1 MPTFAEHRKSI
12 KERQAQRLG
21 TIPDTAQEDAQIER
35 AQVQNALKV
44 STRPGTERTVL
55 DIYRDM
61 LRPSNADAYA
71 QESRSRIQ
79 RQLSRNAQARELL
92 GSKQMSTWNVDE
104 SDRALRALDAQG
116 QQQAEFVKRFKTDE
130 DYTHYVKD
138 KAFDEQSKAIASYA
152 DWKKGYRQAQA
163 DGDAYTAKK
172 YLAWGQNAQDQG
184 TRARAEEIARNATAQ
199 QLEKL
204 AKMPTGERNLFRKEL
219 EARREQEAQKRQQD
233 ASTLRSEM
241 NRLYDEI
248 ESGFA
253 VDENGEER
261 LLTQAEIIERKN
273 RLNRLQTAQK
283 NAGTEQAGPITLA
296 QYENNQRVEQWTREA
311 QAGKLD
317 TFWNRYMADNGQ
329 ADAYAQAAEGS
340 YQGDNADAQA
350 INDQLLGIYARINEI
365 DQYEESVWGT
375 EAETGKELQSMQQER
390 AQLQG
395 QAEQLQA
402 EADGK
407 AKEERENARDE
418 QRAARELMYGKASV
432 GRYIKASLMEGATN
446 FANGFYQSLN
456 VLVGKSITAAGRLF
470 DEDYKSG
477 ITRFSERY
485 KREVSDK
492 QTAEAEMATQ
502 ALGGG
507 AALQTGRQVMGSLVE
522 NVPNTIMAIMT
533 GGAAAAGGLATT
545 QGAAIASMNQ
555 VGTGAA
561 MRVAQGM
568 LGDAQYWTSFMRE
581 LGSACDEAEQNGASP
596 LAATLYSTVTALIN
610 AGIEV
615 GGGIEKIGQESDPTL
630 IGRALKAAT
639 GRDFKALE
647 AILDSAGDE
656 GTEEIKQYIVG
667 ALARKAI
674 YDHGLPY
681 YSNEEDAVINPSQMG
696 ENAMLG
702 ALTGGL
708 LAGGNAAVDAL
719 GGAATRTRRQDTA
732 VGESIVSNDWQQTL
746 GHIAQEEAGVNN
758 STVNKLIAGGQVSL
772 RKLGKLYRETV
783 KNVSEGTKAWFEQ
796 SLAKP
801 IAETLRAQG
810 YSGNMELAA
819 TAVAKAYG
827 LESYDALTA
836 KEASILAEPEVKE
849 VLKQLEGGE
858 RLNTWE
864 AQEDTGN
871 AAEAAAP
878 HQPAAQAASPQGE
891 ALGTAQKAEKGDSR
905 AAAQAD
911 AGNAA
916 EAATPHQPAAQA
928 ASPQGKALDAAQE
941 TGTAKEGTNEAPS
954 SASQGSAPSHQ
965 GEGLSAAQETGTAKE
980 GTNEAP
986 SSASQGSASSPQGEG
1001 LSAAQET
1008 GTNEDTQGP
1017 AAAADQGEGTA
1028 QESKAAAPAS
1038 LRDYKEEVKR
1048 ARTLAGAMQ
1057 TLKVM
1062 PTLQR
1067 GAITA
1072 QDVVESM
1079 SVAAVAAE
1087 KAPISED
1094 GQTHVTVDGQDVV
1107 AETVGIAWDQAGT
1120 PQLKVRINGRMES
1133 VAMDRVRFG
1142 SREAATR
1149 AMAASTIGGTEAANT
1164 LYNAKVQQGTRFLDY
1179 ARDFMSAYRAAG
1191 MGIKKETLRYA
1202 GTLTALNELELDA
1215 AYEMGRRSASAMA
1228 QAKGL
1233 NRTEAVRYFKAVLE
1247 AAGETN
1253 VNGLAAALA
1262 DAVQRGTVSG
1272 AQAELISAS
1281 PSAQVILQGR
1291 EVRTDMDGTLTARA
1305 YGQSGRSYA
1314 ELMDTLQGMGMTR
1327 GQADSEAVRTA
1338 YQQAREQ
1345 DNARAQRKAARP
1357 DTRGGLRDI
1366 TAQEAERAGVGVVNR
1381 EGMSARQQAYTQ
1393 ALEAL
1398 AGQLGVD
1405 MVLYE
1410 SPVKDGVHV
1419 GRDGWYDRSTGTIY
1433 IDVEAGYKGEQ
1444 AMMRVAA
1451 HELTHYIE
1459 QWNPK
1464 GYQSLRD
1471 LLLDYYY
1478 QKDYDT
1484 VRALVQEQLEL
1495 AQQNGQRIGEAEA
1508 MDEVIAN
1515 ACEMMLSDAEAI
1527 TAIAQ
1532 KNQTLGKRIRA
1543 WIERTLSAMK
1553 DALKGLKPHSSA
1565 AKLLEKSRE
1574 TLESARGM
1582 WLRALDEISQ
1592 GEAQQ
1597 AQETGTQGSQR
1608 GAQDI
1613 ATNGIRMGQ
1622 SDGER
1627 YQWLRNTEIE
1637 AANAA
1642 YGPDALSA
1650 GDISRINALKRSDAE
1665 GVMRKMARRLG
1676 LINGEGTQAALL
1688 RNKHLTI
1695 EAQFS
1700 GQALHES
1707 LVKQKSSLGNI
1718 AALLPVFKQTYEN
1731 AVPVLVQG
1739 DRYLH
1744 TVHENT
1750 NTEAFA
1756 YLLGAFT
1763 YNDAVVPVQFELKKL
1778 AGNENKIYVV
1788 ATIKDDALIT
1798 ARSTTRADS
1807 TATTSSFSDDALI
1820 TAPPAIN
1827 ANSTATTSSFSDDGI
1842 ITAPP
1847 ANHANSTAT
1856 PSSVIS
1862 IEDVVQNVNTEETA
1876 ILANLP
1882 SYMLTE
1888 EQQAGKREG
1897 LRNKGMY
1904 VKSKAEAAGKNASA
1918 PVKLTQERIDRAIR
1932 DYGGSGDYSRAYMA
1946 MISPTDFLSLTATDA
1961 DRIRAE
1967 GRVLVAEELR
1977 AEQQTPFLQYD
1988 PETNEITGH
1997 EGRHRMAAMEN
2008 SHVQE
2013 TPVLLIPDGSEGRYS
2028 RQRMDSLTVSGQR
2041 YGARKAQGETT
2052 LHSLIPVNEKHRAE
2066 LEASF
2071 GGGEGWFRYSQRDG
2085 TLSDR
2090 QLLAQ
2095 AFEGIV
2101 RTDADKT
2108 RLHEY
2113 KTRIEELDTAT
2124 AQLKSLEAELSD
2136 LSSVDWAKDELHQK
2150 QQEAQRLRR
2159 SIVSADAVLLKMEG
2173 TEALRRVA
2181 QEVRRAREREIA
2193 QQARSEARGTVQRY
2207 REGVEKRELANTIK
2221 KRTERMA
2228 RWISQPGKSGSVP
2241 KALQASIAN
2250 FLLGIEQS
2258 QNAEFKGEDGRR
2270 REKRFR
2276 ENMMDLVQIVSE
2288 LQSYQQADAEERIAH
2303 DFGGY
2308 LDLPKD
2314 FSVQMAQVVKSL
2326 ETAMDKAGGRN
2337 AVDEMDLPAMR
2348 RLNEMLLTIST
2359 SVQQAN
2365 DLLTVKNYKHVSDAA
2380 RQTISDIRNQGTV
2393 KEMPRVF
2400 GLDWQGFL
2408 QWENTQ
2414 PVRAFERFG
2423 EGGRQIFKALQ
2434 AGQGQLAFDAQ
2445 RIIALSEEAYKAEE
2459 ARVWNK
2465 EIKEF
2470 TLGEN
2475 RTVRMPASSLMS
2487 LYCLLKRD
2495 QAVGHILGEGIRVA
2509 DFAQGSRHV
2518 RGEGTVISLAQAQ
2531 QMVET
2536 LTPRQRAVADR
2547 LQQIMSTTGAEWGN
2561 YVSMKRFGYEMFTE
2575 SSYFPIEVDSD
2586 RLLAKTDNS
2595 RGNELYRLLNISAA
2609 KTLTRGAKNRI
2620 MLKNIFDV
2628 YASHM
2633 SDMAQYHAMALPVL
2647 DAIKWLNY
2655 SEVIENAD
2663 GTTQR
2668 GDSVRDAMRDTLG
2681 SGAGRY
2687 VQNLIRDISGRQF
2700 SGDWGEKAGKALLG
2714 RANRQAVAANLRVAL
2729 LQPTSIV
2736 RAGMELGGTEI
2747 MLGAARNLTRMR
2759 ANMEEMQR
2767 YSGIAAWKD
2776 LGFFDMNISR
2786 SIESLIKHTETIGD
2800 RVMEKT
2806 GVLAEM
2812 GDKITWAAMW
2822 EGCKENVRRNGARY
2836 DTRDAFLR
2844 AVAEKFEDVIYKTQV
2859 VDSILTRSQ
2868 LMRSTTLA
2876 SKWLTSFMSEPTT
2889 TYNMLLA
2896 AYDRFAA
2903 EVRGKAGAQR
2913 AEAIR
2918 RAWQKHGKTLGR
2930 TFAVYGLSAVLSALV
2945 ESVADAA
2952 RDNDDYETYIEKW
2965 LQAFW
2970 GNLGDNLNP
2979 LGLLPMVSDLW
2990 EIAQG
2995 YEPENPLFSGIY
3007 TLKESVER
3015 AIKYAQGEST
3025 AEWYGV
3031 AYPLLQGASQ
3041 VSGLPFATATREV
3054 VTLWNNTAAYLDPR
3068 LRIEKYQSSAGKG
3081 AEALYRAIM
3090 EENTE
3095 REALVRRQLAA
3106 NAVSDAKIASGLEKQ
3121 IRLSLEDGAITEE
3134 EARELLTKYGLKKE
3148 KGEMVS
3154 LTADDAYFKV
3164 QKWAYDTDKAE
3175 EDADY
3180 SPYLALEEAVRTGS
3194 GVESAMRELTSHGYS
3209 EKTVNNR
3216 LKALIRDA
3224 YLDGDISEQRAGDLL
3239 TRYTTKTED
3248 GQNVKLDA
3256 DDAYWLRKEWKYENG
3271 SDLDFSRYTE
3281 LTDALRAGRNVDG
3294 AIQELTGHGH
3304 DEKDVAA
3311 RVKSITGDLYAK
3323 GEISRSQAQRLLKKY
3338 GRKTSGGM
3346 LAALDDTDV
3355 WGAMNQMEYRKLTG
3369 ESSAS
3374 DYALVYYAISNQRS
3388 PQAYID
3394 DALAHGKSRSAIAS
3408 GLTSRFKEEYQR
3420 LLKTDLNAASALK
3433 GRLCATFDY
3442 LGYNGLKKVGDWEK

>member
-1 MPTFAEHRKSI
+1 MPTYAEMRKRL
-12 KERQAQRLG
+12 KEMNAQELG
-21 TIPDTAQEDAQIER
+21 TVPDTAQEDAQIER

-92 GSKQMSTWNVDE
+92 GSKQLSTWNVDE

-138 KAFDEQSKAIASYA
+138 QAFDEQSKAIASYA

-233 ASTLRSEM
+233 ASTIRSEM

-283 NAGTEQAGPITLA
+283 NAGTEQAGPITPE
-296 QYENNQRVEQWTREA
+296 QHENNQRVEQWTREA
-311 QAGKLD
+311 QAGQLD

-477 ITRFSERY
+477 ITKFSERY

-507 AALQTGRQVMGSLVE
+507 AALQTGRQVMGSIVE

-533 GGAAAAGGLATT
+533 GGAAAAGGLATA
-545 QGAAIASMNQ
+545 QRAAIASMNQ

-596 LAATLYSTVTALIN
+596 LAAMLYSTVTALIN

-827 LESYDALTA
+827 LESYDTLTS
-836 KEASILAEPEVKE
+836 KEASILAEPEVKN
-849 VLKQLEGGE
+849 VLAQLEGGE
-858 RLNTWE
+858 RLDVWE
-864 AQEDTGN
+864 QKETQTPDAKMPVAQEDAAGTENRTQDTGERLTQWETEQPGSY
-871 AAEAAAP
+871 AAESVLPGTQEAAEI
-878 HQPAAQAASPQGE
+878 AAETVPETQEMPQKGIKKIPVKTAVKANADERLTQYDAQGGRQHAQTQAADVQN
-891 ALGTAQKAEKGDSR
+891 AQTQTA
-905 AAAQAD
+905 
-911 AGNAA
+911 
-916 EAATPHQPAAQA
+916 
-928 ASPQGKALDAAQE
+928 
-941 TGTAKEGTNEAPS
+941 
-954 SASQGSAPSHQ
+954 
-965 GEGLSAAQETGTAKE
+965 
-980 GTNEAP
+980 
-986 SSASQGSASSPQGEG
+986 
-1001 LSAAQET
+1001 
-1008 GTNEDTQGP
+1008 DTQSEQTQV
-1017 AAAADQGEGTA
+1017 DGESY
-1028 QESKAAAPAS
+1028 EKM
-1038 LRDYKEEVKR
+1038 VKR

-1067 GAITA
+1067 GAIMA

-1079 SVAAVAAE
+1079 SVAAAAAE
-1087 KAPISED
+1087 KATISED

-1215 AYEMGRRSASAMA
+1215 AYEMGRRSTSAIA

-1272 AQAELISAS
+1272 AQADLISAS

-1366 TAQEAERAGVGVVNR
+1366 TAQEAEKAGVGVVNR
-1381 EGMSARQQAYTQ
+1381 AGMSARQQAYTQ

-1484 VRALVQEQLEL
+1484 VRSLVQEQLEL

-1608 GAQDI
+1608 EAQDI

-1650 GDISRINALKRSDAE
+1650 GDISRISALQRSKAE
-1665 GVMRKMARRLG
+1665 TVMRTMARRLG

-1707 LVKQKSSLGNI
+1707 LVKQKGSLGNI
-1718 AALLPVFKQTYEN
+1718 AALLPVLKQTYEN

-1739 DRYLH
+1739 DRYLYA
-1744 TVHENT
+1744 VNQDT
-1750 NTEAFA
+1750 NVEAFA

-1778 AGNENKIYVV
+1778 AGDENRIYVV
-1788 ATIKDDALIT
+1788 ATIK
-1798 ARSTTRADS
+1798 
-1807 TATTSSFSDDALI
+1807 DDALI

-1827 ANSTATTSSFSDDGI
+1827 ANSTATTSSFSDDGL

-1961 DRIRAE
+1961 DRIRTE

-2028 RQRMDSLTVSGQR
+2028 RQKVDSLTVSGQR
-2041 YGARKAQGETT
+2041 YGARRAQGETT

-2113 KTRIEELDTAT
+2113 KKRIEELDTAT
-2124 AQLKSLEAELSD
+2124 AQLKSLEAELAD
-2136 LSSVDWAKDELHQK
+2136 LSSVDWAKEL
-2150 QQEAQRLRR
+2150 
-2159 SIVSADAVLLKMEG
+2159 
-2173 TEALRRVA
+2173 
-2181 QEVRRAREREIA
+2181 
-2193 QQARSEARGTVQRY
+2193 
-2207 REGVEKRELANTIK
+2207 ELPD
-2221 KRTERMA
+2221 
-2228 RWISQPGKSGSVP
+2228 SC
-2241 KALQASIAN
+2241 
-2250 FLLGIEQS
+2250 
-2258 QNAEFKGEDGRR
+2258 KG
-2270 REKRFR
+2270 
-2276 ENMMDLVQIVSE
+2276 
-2288 LQSYQQADAEERIAH
+2288 
-2303 DFGGY
+2303 
-2308 LDLPKD
+2308 
-2314 FSVQMAQVVKSL
+2314 
-2326 ETAMDKAGGRN
+2326 
-2337 AVDEMDLPAMR
+2337 
-2348 RLNEMLLTIST
+2348 
-2359 SVQQAN
+2359 
-2365 DLLTVKNYKHVSDAA
+2365 
-2380 RQTISDIRNQGTV
+2380 
-2393 KEMPRVF
+2393 
-2400 GLDWQGFL
+2400 
-2408 QWENTQ
+2408 
-2414 PVRAFERFG
+2414 
-2423 EGGRQIFKALQ
+2423 
-2434 AGQGQLAFDAQ
+2434 
-2445 RIIALSEEAYKAEE
+2445 
-2459 ARVWNK
+2459 
-2465 EIKEF
+2465 
-2470 TLGEN
+2470 
-2475 RTVRMPASSLMS
+2475 
-2487 LYCLLKRD
+2487 
-2495 QAVGHILGEGIRVA
+2495 
-2509 DFAQGSRHV
+2509 
-2518 RGEGTVISLAQAQ
+2518 
-2531 QMVET
+2531 
-2536 LTPRQRAVADR
+2536 
-2547 LQQIMSTTGAEWGN
+2547 
-2561 YVSMKRFGYEMFTE
+2561 
-2575 SSYFPIEVDSD
+2575 
-2586 RLLAKTDNS
+2586 
-2595 RGNELYRLLNISAA
+2595 
-2609 KTLTRGAKNRI
+2609 
-2620 MLKNIFDV
+2620 
-2628 YASHM
+2628 
-2633 SDMAQYHAMALPVL
+2633 
-2647 DAIKWLNY
+2647 
-2655 SEVIENAD
+2655 
-2663 GTTQR
+2663 
-2668 GDSVRDAMRDTLG
+2668 
-2681 SGAGRY
+2681 
-2687 VQNLIRDISGRQF
+2687 
-2700 SGDWGEKAGKALLG
+2700 
-2714 RANRQAVAANLRVAL
+2714 
-2729 LQPTSIV
+2729 
-2736 RAGMELGGTEI
+2736 
-2747 MLGAARNLTRMR
+2747 
-2759 ANMEEMQR
+2759 
-2767 YSGIAAWKD
+2767 
-2776 LGFFDMNISR
+2776 
-2786 SIESLIKHTETIGD
+2786 
-2800 RVMEKT
+2800 
-2806 GVLAEM
+2806 
-2812 GDKITWAAMW
+2812 
-2822 EGCKENVRRNGARY
+2822 
-2836 DTRDAFLR
+2836 
-2844 AVAEKFEDVIYKTQV
+2844 
-2859 VDSILTRSQ
+2859 
-2868 LMRSTTLA
+2868 
-2876 SKWLTSFMSEPTT
+2876 
-2889 TYNMLLA
+2889 
-2896 AYDRFAA
+2896 
-2903 EVRGKAGAQR
+2903 
-2913 AEAIR
+2913 
-2918 RAWQKHGKTLGR
+2918 
-2930 TFAVYGLSAVLSALV
+2930 
-2945 ESVADAA
+2945 
-2952 RDNDDYETYIEKW
+2952 
-2965 LQAFW
+2965 
-2970 GNLGDNLNP
+2970 
-2979 LGLLPMVSDLW
+2979 
-2990 EIAQG
+2990 
-2995 YEPENPLFSGIY
+2995 
-3007 TLKESVER
+3007 
-3015 AIKYAQGEST
+3015 
-3025 AEWYGV
+3025 
-3031 AYPLLQGASQ
+3031 
-3041 VSGLPFATATREV
+3041 
-3054 VTLWNNTAAYLDPR
+3054 
-3068 LRIEKYQSSAGKG
+3068 
-3081 AEALYRAIM
+3081 
-3090 EENTE
+3090 
-3095 REALVRRQLAA
+3095 
-3106 NAVSDAKIASGLEKQ
+3106 
-3121 IRLSLEDGAITEE
+3121 
-3134 EARELLTKYGLKKE
+3134 
-3148 KGEMVS
+3148 
-3154 LTADDAYFKV
+3154 
-3164 QKWAYDTDKAE
+3164 
-3175 EDADY
+3175 
-3180 SPYLALEEAVRTGS
+3180 
-3194 GVESAMRELTSHGYS
+3194 
-3209 EKTVNNR
+3209 
-3216 LKALIRDA
+3216 
-3224 YLDGDISEQRAGDLL
+3224 
-3239 TRYTTKTED
+3239 
-3248 GQNVKLDA
+3248 
-3256 DDAYWLRKEWKYENG
+3256 
-3271 SDLDFSRYTE
+3271 
-3281 LTDALRAGRNVDG
+3281 
-3294 AIQELTGHGH
+3294 
-3304 DEKDVAA
+3304 
-3311 RVKSITGDLYAK
+3311 
-3323 GEISRSQAQRLLKKY
+3323 
-3338 GRKTSGGM
+3338 
-3346 LAALDDTDV
+3346 
-3355 WGAMNQMEYRKLTG
+3355 
-3369 ESSAS
+3369 
-3374 DYALVYYAISNQRS
+3374 
-3388 PQAYID
+3388 
-3394 DALAHGKSRSAIAS
+3394 
-3408 GLTSRFKEEYQR
+3408 
-3420 LLKTDLNAASALK
+3420 
-3433 GRLCATFDY
+3433 
-3442 LGYNGLKKVGDWEK
+3442 

>member
-1 MPTFAEHRKSI
+1 MPTFAEHRKSL

-21 TIPDTAQEDAQIER
+21 TVPDTAQEDAQIER
-35 AQVQNALKV
+35 AQVQNVLKV

-92 GSKQMSTWNVDE
+92 GSKQLSARTVDE

-138 KAFDEQSKAIASYA
+138 QAFDEQSKAIASYA

-172 YLAWGQNAQDQG
+172 YLAWGQSAQDQG

-283 NAGTEQAGPITLA
+283 NAGTEQAGPITPE
-296 QYENNQRVEQWTREA
+296 QHENNQRVAQWEQEA

-340 YQGDNADAQA
+340 YQGENADAQA
-350 INDQLLGIYARINEI
+350 INDQLLAIYARNEEL
-365 DQYEESVWGT
+365 DAQEDARRAAGTYTDAEQQAVWEE
-375 EAETGKELQSMQQER
+375 KQQLM
-390 AQLQG
+390 AD
-395 QAEQLQA
+395 AEQLRAQA
-402 EADGK
+402 QGK

-477 ITRFSERY
+477 ITSFSERY

-522 NVPNTIMAIMT
+522 NVPNTIMSIMT
-533 GGAAAAGGLATT
+533 GGAAAAGGLATA
-545 QGAAIASMNQ
+545 QRAAIASMNQ

-681 YSNEEDAVINPSQMG
+681 YSNEEDAVINPTQMG

-801 IAETLRAQG
+801 IAEALRAQG

-827 LESYDALTA
+827 LESYDTLTS
-836 KEASILAEPEVKE
+836 KEASILAEPEVKN
-849 VLKQLEGGE
+849 VLAQLEGGE
-858 RLNTWE
+858 RLDVWE
-864 AQEDTGN
+864 QKETQTLDAKMPVAQEDAAGTENRTQDTSERLTQWEAEQPGSY
-871 AAEAAAP
+871 AAESVLPGTQEAAEI
-878 HQPAAQAASPQGE
+878 AAETVPETQEMPKEGIKKIPVKTAVKANADERLTQYDAQGGRQHAQTQAADVQN
-891 ALGTAQKAEKGDSR
+891 AQT
-905 AAAQAD
+905 QTAD
-911 AGNAA
+911 AQS
-916 EAATPHQPAAQA
+916 EQTQV
-928 ASPQGKALDAAQE
+928 D
-941 TGTAKEGTNEAPS
+941 
-954 SASQGSAPSHQ
+954 
-965 GEGLSAAQETGTAKE
+965 GESYEKM
-980 GTNEAP
+980 
-986 SSASQGSASSPQGEG
+986 
-1001 LSAAQET
+1001 
-1008 GTNEDTQGP
+1008 
-1017 AAAADQGEGTA
+1017 
-1028 QESKAAAPAS
+1028 
-1038 LRDYKEEVKR
+1038 VKR

-1120 PQLKVRINGRMES
+1120 PQLKVRINGQIES

-1305 YGQSGRSYA
+1305 YGRSGRSYA

-1366 TAQEAERAGVGVVNR
+1366 TAQEAEKAGVGVVNR

-1484 VRALVQEQLEL
+1484 VRSLVQEQLEL

-1553 DALKGLKPHSSA
+1553 EALKGLKPHSSA

-1608 GAQDI
+1608 EAQDI

-1650 GDISRINALKRSDAE
+1650 GDISRISALQRSKAE
-1665 GVMRKMARRLG
+1665 TVMRTMARRLG

-1707 LVKQKSSLGNI
+1707 LVKQKGSLGNI

-1731 AVPVLVQG
+1731 AVPVLIQG

-1744 TVHENT
+1744 TVNEKT
-1750 NTEAFA
+1750 AVEAFA
-1756 YLLGAFT
+1756 YLLGAFK
-1763 YNDAVVPVQFELKKL
+1763 YGDKVIPVQFELKQL
-1778 AGNENKIYVV
+1778 SGEQENKVYIV
-1788 ATIKDDALIT
+1788 ATIKDDG
-1798 ARSTTRADS
+1798 
-1807 TATTSSFSDDALI
+1807 LI
-1820 TAPPAIN
+1820 TAPEAKGSL
-1827 ANSTATTSSFSDDGI
+1827 STATPSSFSDDGL

-1897 LRNKGMY
+1897 LKEKGEYLYNK
-1904 VKSKAEAAGKNASA
+1904 ARAAGQDVNA

-1961 DRIRAE
+1961 DRIRTE

-2041 YGARKAQGETT
+2041 YGARRAQGETT

-2124 AQLKSLEAELSD
+2124 AQLKSLEAQLSANYGTNWTQELR
-2136 LSSVDWAKDELHQK
+2136 EK

-2159 SIVSADAVLLKMEG
+2159 SIANADAVLLKMEG
-2173 TEALRRVA
+2173 TEALQRVIREA
-2181 QEVRRAREREIA
+2181 RSQVRS
-2193 QQARSEARGTVQRY
+2193 QARSAMQRY
-2207 REGVEKRELANTIK
+2207 KEGVEKRELANTIK

-2241 KALQASIAN
+2241 KVLQASIAN

-2276 ENMMDLVQIVSE
+2276 ENMMDLVRLVSDLE
-2288 LQSYQQADAEERIAH
+2288 SYQQADAEERVAH

-2308 LDLPKD
+2308 LDLPRD
-2314 FSVQMAQVVKSL
+2314 FTVQMAQVVKSL
-2326 ETAMDKAGGRN
+2326 EMAMDRAGGRN
-2337 AVDEMDLPAMR
+2337 AVDEMELPAMR

-2393 KEMPRVF
+2393 KELPRVF

-2445 RIIALSEEAYKAEE
+2445 RVIALSEEAYKAEE
-2459 ARVWNK
+2459 ARAWNK

-2475 RTVRMPASSLMS
+2475 KTVRMPVSNLMS

-2509 DFAQGSRHV
+2509 DFAQGNRHV

-2836 DTRDAFLR
+2836 DTQDAFLR

-3081 AEALYRAIM
+3081 TEALYRAIM
-3090 EENTE
+3090 EENTG
-3095 REALVRRQLAA
+3095 REALLRRQLAA
-3106 NAVSDAKIASGLEKQ
+3106 NDVSDAKLASGLEKQ

-3164 QKWAYDTDKAE
+3164 QKWAYDTDKTE

-3355 WGAMNQMEYRKLTG
+3355 WGAMNQMEYKKLTG

-3374 DYALVYYAISNQRS
+3374 DYALVYYAISNQQS

-3394 DALAHGKSRSAIAS
+3394 DALAHGKSRAAIAS
-3408 GLTSRFKEEYQR
+3408 GVTSRYKEEYQR

>member
-1 MPTFAEHRKSI
+1 MPTYAEMRKRL
-12 KERQAQRLG
+12 KEMNAQELG
-21 TIPDTAQEDAQIER
+21 TVPDTAQEDAQIER

-92 GSKQMSTWNVDE
+92 GSKQLSTRNVDE

-138 KAFDEQSKAIASYA
+138 QAFDEQSKAIASYA

-172 YLAWGQNAQDQG
+172 YLAWGQSAQDQG

-283 NAGTEQAGPITLA
+283 NAGTEQAGPVTLA
-296 QYENNQRVEQWTREA
+296 QYENNQRVAQWEQEA

-350 INDQLLGIYARINEI
+350 INDQLLAIYARNEEL
-365 DQYEESVWGT
+365 DAQEDARRAAGTYTDAEQQAVWEEKQRLM
-375 EAETGKELQSMQQER
+375 AD
-390 AQLQG
+390 
-395 QAEQLQA
+395 AEQLRAQA
-402 EADGK
+402 QGK

-418 QRAARELMYGKASV
+418 QRAARELLYGKASV

-456 VLVGKSITAAGRLF
+456 VLVGKPITAVGRLF

-477 ITRFSERY
+477 ITSFSERY

-507 AALQTGRQVMGSLVE
+507 AALQTGRQVMGSIVE

-708 LAGGNAAVDAL
+708 MAGGNAAVDAL

-801 IAETLRAQG
+801 IAEALRAQG

-827 LESYDALTA
+827 LESYDTLTS
-836 KEASILAEPEVKE
+836 KEASILAEPEGKN
-849 VLKQLEGGE
+849 VLAQLEGGE
-858 RLNTWE
+858 RLDVWE
-864 AQEDTGN
+864 QKETQTPDAKTPVAQEDAAGTENRTQDTGERLTQWEAEQPGSY
-871 AAEAAAP
+871 AAESVLPGTQEAAEI
-878 HQPAAQAASPQGE
+878 AAETVPETQEMPKKGIKKIPVKTAVKANADERLTQYDAQGGRQHAQTQAADVQN
-891 ALGTAQKAEKGDSR
+891 AQTQTA
-905 AAAQAD
+905 
-911 AGNAA
+911 
-916 EAATPHQPAAQA
+916 
-928 ASPQGKALDAAQE
+928 
-941 TGTAKEGTNEAPS
+941 
-954 SASQGSAPSHQ
+954 
-965 GEGLSAAQETGTAKE
+965 
-980 GTNEAP
+980 
-986 SSASQGSASSPQGEG
+986 
-1001 LSAAQET
+1001 
-1008 GTNEDTQGP
+1008 DTQSEQTQV
-1017 AAAADQGEGTA
+1017 DGESY
-1028 QESKAAAPAS
+1028 EKM
-1038 LRDYKEEVKR
+1038 VKR

-1062 PTLQR
+1062 PALQR
-1067 GAITA
+1067 GAIIA

-1079 SVAAVAAE
+1079 RVAAAAAQ
-1087 KAPISED
+1087 KAQISED

-1120 PQLKVRINGRMES
+1120 PQLKVRINGQIES

-1149 AMAASTIGGTEAANT
+1149 AMAASTIGGTEIANT

-1215 AYEMGRRSASAMA
+1215 AYEMGRRSTSAIA

-1272 AQAELISAS
+1272 AQADLISAS

-1597 AQETGTQGSQR
+1597 AQQAGTQGSQR
-1608 GAQDI
+1608 TEGYSNREMQDI

-1627 YQWLRNTEIE
+1627 YQWLRDAEIE
-1637 AANAA
+1637 AASV
-1642 YGPDALSA
+1642 SA
-1650 GDISRINALKRSDAE
+1650 GQITPQQIALVNGMGYTKAMPLLEKAAKSY
-1665 GVMRKMARRLG
+1665 G
-1676 LINGEGTQAALL
+1676 LIADGQQKAATLQ
-1688 RNKHLTI
+1688 NKHLSI
-1695 EAQFS
+1695 AAEFS
-1700 GQALHES
+1700 KRSLSES
-1707 LVKQKSSLGNI
+1707 LRKQSHAADGNQRTGNGYI

-1739 DRYLH
+1739 DRYRH
-1744 TVHENT
+1744 TV
-1750 NTEAFA
+1750 TEQSKVETFV
-1756 YLLGAFT
+1756 YLLGAFEYGGST
-1763 YNDAVVPVQFELKKL
+1763 VPVQFELKQLKGD
-1778 AGNENKIYVV
+1778 GNRIYVV
-1788 ATIKDDALIT
+1788 ATIKEAAIMAASFQDAE
-1798 ARSTTRADS
+1798 ASRR
-1807 TATTSSFSDDALI
+1807 ATTQPL
-1820 TAPPAIN
+1820 TL
-1827 ANSTATTSSFSDDGI
+1827 
-1842 ITAPP
+1842 
-1847 ANHANSTAT
+1847 
-1856 PSSVIS
+1856 S
-1862 IEDVVQNVNTEETA
+1862 IEDVIANVNPEDTR

-1897 LRNKGMY
+1897 LKEKGEYLYNK
-1904 VKSKAEAAGKNASA
+1904 ARAAGQDVNA

-2028 RQRMDSLTVSGQR
+2028 RQNVDSLTVSGQR
-2041 YGARKAQGETT
+2041 YGARRAQGETT

-2113 KTRIEELDTAT
+2113 KKRIEELDTAT

-2136 LSSVDWAKDELHQK
+2136 LSGVDWAK
-2150 QQEAQRLRR
+2150 
-2159 SIVSADAVLLKMEG
+2159 
-2173 TEALRRVA
+2173 
-2181 QEVRRAREREIA
+2181 
-2193 QQARSEARGTVQRY
+2193 
-2207 REGVEKRELANTIK
+2207 
-2221 KRTERMA
+2221 
-2228 RWISQPGKSGSVP
+2228 
-2241 KALQASIAN
+2241 
-2250 FLLGIEQS
+2250 
-2258 QNAEFKGEDGRR
+2258 
-2270 REKRFR
+2270 
-2276 ENMMDLVQIVSE
+2276 
-2288 LQSYQQADAEERIAH
+2288 
-2303 DFGGY
+2303 
-2308 LDLPKD
+2308 
-2314 FSVQMAQVVKSL
+2314 
-2326 ETAMDKAGGRN
+2326 
-2337 AVDEMDLPAMR
+2337 
-2348 RLNEMLLTIST
+2348 
-2359 SVQQAN
+2359 
-2365 DLLTVKNYKHVSDAA
+2365 
-2380 RQTISDIRNQGTV
+2380 
-2393 KEMPRVF
+2393 
-2400 GLDWQGFL
+2400 
-2408 QWENTQ
+2408 
-2414 PVRAFERFG
+2414 
-2423 EGGRQIFKALQ
+2423 
-2434 AGQGQLAFDAQ
+2434 
-2445 RIIALSEEAYKAEE
+2445 
-2459 ARVWNK
+2459 
-2465 EIKEF
+2465 
-2470 TLGEN
+2470 
-2475 RTVRMPASSLMS
+2475 
-2487 LYCLLKRD
+2487 
-2495 QAVGHILGEGIRVA
+2495 
-2509 DFAQGSRHV
+2509 
-2518 RGEGTVISLAQAQ
+2518 
-2531 QMVET
+2531 
-2536 LTPRQRAVADR
+2536 
-2547 LQQIMSTTGAEWGN
+2547 
-2561 YVSMKRFGYEMFTE
+2561 
-2575 SSYFPIEVDSD
+2575 
-2586 RLLAKTDNS
+2586 
-2595 RGNELYRLLNISAA
+2595 
-2609 KTLTRGAKNRI
+2609 
-2620 MLKNIFDV
+2620 
-2628 YASHM
+2628 
-2633 SDMAQYHAMALPVL
+2633 
-2647 DAIKWLNY
+2647 
-2655 SEVIENAD
+2655 
-2663 GTTQR
+2663 
-2668 GDSVRDAMRDTLG
+2668 
-2681 SGAGRY
+2681 
-2687 VQNLIRDISGRQF
+2687 
-2700 SGDWGEKAGKALLG
+2700 
-2714 RANRQAVAANLRVAL
+2714 
-2729 LQPTSIV
+2729 
-2736 RAGMELGGTEI
+2736 
-2747 MLGAARNLTRMR
+2747 
-2759 ANMEEMQR
+2759 
-2767 YSGIAAWKD
+2767 
-2776 LGFFDMNISR
+2776 
-2786 SIESLIKHTETIGD
+2786 
-2800 RVMEKT
+2800 
-2806 GVLAEM
+2806 
-2812 GDKITWAAMW
+2812 
-2822 EGCKENVRRNGARY
+2822 
-2836 DTRDAFLR
+2836 
-2844 AVAEKFEDVIYKTQV
+2844 
-2859 VDSILTRSQ
+2859 
-2868 LMRSTTLA
+2868 
-2876 SKWLTSFMSEPTT
+2876 
-2889 TYNMLLA
+2889 
-2896 AYDRFAA
+2896 
-2903 EVRGKAGAQR
+2903 
-2913 AEAIR
+2913 
-2918 RAWQKHGKTLGR
+2918 
-2930 TFAVYGLSAVLSALV
+2930 
-2945 ESVADAA
+2945 
-2952 RDNDDYETYIEKW
+2952 
-2965 LQAFW
+2965 
-2970 GNLGDNLNP
+2970 
-2979 LGLLPMVSDLW
+2979 
-2990 EIAQG
+2990 
-2995 YEPENPLFSGIY
+2995 
-3007 TLKESVER
+3007 
-3015 AIKYAQGEST
+3015 
-3025 AEWYGV
+3025 
-3031 AYPLLQGASQ
+3031 
-3041 VSGLPFATATREV
+3041 
-3054 VTLWNNTAAYLDPR
+3054 
-3068 LRIEKYQSSAGKG
+3068 
-3081 AEALYRAIM
+3081 
-3090 EENTE
+3090 
-3095 REALVRRQLAA
+3095 
-3106 NAVSDAKIASGLEKQ
+3106 GLE
-3121 IRLSLEDGAITEE
+3121 LPDSC
-3134 EARELLTKYGLKKE
+3134 
-3148 KGEMVS
+3148 KG
-3154 LTADDAYFKV
+3154 
-3164 QKWAYDTDKAE
+3164 
-3175 EDADY
+3175 
-3180 SPYLALEEAVRTGS
+3180 
-3194 GVESAMRELTSHGYS
+3194 
-3209 EKTVNNR
+3209 
-3216 LKALIRDA
+3216 
-3224 YLDGDISEQRAGDLL
+3224 
-3239 TRYTTKTED
+3239 
-3248 GQNVKLDA
+3248 
-3256 DDAYWLRKEWKYENG
+3256 
-3271 SDLDFSRYTE
+3271 
-3281 LTDALRAGRNVDG
+3281 
-3294 AIQELTGHGH
+3294 
-3304 DEKDVAA
+3304 
-3311 RVKSITGDLYAK
+3311 
-3323 GEISRSQAQRLLKKY
+3323 
-3338 GRKTSGGM
+3338 
-3346 LAALDDTDV
+3346 
-3355 WGAMNQMEYRKLTG
+3355 
-3369 ESSAS
+3369 
-3374 DYALVYYAISNQRS
+3374 
-3388 PQAYID
+3388 
-3394 DALAHGKSRSAIAS
+3394 
-3408 GLTSRFKEEYQR
+3408 
-3420 LLKTDLNAASALK
+3420 
-3433 GRLCATFDY
+3433 
-3442 LGYNGLKKVGDWEK
+3442 

>member
-1 MPTFAEHRKSI
+1 MPTYAEMRKRL
-12 KERQAQRLG
+12 KEMNAQELG
-21 TIPDTAQEDAQIER
+21 TVPDTAQEDAQIER

-92 GSKQMSTWNVDE
+92 GSKQLSTWNVDE

-138 KAFDEQSKAIASYA
+138 QAFDEQSKAIASYA

-233 ASTLRSEM
+233 ASTLRIEM

-296 QYENNQRVEQWTREA
+296 QYENNQRVAQWEREA
-311 QAGKLD
+311 QAGQLD

-477 ITRFSERY
+477 ITKFSERY

-827 LESYDALTA
+827 LESYDTLTS

-871 AAEAAAP
+871 AAEAATP

-891 ALGTAQKAEKGDSR
+891 ALGTAQKAEKGDSQ
-905 AAAQAD
+905 ATAQAAD

-916 EAATPHQPAAQA
+916 EAAAPHQPAAQA
-928 ASPQGKALDAAQE
+928 ASHQGEALETAQE

-965 GEGLSAAQETGTAKE
+965 GEALET
-980 GTNEAP
+980 
-986 SSASQGSASSPQGEG
+986 
-1001 LSAAQET
+1001 AQET

-1133 VAMDRVRFG
+1133 VAMDRVRFD

-1272 AQAELISAS
+1272 AQADLISAS

-1464 GYQSLRD
+1464 GYQSLRE

-1608 GAQDI
+1608 EAQDI

-1627 YQWLRNTEIE
+1627 YQWLRDTEIE
-1637 AANAA
+1637 AASV
-1642 YGPDALSA
+1642 SA
-1650 GDISRINALKRSDAE
+1650 GQITPQQIALVNGMGYTKAMPLLEKAAKSY
-1665 GVMRKMARRLG
+1665 G
-1676 LINGEGTQAALL
+1676 LIADGQQKAATLQ
-1688 RNKHLTI
+1688 NKHLSI
-1695 EAQFS
+1695 AAEFS
-1700 GQALHES
+1700 KRSLSES
-1707 LVKQKSSLGNI
+1707 LRKQSHAADGNHSTGNGYI
-1718 AALLPVFKQTYEN
+1718 AALLPVFKETYEN

-1739 DRYLH
+1739 DRYRH
-1744 TVHENT
+1744 TV
-1750 NTEAFA
+1750 TEQSKVETFV
-1756 YLLGAFT
+1756 YLLGAFEYGGST
-1763 YNDAVVPVQFELKKL
+1763 VPVQFELKQLKGD
-1778 AGNENKIYVV
+1778 GNRIYVV
-1788 ATIKDDALIT
+1788 ATIKEAAIMAASFQDAE
-1798 ARSTTRADS
+1798 ASRR
-1807 TATTSSFSDDALI
+1807 ATTQPLTLSIQD
-1820 TAPPAIN
+1820 
-1827 ANSTATTSSFSDDGI
+1827 
-1842 ITAPP
+1842 
-1847 ANHANSTAT
+1847 
-1856 PSSVIS
+1856 VIA
-1862 IEDVVQNVNTEETA
+1862 NVNPEDTR

-1897 LRNKGMY
+1897 LKEKGEYLYNK
-1904 VKSKAEAAGKNASA
+1904 ARAAGQDVNA
-1918 PVKLTQERIDRAIR
+1918 PVKLTQERIDREIR

-1961 DRIRAE
+1961 DRIRTE

-2028 RQRMDSLTVSGQR
+2028 RQNVDSLTVTGQR
-2041 YGARKAQGETT
+2041 YGARRAQGETT

-2066 LEASF
+2066 LEAIF

-2113 KTRIEELDTAT
+2113 KKRIEELDTAT
-2124 AQLKSLEAELSD
+2124 AQLKSLEAELAD
-2136 LSSVDWAKDELHQK
+2136 LSSVDWAK
-2150 QQEAQRLRR
+2150 
-2159 SIVSADAVLLKMEG
+2159 
-2173 TEALRRVA
+2173 
-2181 QEVRRAREREIA
+2181 
-2193 QQARSEARGTVQRY
+2193 
-2207 REGVEKRELANTIK
+2207 
-2221 KRTERMA
+2221 
-2228 RWISQPGKSGSVP
+2228 
-2241 KALQASIAN
+2241 
-2250 FLLGIEQS
+2250 
-2258 QNAEFKGEDGRR
+2258 
-2270 REKRFR
+2270 
-2276 ENMMDLVQIVSE
+2276 
-2288 LQSYQQADAEERIAH
+2288 
-2303 DFGGY
+2303 
-2308 LDLPKD
+2308 
-2314 FSVQMAQVVKSL
+2314 
-2326 ETAMDKAGGRN
+2326 
-2337 AVDEMDLPAMR
+2337 
-2348 RLNEMLLTIST
+2348 
-2359 SVQQAN
+2359 
-2365 DLLTVKNYKHVSDAA
+2365 
-2380 RQTISDIRNQGTV
+2380 
-2393 KEMPRVF
+2393 
-2400 GLDWQGFL
+2400 
-2408 QWENTQ
+2408 
-2414 PVRAFERFG
+2414 
-2423 EGGRQIFKALQ
+2423 
-2434 AGQGQLAFDAQ
+2434 
-2445 RIIALSEEAYKAEE
+2445 
-2459 ARVWNK
+2459 
-2465 EIKEF
+2465 
-2470 TLGEN
+2470 
-2475 RTVRMPASSLMS
+2475 
-2487 LYCLLKRD
+2487 
-2495 QAVGHILGEGIRVA
+2495 
-2509 DFAQGSRHV
+2509 
-2518 RGEGTVISLAQAQ
+2518 
-2531 QMVET
+2531 
-2536 LTPRQRAVADR
+2536 
-2547 LQQIMSTTGAEWGN
+2547 
-2561 YVSMKRFGYEMFTE
+2561 
-2575 SSYFPIEVDSD
+2575 
-2586 RLLAKTDNS
+2586 
-2595 RGNELYRLLNISAA
+2595 
-2609 KTLTRGAKNRI
+2609 
-2620 MLKNIFDV
+2620 
-2628 YASHM
+2628 
-2633 SDMAQYHAMALPVL
+2633 
-2647 DAIKWLNY
+2647 
-2655 SEVIENAD
+2655 
-2663 GTTQR
+2663 
-2668 GDSVRDAMRDTLG
+2668 
-2681 SGAGRY
+2681 
-2687 VQNLIRDISGRQF
+2687 
-2700 SGDWGEKAGKALLG
+2700 
-2714 RANRQAVAANLRVAL
+2714 
-2729 LQPTSIV
+2729 
-2736 RAGMELGGTEI
+2736 
-2747 MLGAARNLTRMR
+2747 
-2759 ANMEEMQR
+2759 
-2767 YSGIAAWKD
+2767 
-2776 LGFFDMNISR
+2776 
-2786 SIESLIKHTETIGD
+2786 
-2800 RVMEKT
+2800 
-2806 GVLAEM
+2806 
-2812 GDKITWAAMW
+2812 
-2822 EGCKENVRRNGARY
+2822 
-2836 DTRDAFLR
+2836 
-2844 AVAEKFEDVIYKTQV
+2844 
-2859 VDSILTRSQ
+2859 
-2868 LMRSTTLA
+2868 
-2876 SKWLTSFMSEPTT
+2876 
-2889 TYNMLLA
+2889 
-2896 AYDRFAA
+2896 
-2903 EVRGKAGAQR
+2903 
-2913 AEAIR
+2913 
-2918 RAWQKHGKTLGR
+2918 
-2930 TFAVYGLSAVLSALV
+2930 
-2945 ESVADAA
+2945 
-2952 RDNDDYETYIEKW
+2952 
-2965 LQAFW
+2965 
-2970 GNLGDNLNP
+2970 
-2979 LGLLPMVSDLW
+2979 
-2990 EIAQG
+2990 
-2995 YEPENPLFSGIY
+2995 
-3007 TLKESVER
+3007 
-3015 AIKYAQGEST
+3015 
-3025 AEWYGV
+3025 
-3031 AYPLLQGASQ
+3031 
-3041 VSGLPFATATREV
+3041 
-3054 VTLWNNTAAYLDPR
+3054 
-3068 LRIEKYQSSAGKG
+3068 
-3081 AEALYRAIM
+3081 
-3090 EENTE
+3090 
-3095 REALVRRQLAA
+3095 
-3106 NAVSDAKIASGLEKQ
+3106 GLE
-3121 IRLSLEDGAITEE
+3121 LPDSC
-3134 EARELLTKYGLKKE
+3134 
-3148 KGEMVS
+3148 KG
-3154 LTADDAYFKV
+3154 
-3164 QKWAYDTDKAE
+3164 
-3175 EDADY
+3175 
-3180 SPYLALEEAVRTGS
+3180 
-3194 GVESAMRELTSHGYS
+3194 
-3209 EKTVNNR
+3209 
-3216 LKALIRDA
+3216 
-3224 YLDGDISEQRAGDLL
+3224 
-3239 TRYTTKTED
+3239 
-3248 GQNVKLDA
+3248 
-3256 DDAYWLRKEWKYENG
+3256 
-3271 SDLDFSRYTE
+3271 
-3281 LTDALRAGRNVDG
+3281 
-3294 AIQELTGHGH
+3294 
-3304 DEKDVAA
+3304 
-3311 RVKSITGDLYAK
+3311 
-3323 GEISRSQAQRLLKKY
+3323 
-3338 GRKTSGGM
+3338 
-3346 LAALDDTDV
+3346 
-3355 WGAMNQMEYRKLTG
+3355 
-3369 ESSAS
+3369 
-3374 DYALVYYAISNQRS
+3374 
-3388 PQAYID
+3388 
-3394 DALAHGKSRSAIAS
+3394 
-3408 GLTSRFKEEYQR
+3408 
-3420 LLKTDLNAASALK
+3420 
-3433 GRLCATFDY
+3433 
-3442 LGYNGLKKVGDWEK
+3442 

>member
-1 MPTFAEHRKSI
+1 MPTYAEMRKRL
-12 KERQAQRLG
+12 KEMNAQELG
-21 TIPDTAQEDAQIER
+21 TVPDTAQEDAQIER

-92 GSKQMSTWNVDE
+92 GSKQLSTWNVDE

-138 KAFDEQSKAIASYA
+138 QAFDEQSKAIASYA

-233 ASTLRSEM
+233 ASTLRREM

-296 QYENNQRVEQWTREA
+296 QYENNQRVAQWEREA
-311 QAGKLD
+311 QAGQLD

-507 AALQTGRQVMGSLVE
+507 AALQTGRQVMGSIVE

-533 GGAAAAGGLATT
+533 GGAAAAGGLATA
-545 QGAAIASMNQ
+545 QRAAIASMNQ

-801 IAETLRAQG
+801 IAEALRAQG

-827 LESYDALTA
+827 LESYDTLTS

-858 RLNTWE
+858 RLDVWE
-864 AQEDTGN
+864 QKETQTPDAKTPVAQEDAAGTENRTQDTGERLTQWEAEQPGSY
-871 AAEAAAP
+871 AAESVLPGTQEAAEI
-878 HQPAAQAASPQGE
+878 AAETVPETQEMPKEGIKKIPVKTAVKANADERLTQYDAQGGRQH
-891 ALGTAQKAEKGDSR
+891 AQTQTADVQN
-905 AAAQAD
+905 AQTQTAD
-911 AGNAA
+911 AQS
-916 EAATPHQPAAQA
+916 EQTQV
-928 ASPQGKALDAAQE
+928 D
-941 TGTAKEGTNEAPS
+941 
-954 SASQGSAPSHQ
+954 
-965 GEGLSAAQETGTAKE
+965 GESYEKT
-980 GTNEAP
+980 
-986 SSASQGSASSPQGEG
+986 
-1001 LSAAQET
+1001 
-1008 GTNEDTQGP
+1008 
-1017 AAAADQGEGTA
+1017 
-1028 QESKAAAPAS
+1028 
-1038 LRDYKEEVKR
+1038 VKR

-1087 KAPISED
+1087 KASISED

-1120 PQLKVRINGRMES
+1120 PQLKVRINGKIES

-1305 YGQSGRSYA
+1305 YGRSGRSYA

-1345 DNARAQRKAARP
+1345 DNARAQRKTARP

-1366 TAQEAERAGVGVVNR
+1366 TAQEAEKAGVGVVNR

-1608 GAQDI
+1608 EAQDI

-1622 SDGER
+1622 SDSER
-1627 YQWLRNTEIE
+1627 YQWLRDMEIE
-1637 AANAA
+1637 AASVSTEQITPQQIALVNGMGYTKAMPLLEKAA
-1642 YGPDALSA
+1642 KSY
-1650 GDISRINALKRSDAE
+1650 
-1665 GVMRKMARRLG
+1665 G
-1676 LINGEGTQAALL
+1676 LIADGQQKAATLQ
-1688 RNKHLTI
+1688 NKHLSI
-1695 EAQFS
+1695 AAEFS
-1700 GQALHES
+1700 KRSLSES
-1707 LVKQKSSLGNI
+1707 LRKQSHAADGNQSTGNGYI
-1718 AALLPVFKQTYEN
+1718 AALLPVFKETYEN

-1739 DRYLH
+1739 DRYRH
-1744 TVHENT
+1744 TV
-1750 NTEAFA
+1750 TEQSKVETFV
-1756 YLLGAFT
+1756 YLLGAFEYGGST
-1763 YNDAVVPVQFELKKL
+1763 VPVQFELKQLKGD
-1778 AGNENKIYVV
+1778 GNRIYVV
-1788 ATIKDDALIT
+1788 ATIKEAAIMAASFQDTEAS
-1798 ARSTTRADS
+1798 RR
-1807 TATTSSFSDDALI
+1807 ATTQPLTLSIQD
-1820 TAPPAIN
+1820 
-1827 ANSTATTSSFSDDGI
+1827 
-1842 ITAPP
+1842 
-1847 ANHANSTAT
+1847 
-1856 PSSVIS
+1856 VIA
-1862 IEDVVQNVNTEETA
+1862 NVNPEDTR

-1897 LRNKGMY
+1897 LKEKGEYLYNK
-1904 VKSKAEAAGKNASA
+1904 ARAAGQDVNA

-2028 RQRMDSLTVSGQR
+2028 RQNVDSLTVSGQR
-2041 YGARKAQGETT
+2041 YGARRAQGETT

-2136 LSSVDWAKDELHQK
+2136 LSSVDWAKDELHKK

-2173 TEALRRVA
+2173 TEALQRVA

-2326 ETAMDKAGGRN
+2326 ETAMDRAGGRN

-2365 DLLTVKNYKHVSDAA
+2365 ELLTVKNYKHVSDAA

-2459 ARVWNK
+2459 ARAWNK

-2836 DTRDAFLR
+2836 DTQDAFLR

-3081 AEALYRAIM
+3081 TEALYRAIM
-3090 EENTE
+3090 EENTG
-3095 REALVRRQLAA
+3095 REALLRRQLAA
-3106 NAVSDAKIASGLEKQ
+3106 NDVSDAKIASGLEKQ

-3164 QKWAYDTDKAE
+3164 QKWAYDTDKTE

-3194 GVESAMRELTSHGYS
+3194 GVESAIRELTSHGYS
-3209 EKTVNNR
+3209 EKAVNNR

-3224 YLDGDISEQRAGDLL
+3224 YLDGDISERRAGDLL

-3271 SDLDFSRYTE
+3271 SGLDFSRYTE
-3281 LTDALRAGRNVDG
+3281 LTDALRAGRNVEG

-3346 LAALDDTDV
+3346 LAALEDTDV
-3355 WGAMNQMEYRKLTG
+3355 WGAMNQMEYKKLTG

-3374 DYALVYYAISNQRS
+3374 DYALVYYAISNQQS

>member
-1 MPTFAEHRKSI
+1 MPTFAEHRKSL

-21 TIPDTAQEDAQIER
+21 TVPDTAQEDAQIKR
-35 AQVQNALKV
+35 AQVENVREV
-44 STRPGTERTVL
+44 STRPGTERDIL
-55 DIYRDM
+55 SIYRDM

-92 GSKQMSTWNVDE
+92 GSKQLSTRTVDE

-116 QQQAEFVKRFKTDE
+116 QQQAEFVKQFETDE
-130 DYTHYVKD
+130 DYTHYIKD
-138 KAFDEQSKAIASYA
+138 QAFDEQSKAIASYA

-172 YLAWGQNAQDQG
+172 YLAWGQNAQDKG
-184 TRARAEEIARNATAQ
+184 TRARAEEIARNATTQ

-204 AKMPTGERNLFRKEL
+204 AEMQTGEKNLFRKEL

-283 NAGTEQAGPITLA
+283 NAGTEQAGPITPE
-296 QYENNQRVEQWTREA
+296 QHENNQRVEQWTREA
-311 QAGKLD
+311 QAGQLD

-375 EAETGKELQSMQQER
+375 KAETGKELQSMQQER
-390 AQLQG
+390 VQLQG

-477 ITRFSERY
+477 ITKFSERY

-533 GGAAAAGGLATT
+533 GGAAAAGGLATA
-545 QGAAIASMNQ
+545 QRAAIASMNQ

-681 YSNEEDAVINPSQMG
+681 YSNEEDAVINPTQMG

-864 AQEDTGN
+864 AQADTGN

-891 ALGTAQKAEKGDSR
+891 ALGTAQDTNGAPSSASQDSAPSPQGEGLSAAQKAEKGDSR
-905 AAAQAD
+905 AAAQED
-911 AGNAA
+911 TENAA

-928 ASPQGKALDAAQE
+928 ASPQGEALGTAQE

-954 SASQGSAPSHQ
+954 SASQGSAPS
-965 GEGLSAAQETGTAKE
+965 
-980 GTNEAP
+980 
-986 SSASQGSASSPQGEG
+986 PQGEA
-1001 LSAAQET
+1001 LETAQET

-1120 PQLKVRINGRMES
+1120 PQLKVRINGKIES

-1215 AYEMGRRSASAMA
+1215 AYEMGRRSTSAIA

-1233 NRTEAVRYFKAVLE
+1233 NRAEAVRYFKAVLE

-1272 AQAELISAS
+1272 AQADLISAS
-1281 PSAQVILQGR
+1281 PSAQAILQGR
-1291 EVRTDMDGTLTARA
+1291 EVRTDMDGTLTAQA
-1305 YGQSGRSYA
+1305 YGRSGRSYA

-1327 GQADSEAVRTA
+1327 EQADSEAVRRA

-1464 GYQSLRD
+1464 GYQSLRE

-1484 VRALVQEQLEL
+1484 VRALVQEQIEL

-1553 DALKGLKPHSSA
+1553 EALKGLKPHSSA

-1608 GAQDI
+1608 EAQDI

-1642 YGPDALSA
+1642 YGLDALSA

-1739 DRYLH
+1739 DRYLYA
-1744 TVHENT
+1744 VNQDT
-1750 NTEAFA
+1750 NVEAFA

-1778 AGNENKIYVV
+1778 AGDENRIYVV
-1788 ATIKDDALIT
+1788 ATIK
-1798 ARSTTRADS
+1798 
-1807 TATTSSFSDDALI
+1807 DDALI

-1827 ANSTATTSSFSDDGI
+1827 ANSTATTSSFSDDGL

-1888 EQQAGKREG
+1888 EQQAGKRRG
-1897 LRNKGMY
+1897 LADKGGYLVNK
-1904 VKSKAEAAGKNASA
+1904 AREAGRAYAA

-1961 DRIRAE
+1961 DRIRTE

-1977 AEQQTPFLQYD
+1977 AEKETPFLQYD

-2028 RQRMDSLTVSGQR
+2028 RQSVDSLTVSGQR

-2066 LEASF
+2066 LEANF
-2071 GGGEGWFRYSQRDG
+2071 GGGESWFRYSQRDG

-2113 KTRIEELDTAT
+2113 KKRIEELDTAT
-2124 AQLKSLEAELSD
+2124 AQLKSLEAELAGQPG
-2136 LSSVDWAKDELHQK
+2136 VKWTMAELRQK

-2159 SIVSADAVLLKMEG
+2159 SIVNADAVLLKMEG
-2173 TEALRRVA
+2173 TEALQRVA
-2181 QEVRRAREREIA
+2181 QEVRRAREQEIE

-2380 RQTISDIRNQGTV
+2380 KQTISDIRNQGTV
-2393 KEMPRVF
+2393 KEMPRIF
-2400 GLDWQGFL
+2400 GIDVQSFL
-2408 QWENTQ
+2408 TWENTQ

-2459 ARVWNK
+2459 ARAWNK
-2465 EIKEF
+2465 EIKAF

-2475 RTVRMPASSLMS
+2475 KTVRMPVSNLMS

-2518 RGEGTVISLAQAQ
+2518 RGEGTVITLAQAQ

-2700 SGDWGEKAGKALLG
+2700 SGDWGEKASKALLG

-2736 RAGMELGGTEI
+2736 RAGMELGGTDI

-2767 YSGIAAWKD
+2767 YSGIAAWKE

-2822 EGCKENVRRNGARY
+2822 EGCKENVRRNGTRY
-2836 DTRDAFLR
+2836 DTQDAFLR

-2868 LMRSTTLA
+2868 MMRSTAFA

-2913 AEAIR
+2913 VQAIQ
-2918 RAWQKHGKTLGR
+2918 RAWQKHGRTLGR

-2979 LGLLPMVSDLW
+2979 LTLLPLVSNLW
-2990 EIAQG
+2990 ELASG
-2995 YEPENPLFSGIY
+2995 HEPESPLFSGIY
-3007 TLKESVER
+3007 TLTESVDK
-3015 AIKYAQGEST
+3015 AIRYAQGESK

-3054 VTLWNNTAAYLDPR
+3054 VTLWNNTAAYLDPK

-3081 AEALYRAIM
+3081 TEALYRAIM
-3090 EENTE
+3090 EENTG
-3095 REALVRRQLAA
+3095 REALLRRQLAA
-3106 NAVSDAKIASGLEKQ
+3106 NDVSDAKIASGLEKQ

-3180 SPYLALEEAVRTGS
+3180 SPYLALEEAARTGS

-3209 EKTVNNR
+3209 EKTVNNK
-3216 LKALIRDA
+3216 LKILIRDA

-3374 DYALVYYAISNQRS
+3374 DYALVYYAISNQQS

-3408 GLTSRFKEEYQR
+3408 GLTSRFREEYQR

>member
-21 TIPDTAQEDAQIER
+21 TMPDTAQEDAQIER

-79 RQLSRNAQARELL
+79 RQLSRNAQARQLL
-92 GSKQMSTWNVDE
+92 GSKQLSARAVDE

-116 QQQAEFVKRFKTDE
+116 QRQAEFVKQFETDE

-138 KAFDEQSKAIASYA
+138 QAFDEQSKAIASYA

-163 DGDAYTAKK
+163 EGDAYTAKK

-204 AKMPTGERNLFRKEL
+204 AKMPTGERDLFRKEL
-219 EARREQEAQKRQQD
+219 EARRAQEAQKRQQD
-233 ASTLRSEM
+233 ASALRSEM

-283 NAGTEQAGPITLA
+283 NAGTEQAGPITPE
-296 QYENNQRVEQWTREA
+296 QHENNQRVAQWEREA
-311 QAGKLD
+311 QAGQLD

-507 AALQTGRQVMGSLVE
+507 AALQTGRQVMGSIVE

-878 HQPAAQAASPQGE
+878 HQPAAQAAFPQVE

-911 AGNAA
+911 TGNAA
-916 EAATPHQPAAQA
+916 EAAAPHQPAAQA
-928 ASPQGKALDAAQE
+928 ASPQGEALD
-941 TGTAKEGTNEAPS
+941 
-954 SASQGSAPSHQ
+954 
-965 GEGLSAAQETGTAKE
+965 AAQETGTAKE

-1028 QESKAAAPAS
+1028 RESKAAAPAS

-1133 VAMDRVRFG
+1133 VAMDQVRFG

-1215 AYEMGRRSASAMA
+1215 AYEMGRRSTSAMA

-1233 NRTEAVRYFKAVLE
+1233 HRTEAVRYFKAVLE

-1272 AQAELISAS
+1272 AQADMISAS

-1305 YGQSGRSYA
+1305 YGRSGRSYA

-1345 DNARAQRKAARP
+1345 DNARAQRKTARP

-1495 AQQNGQRIGEAEA
+1495 AQQNGQQIGEAEA

-1532 KNQTLGKRIRA
+1532 KNQTLGKRIRT

-1553 DALKGLKPHSSA
+1553 EALKGLKPHSSA

-1574 TLESARGM
+1574 TLESAL
-1582 WLRALDEISQ
+1582 LRVRAAIDRTDSVRSRIVAGSAMSGVETLGALDEISQ

-1739 DRYLH
+1739 DRYLYAVNEKT
-1744 TVHENT
+1744 TVDS
-1750 NTEAFA
+1750 FA
-1756 YLLGAFT
+1756 YLLGAFK
-1763 YNDAVVPVQFELKKL
+1763 YGEKIIPVQFELKQF
-1778 AGNENKIYVV
+1778 AGEQENRIYVV

-1798 ARSTTRADS
+1798 APEAKGS
-1807 TATTSSFSDDALI
+1807 L
-1820 TAPPAIN
+1820 
-1827 ANSTATTSSFSDDGI
+1827 STATTSSFSDDGI
-1842 ITAPP
+1842 ITAPE
-1847 ANHANSTAT
+1847 ARGSLSTAT
-1856 PSSVIS
+1856 PSSIIS

-1888 EQQAGKREG
+1888 EQQAGKRRG
-1897 LRNKGMY
+1897 LADKGGY
-1904 VKSKAEAAGKNASA
+1904 LRHKAEGNGRNVAA

-2013 TPVLLIPDGSEGRYS
+2013 TPVLLIPDGGEGRYS
-2028 RQRMDSLTVSGQR
+2028 RQNVDSLTVSGQR
-2041 YGARKAQGETT
+2041 YGARRAQGETT

-2066 LEASF
+2066 LEANF

-2113 KTRIEELDTAT
+2113 KKRIEELDTAT

-2181 QEVRRAREREIA
+2181 QEVRRAREREIE

-2258 QNAEFKGEDGRR
+2258 QNAEFKGEDGRH

-2326 ETAMDKAGGRN
+2326 ETAMDRAGGRN

-2459 ARVWNK
+2459 ARAWNK

-2518 RGEGTVISLAQAQ
+2518 RGEGTVITLAQAQ

-2836 DTRDAFLR
+2836 DTQDAFLR

-3346 LAALDDTDV
+3346 LAALEDTDV
-3355 WGAMNQMEYRKLTG
+3355 WGMMNQLEYKKLTG

-3374 DYALVYYAISNQRS
+3374 DYALVYYAISNQQS

>member
-1 MPTFAEHRKSI
+1 MPTFAEHRKSL

-21 TIPDTAQEDAQIER
+21 TVPDTAQEDAQIKR
-35 AQVQNALKV
+35 AQVENVREV

-92 GSKQMSTWNVDE
+92 GSKQLSTRTVDE

-116 QQQAEFVKRFKTDE
+116 QQQAEFVKQFETDE

-163 DGDAYTAKK
+163 EGDAYTAKK

-204 AKMPTGERNLFRKEL
+204 AKMPTGERDLFRKEL

-233 ASTLRSEM
+233 ASALRSEM

-283 NAGTEQAGPITLA
+283 NAGTEQAGPITPE
-296 QYENNQRVEQWTREA
+296 QHENNQRVEQWTREA
-311 QAGKLD
+311 QAGQLD

-533 GGAAAAGGLATT
+533 GGAAAAGGLATA
-545 QGAAIASMNQ
+545 QRAAIASMNQ

-891 ALGTAQKAEKGDSR
+891 ALGTAQ
-905 AAAQAD
+905 
-911 AGNAA
+911 
-916 EAATPHQPAAQA
+916 
-928 ASPQGKALDAAQE
+928 E

-954 SASQGSAPSHQ
+954 SASQGSAP
-965 GEGLSAAQETGTAKE
+965 
-980 GTNEAP
+980 
-986 SSASQGSASSPQGEG
+986 SPQGEG

-1120 PQLKVRINGRMES
+1120 PQLKVRINGKIES

-1215 AYEMGRRSASAMA
+1215 AYEMGRRSTSAMA

-1272 AQAELISAS
+1272 TQADLISAS

-1314 ELMDTLQGMGMTR
+1314 ELMDTLHGMGMTR
-1327 GQADSEAVRTA
+1327 EQADSEAVRMA
-1338 YQQAREQ
+1338 YQQAKEQ

-1366 TAQEAERAGVGVVNR
+1366 TAQEAEKAGVGVVNR
-1381 EGMSARQQAYTQ
+1381 ESMSARQQAYTQ

-1464 GYQSLRD
+1464 GYQSLRE

-1553 DALKGLKPHSSA
+1553 EALKGLKPHSSA

-1608 GAQDI
+1608 EAQDI

-1627 YQWLRNTEIE
+1627 YQWLRDTEIE
-1637 AANAA
+1637 AASV
-1642 YGPDALSA
+1642 SA
-1650 GDISRINALKRSDAE
+1650 GQITPQQIALVNGMGYTKAMTLLEKAAKSY
-1665 GVMRKMARRLG
+1665 G
-1676 LINGEGTQAALL
+1676 LIADGQQKAATLQ
-1688 RNKHLTI
+1688 NKHLSI
-1695 EAQFS
+1695 AAEFS
-1700 GQALHES
+1700 KRSLSES
-1707 LVKQKSSLGNI
+1707 LRKQSHAADGNQRTGNGYI
-1718 AALLPVFKQTYEN
+1718 AALLPVFKETYEN

-1739 DRYLH
+1739 DRYRH
-1744 TVHENT
+1744 TV
-1750 NTEAFA
+1750 TEQSKVETFV
-1756 YLLGAFT
+1756 YLLGAFEYGGST
-1763 YNDAVVPVQFELKKL
+1763 VPVQFELKQLKGD
-1778 AGNENKIYVV
+1778 GNRIYVV
-1788 ATIKDDALIT
+1788 ATIKEAAIMAASFQDAE
-1798 ARSTTRADS
+1798 ASRR
-1807 TATTSSFSDDALI
+1807 ATTQPLTLSIQD
-1820 TAPPAIN
+1820 
-1827 ANSTATTSSFSDDGI
+1827 
-1842 ITAPP
+1842 
-1847 ANHANSTAT
+1847 
-1856 PSSVIS
+1856 VIA
-1862 IEDVVQNVNTEETA
+1862 NVNPEDTR

-1897 LRNKGMY
+1897 LKEKGEYLYNK
-1904 VKSKAEAAGKNASA
+1904 ARAAGQDVNA

-1946 MISPTDFLSLTATDA
+1946 MISPTDFLSLTTTDA

-2028 RQRMDSLTVSGQR
+2028 RQKVDSLTVSGQR
-2041 YGARKAQGETT
+2041 YGARRVQGETT

-2066 LEASF
+2066 LEANF

-2136 LSSVDWAKDELHQK
+2136 LSGVDWAKDELHQK

-2159 SIVSADAVLLKMEG
+2159 SIVNADAVLLKMEG

-2181 QEVRRAREREIA
+2181 QEVRRAREQEIA

-2459 ARVWNK
+2459 ARAWNK
-2465 EIKEF
+2465 EIKAF

-2518 RGEGTVISLAQAQ
+2518 RGEGTVITLAQAR

-2918 RAWQKHGKTLGR
+2918 RAWQKHGKTMGR

-2990 EIAQG
+2990 EIGQG

-3081 AEALYRAIM
+3081 TEALYRAIM
-3090 EENTE
+3090 EENTG

-3106 NAVSDAKIASGLEKQ
+3106 NAVSDAKLTGGLEKQ
-3121 IRLSLEDGAITEE
+3121 IRLSLADGAITEE

-3209 EKTVNNR
+3209 EKAVNNR

-3224 YLDGDISEQRAGDLL
+3224 YLDGDISERRAGDLL

-3346 LAALDDTDV
+3346 LAALEDTDV
-3355 WGAMNQMEYRKLTG
+3355 WGMMNQLEYKKLTG

-3374 DYALVYYAISNQRS
+3374 DYALVYYAISNQQS

-3408 GLTSRFKEEYQR
+3408 GLTSRFREEYQR

>member
-1 MPTFAEHRKSI
+1 MVR
-12 KERQAQRLG
+12 
-21 TIPDTAQEDAQIER
+21 
-35 AQVQNALKV
+35 
-44 STRPGTERTVL
+44 
-55 DIYRDM
+55 
-61 LRPSNADAYA
+61 
-71 QESRSRIQ
+71 
-79 RQLSRNAQARELL
+79 
-92 GSKQMSTWNVDE
+92 
-104 SDRALRALDAQG
+104 
-116 QQQAEFVKRFKTDE
+116 
-130 DYTHYVKD
+130 
-138 KAFDEQSKAIASYA
+138 
-152 DWKKGYRQAQA
+152 
-163 DGDAYTAKK
+163 
-172 YLAWGQNAQDQG
+172 G
-184 TRARAEEIARNATAQ
+184 TRDYIPYDEGLQRRLRENNYQRRHERHGFCAR
-199 QLEKL
+199 
-204 AKMPTGERNLFRKEL
+204 
-219 EARREQEAQKRQQD
+219 
-233 ASTLRSEM
+233 TLRSV
-241 NRLYDEI
+241 I
-248 ESGFA
+248 
-253 VDENGEER
+253 
-261 LLTQAEIIERKN
+261 
-273 RLNRLQTAQK
+273 
-283 NAGTEQAGPITLA
+283 
-296 QYENNQRVEQWTREA
+296 
-311 QAGKLD
+311 
-317 TFWNRYMADNGQ
+317 
-329 ADAYAQAAEGS
+329 
-340 YQGDNADAQA
+340 
-350 INDQLLGIYARINEI
+350 
-365 DQYEESVWGT
+365 
-375 EAETGKELQSMQQER
+375 
-390 AQLQG
+390 
-395 QAEQLQA
+395 
-402 EADGK
+402 
-407 AKEERENARDE
+407 
-418 QRAARELMYGKASV
+418 
-432 GRYIKASLMEGATN
+432 
-446 FANGFYQSLN
+446 
-456 VLVGKSITAAGRLF
+456 
-470 DEDYKSG
+470 
-477 ITRFSERY
+477 
-485 KREVSDK
+485 
-492 QTAEAEMATQ
+492 
-502 ALGGG
+502 
-507 AALQTGRQVMGSLVE
+507 
-522 NVPNTIMAIMT
+522 
-533 GGAAAAGGLATT
+533 
-545 QGAAIASMNQ
+545 
-555 VGTGAA
+555 
-561 MRVAQGM
+561 
-568 LGDAQYWTSFMRE
+568 
-581 LGSACDEAEQNGASP
+581 
-596 LAATLYSTVTALIN
+596 
-610 AGIEV
+610 
-615 GGGIEKIGQESDPTL
+615 
-630 IGRALKAAT
+630 
-639 GRDFKALE
+639 ALE
-647 AILDSAGDE
+647 ACQGVHSRCWECECGDVCGVGE
-656 GTEEIKQYIVG
+656 KYMRLLREEMRKRGTEW
-667 ALARKAI
+667 
-674 YDHGLPY
+674 
-681 YSNEEDAVINPSQMG
+681 
-696 ENAMLG
+696 
-702 ALTGGL
+702 T
-708 LAGGNAAVDAL
+708 
-719 GGAATRTRRQDTA
+719 
-732 VGESIVSNDWQQTL
+732 
-746 GHIAQEEAGVNN
+746 
-758 STVNKLIAGGQVSL
+758 
-772 RKLGKLYRETV
+772 
-783 KNVSEGTKAWFEQ
+783 
-796 SLAKP
+796 
-801 IAETLRAQG
+801 
-810 YSGNMELAA
+810 
-819 TAVAKAYG
+819 
-827 LESYDALTA
+827 
-836 KEASILAEPEVKE
+836 
-849 VLKQLEGGE
+849 
-858 RLNTWE
+858 
-864 AQEDTGN
+864 
-871 AAEAAAP
+871 
-878 HQPAAQAASPQGE
+878 
-891 ALGTAQKAEKGDSR
+891 
-905 AAAQAD
+905 
-911 AGNAA
+911 
-916 EAATPHQPAAQA
+916 
-928 ASPQGKALDAAQE
+928 
-941 TGTAKEGTNEAPS
+941 
-954 SASQGSAPSHQ
+954 
-965 GEGLSAAQETGTAKE
+965 
-980 GTNEAP
+980 
-986 SSASQGSASSPQGEG
+986 
-1001 LSAAQET
+1001 
-1008 GTNEDTQGP
+1008 
-1017 AAAADQGEGTA
+1017 
-1028 QESKAAAPAS
+1028 
-1038 LRDYKEEVKR
+1038 
-1048 ARTLAGAMQ
+1048 
-1057 TLKVM
+1057 
-1062 PTLQR
+1062 
-1067 GAITA
+1067 
-1072 QDVVESM
+1072 
-1079 SVAAVAAE
+1079 
-1087 KAPISED
+1087 
-1094 GQTHVTVDGQDVV
+1094 
-1107 AETVGIAWDQAGT
+1107 
-1120 PQLKVRINGRMES
+1120 
-1133 VAMDRVRFG
+1133 
-1142 SREAATR
+1142 
-1149 AMAASTIGGTEAANT
+1149 
-1164 LYNAKVQQGTRFLDY
+1164 
-1179 ARDFMSAYRAAG
+1179 
-1191 MGIKKETLRYA
+1191 
-1202 GTLTALNELELDA
+1202 
-1215 AYEMGRRSASAMA
+1215 
-1228 QAKGL
+1228 
-1233 NRTEAVRYFKAVLE
+1233 
-1247 AAGETN
+1247 
-1253 VNGLAAALA
+1253 
-1262 DAVQRGTVSG
+1262 
-1272 AQAELISAS
+1272 
-1281 PSAQVILQGR
+1281 
-1291 EVRTDMDGTLTARA
+1291 
-1305 YGQSGRSYA
+1305 
-1314 ELMDTLQGMGMTR
+1314 
-1327 GQADSEAVRTA
+1327 
-1338 YQQAREQ
+1338 
-1345 DNARAQRKAARP
+1345 
-1357 DTRGGLRDI
+1357 
-1366 TAQEAERAGVGVVNR
+1366 
-1381 EGMSARQQAYTQ
+1381 
-1393 ALEAL
+1393 
-1398 AGQLGVD
+1398 
-1405 MVLYE
+1405 
-1410 SPVKDGVHV
+1410 
-1419 GRDGWYDRSTGTIY
+1419 
-1433 IDVEAGYKGEQ
+1433 GYKGEQ

-1464 GYQSLRD
+1464 GYQSLRE

-1553 DALKGLKPHSSA
+1553 EALKGLKPHSSA

-1597 AQETGTQGSQR
+1597 ARETGTQGSQR
-1608 GAQDI
+1608 EAQDI

-1650 GDISRINALKRSDAE
+1650 GDISRISALKRSDAE
-1665 GVMRKMARRLG
+1665 TVMRTMARRLG

-1739 DRYLH
+1739 DRYLYA
-1744 TVHENT
+1744 VNQDT
-1750 NTEAFA
+1750 NVEAFA

-1778 AGNENKIYVV
+1778 AGDENRIYVV

-1798 ARSTTRADS
+1798 APEAKGS
-1807 TATTSSFSDDALI
+1807 L
-1820 TAPPAIN
+1820 
-1827 ANSTATTSSFSDDGI
+1827 STATTSSFSDDGI

-1856 PSSVIS
+1856 PSSFSDDGIITAPEARGSLSTATPSSIIS

-1888 EQQAGKREG
+1888 EQQAGKRRG
-1897 LRNKGMY
+1897 LADKGGY
-1904 VKSKAEAAGKNASA
+1904 LRHKAEGNGRNVAA

-2013 TPVLLIPDGSEGRYS
+2013 TPVLLIPDGGEGRYS
-2028 RQRMDSLTVSGQR
+2028 RQNVDSLTVSGQR
-2041 YGARKAQGETT
+2041 YGARRAQGETT

-2113 KTRIEELDTAT
+2113 KKRIEELDTAT
-2124 AQLKSLEAELSD
+2124 AQLKSLEAQLSANYGTNWTQELR
-2136 LSSVDWAKDELHQK
+2136 EK

-2159 SIVSADAVLLKMEG
+2159 SIANADAVLLKMEG
-2173 TEALRRVA
+2173 TEALQRVIREA
-2181 QEVRRAREREIA
+2181 RSQVRS
-2193 QQARSEARGTVQRY
+2193 QARSAMQRY
-2207 REGVEKRELANTIK
+2207 KEGVEKRELANTIK

-2241 KALQASIAN
+2241 KVLQASIAN

-2337 AVDEMDLPAMR
+2337 AVDEMELPAMR

-2459 ARVWNK
+2459 ARAWNK

-2475 RTVRMPASSLMS
+2475 KTVRMPVSNLMS

-2518 RGEGTVISLAQAQ
+2518 RGEGTVITLAQAQ

-2767 YSGIAAWKD
+2767 YSGIAAWKN

-2836 DTRDAFLR
+2836 DTQDAFLR

-2868 LMRSTTLA
+2868 MMRSTAFA

-2913 AEAIR
+2913 MQAIQ

-3081 AEALYRAIM
+3081 TEALYKAIM
-3090 EENTE
+3090 AEDTG
-3095 REALVRRQLAA
+3095 REALLRRQLAA
-3106 NAVSDAKIASGLEKQ
+3106 NDVSQAKLAGGLEKQ
-3121 IRLSLEDGAITEE
+3121 IRLSLADGAITEK
-3134 EARELLTKYGLKKE
+3134 EAQELLTKYGLKKE

-3164 QKWAYDTDKAE
+3164 QKWAYDTDKTE

-3239 TRYTTKTED
+3239 TRYTTKAED

-3271 SDLDFSRYTE
+3271 SGLDFSRYTE

-3346 LAALDDTDV
+3346 LAALEDTDV
-3355 WGAMNQMEYRKLTG
+3355 WGMMNQLEYKKLTG

-3374 DYALVYYAISNQRS
+3374 DYALVYYAISNQQS

>member
-1 MPTFAEHRKSI
+1 M
-12 KERQAQRLG
+12 
-21 TIPDTAQEDAQIER
+21 
-35 AQVQNALKV
+35 
-44 STRPGTERTVL
+44 
-55 DIYRDM
+55 
-61 LRPSNADAYA
+61 
-71 QESRSRIQ
+71 
-79 RQLSRNAQARELL
+79 
-92 GSKQMSTWNVDE
+92 
-104 SDRALRALDAQG
+104 
-116 QQQAEFVKRFKTDE
+116 
-130 DYTHYVKD
+130 
-138 KAFDEQSKAIASYA
+138 
-152 DWKKGYRQAQA
+152 
-163 DGDAYTAKK
+163 
-172 YLAWGQNAQDQG
+172 
-184 TRARAEEIARNATAQ
+184 
-199 QLEKL
+199 
-204 AKMPTGERNLFRKEL
+204 
-219 EARREQEAQKRQQD
+219 
-233 ASTLRSEM
+233 
-241 NRLYDEI
+241 
-248 ESGFA
+248 
-253 VDENGEER
+253 
-261 LLTQAEIIERKN
+261 
-273 RLNRLQTAQK
+273 
-283 NAGTEQAGPITLA
+283 
-296 QYENNQRVEQWTREA
+296 
-311 QAGKLD
+311 
-317 TFWNRYMADNGQ
+317 
-329 ADAYAQAAEGS
+329 
-340 YQGDNADAQA
+340 
-350 INDQLLGIYARINEI
+350 
-365 DQYEESVWGT
+365 
-375 EAETGKELQSMQQER
+375 ET
-390 AQLQG
+390 
-395 QAEQLQA
+395 
-402 EADGK
+402 
-407 AKEERENARDE
+407 
-418 QRAARELMYGKASV
+418 
-432 GRYIKASLMEGATN
+432 
-446 FANGFYQSLN
+446 
-456 VLVGKSITAAGRLF
+456 
-470 DEDYKSG
+470 
-477 ITRFSERY
+477 
-485 KREVSDK
+485 
-492 QTAEAEMATQ
+492 
-502 ALGGG
+502 
-507 AALQTGRQVMGSLVE
+507 
-522 NVPNTIMAIMT
+522 
-533 GGAAAAGGLATT
+533 
-545 QGAAIASMNQ
+545 
-555 VGTGAA
+555 
-561 MRVAQGM
+561 
-568 LGDAQYWTSFMRE
+568 
-581 LGSACDEAEQNGASP
+581 
-596 LAATLYSTVTALIN
+596 
-610 AGIEV
+610 
-615 GGGIEKIGQESDPTL
+615 
-630 IGRALKAAT
+630 
-639 GRDFKALE
+639 
-647 AILDSAGDE
+647 
-656 GTEEIKQYIVG
+656 
-667 ALARKAI
+667 
-674 YDHGLPY
+674 
-681 YSNEEDAVINPSQMG
+681 
-696 ENAMLG
+696 
-702 ALTGGL
+702 
-708 LAGGNAAVDAL
+708 
-719 GGAATRTRRQDTA
+719 
-732 VGESIVSNDWQQTL
+732 
-746 GHIAQEEAGVNN
+746 
-758 STVNKLIAGGQVSL
+758 
-772 RKLGKLYRETV
+772 
-783 KNVSEGTKAWFEQ
+783 
-796 SLAKP
+796 
-801 IAETLRAQG
+801 
-810 YSGNMELAA
+810 
-819 TAVAKAYG
+819 
-827 LESYDALTA
+827 
-836 KEASILAEPEVKE
+836 
-849 VLKQLEGGE
+849 
-858 RLNTWE
+858 
-864 AQEDTGN
+864 
-871 AAEAAAP
+871 
-878 HQPAAQAASPQGE
+878 
-891 ALGTAQKAEKGDSR
+891 
-905 AAAQAD
+905 
-911 AGNAA
+911 
-916 EAATPHQPAAQA
+916 
-928 ASPQGKALDAAQE
+928 
-941 TGTAKEGTNEAPS
+941 
-954 SASQGSAPSHQ
+954 
-965 GEGLSAAQETGTAKE
+965 
-980 GTNEAP
+980 
-986 SSASQGSASSPQGEG
+986 
-1001 LSAAQET
+1001 AQET

-1215 AYEMGRRSASAMA
+1215 AYEMGRRSTSAIA

-1247 AAGETN
+1247 AAGETK

-1272 AQAELISAS
+1272 AQADLISAS

-1327 GQADSEAVRTA
+1327 EQADSEAVRTA

-1366 TAQEAERAGVGVVNR
+1366 TAQEAEKAGVGVVNR

-1398 AGQLGVD
+1398 AEQLGVD

-1553 DALKGLKPHSSA
+1553 EALKGLKPHSNA

-1608 GAQDI
+1608 EAQDI

-1627 YQWLRNTEIE
+1627 YQWLRDTEIE

-1642 YGPDALSA
+1642 YGLDALSA

-1788 ATIKDDALIT
+1788 ATIKDDGLIT

-1807 TATTSSFSDDALI
+1807 TAT
-1820 TAPPAIN
+1820 P
-1827 ANSTATTSSFSDDGI
+1827 SSFSDDGI
-1842 ITAPP
+1842 ITAPE
-1847 ANHANSTAT
+1847 ARGSLSTAT

-1862 IEDVVQNVNTEETA
+1862 IEDVVQNVNAEETA

-1888 EQQAGKREG
+1888 EQQAGKRRG
-1897 LRNKGMY
+1897 LADKGGYLVNK
-1904 VKSKAEAAGKNASA
+1904 AREAGRAYAA
-1918 PVKLTQERIDRAIR
+1918 PVKLTQERIDREIR
-1932 DYGGSGDYSRAYMA
+1932 YYGGSGDYSRAYMA
-1946 MISPTDFLSLTATDA
+1946 MISPTDFLSLTATNA
-1961 DRIRAE
+1961 DRIRTE

-2028 RQRMDSLTVSGQR
+2028 RQNVDSLTVSGQR

-2113 KTRIEELDTAT
+2113 KKRIEELDTAT

-2136 LSSVDWAKDELHQK
+2136 LSSVDWAKDELHKK

-2159 SIVSADAVLLKMEG
+2159 SIVNADAVLLKMEG

-2181 QEVRRAREREIA
+2181 QEVRRAREQEIE
-2193 QQARSEARGTVQRY
+2193 QQARSEARATVQRY

-2258 QNAEFKGEDGRR
+2258 QNAEFKGEDGKR

-2326 ETAMDKAGGRN
+2326 EKAMDKAGGRN

-2380 RQTISDIRNQGTV
+2380 KQTISDIRNQGTV
-2393 KEMPRVF
+2393 KEMPRILGMDV
-2400 GLDWQGFL
+2400 QSFL
-2408 QWENTQ
+2408 TWENTQ

-2459 ARVWNK
+2459 ARAWNK

-2475 RTVRMPASSLMS
+2475 RTVRMPVSNLMS

-2518 RGEGTVISLAQAQ
+2518 RGEGTVITLAQAR
-2531 QMVET
+2531 QMVEA

-2700 SGDWGEKAGKALLG
+2700 SGDWGEKASKALLG

-2747 MLGAARNLTRMR
+2747 MLGAAKNLTRMR

-2767 YSGIAAWKD
+2767 YSGIAAWKE

-2822 EGCKENVRRNGARY
+2822 EGCKENVRRNGTRY
-2836 DTRDAFLR
+2836 DTQDAFLR

-2868 LMRSTTLA
+2868 MMRSTAFA

-2913 AEAIR
+2913 VQAIQ
-2918 RAWQKHGKTLGR
+2918 RAWQKHGRTLGR

-2979 LGLLPMVSDLW
+2979 LTLLPLVSNLW
-2990 EIAQG
+2990 ELASG
-2995 YEPENPLFSGIY
+2995 HEPESPLFSGIY
-3007 TLKESVER
+3007 TLTESVDK
-3015 AIKYAQGEST
+3015 AIRYAQGESK

-3054 VTLWNNTAAYLDPR
+3054 VTLWNNTAAYLDPK

-3081 AEALYRAIM
+3081 TEALYRAIM
-3090 EENTE
+3090 EENTG
-3095 REALVRRQLAA
+3095 REALLRRQLAA
-3106 NAVSDAKIASGLEKQ
+3106 NDVSDAKIASGLEKQ
-3121 IRLSLEDGAITEE
+3121 IKLSLEDGAITEE

-3209 EKTVNNR
+3209 EKTVNNK
-3216 LKALIRDA
+3216 LKILIRDA

-3294 AIQELTGHGH
+3294 AIKELTDHGH

-3323 GEISRSQAQRLLKKY
+3323 GEISQSQAQSLLKKY

-3355 WGAMNQMEYRKLTG
+3355 WGAMNQMEYKKLTG

>member
-1 MPTFAEHRKSI
+1 MPTFAEHRKSL

-21 TIPDTAQEDAQIER
+21 TVPDTAQEDAQIER

-92 GSKQMSTWNVDE
+92 GSKQLSTWNVDE

-138 KAFDEQSKAIASYA
+138 QAFDEQSKAIASYA

-233 ASTLRSEM
+233 ASTLRREM

-253 VDENGEER
+253 VNENGEER

-296 QYENNQRVEQWTREA
+296 QYENNQRVAQWEREA
-311 QAGKLD
+311 QAGQLD

-533 GGAAAAGGLATT
+533 GGAAAAGGLATA
-545 QGAAIASMNQ
+545 QRAAIASMNQ

-827 LESYDALTA
+827 LESYDTLTS

-858 RLNTWE
+858 RLDVWE
-864 AQEDTGN
+864 QKETQTPDAKTPVAQEDAAGTENRTQDTGERLTQWEAEQPGSY
-871 AAEAAAP
+871 AAESVLPGTQEAAEI
-878 HQPAAQAASPQGE
+878 AAETVPETQEMPKEGIKKIPVKTAVKANADERLTQYDAQGGRQHAQTQAADVQN
-891 ALGTAQKAEKGDSR
+891 AQT
-905 AAAQAD
+905 QTAD
-911 AGNAA
+911 AQS
-916 EAATPHQPAAQA
+916 EQTQV
-928 ASPQGKALDAAQE
+928 D
-941 TGTAKEGTNEAPS
+941 
-954 SASQGSAPSHQ
+954 
-965 GEGLSAAQETGTAKE
+965 GESYEKT
-980 GTNEAP
+980 
-986 SSASQGSASSPQGEG
+986 
-1001 LSAAQET
+1001 
-1008 GTNEDTQGP
+1008 
-1017 AAAADQGEGTA
+1017 
-1028 QESKAAAPAS
+1028 
-1038 LRDYKEEVKR
+1038 VKR

-1149 AMAASTIGGTEAANT
+1149 AMAASTIGGAEAANT

-1191 MGIKKETLRYA
+1191 TGIKKETLRYA

-1215 AYEMGRRSASAMA
+1215 AYEMGRRSTSAIA

-1272 AQAELISAS
+1272 AQADLISAS
-1281 PSAQVILQGR
+1281 PSAQAILQGR
-1291 EVRTDMDGTLTARA
+1291 EVRTDMDGTLTAQA
-1305 YGQSGRSYA
+1305 YGRSGRSYA

-1327 GQADSEAVRTA
+1327 EQADSEAVRTA

-1366 TAQEAERAGVGVVNR
+1366 TAQEAEKAGVGVVNR

-1484 VRALVQEQLEL
+1484 VRGLVQEQIEL
-1495 AQQNGQRIGEAEA
+1495 AQQNGQQIGEAEA

-1553 DALKGLKPHSSA
+1553 EALKGLKPHSNA

-1608 GAQDI
+1608 EAQDI

-1627 YQWLRNTEIE
+1627 YQWLRDAEIE
-1637 AANAA
+1637 AASV
-1642 YGPDALSA
+1642 SA
-1650 GDISRINALKRSDAE
+1650 GQITPQQIALVNGMGYTKAMTLLEKAAKSY
-1665 GVMRKMARRLG
+1665 G
-1676 LINGEGTQAALL
+1676 LIADGQQKAATLQ
-1688 RNKHLTI
+1688 NKHLSI
-1695 EAQFS
+1695 AAEFS
-1700 GQALHES
+1700 KRSLSES
-1707 LVKQKSSLGNI
+1707 LRKQSHAADGNQRTGNGYI

-1739 DRYLH
+1739 DRYLY
-1744 TVHENT
+1744 TVTDESSLQ
-1750 NTEAFA
+1750 AFA

-1763 YNDAVVPVQFELKKL
+1763 YNDTVVPVQFEVKRM
-1778 AGNENKIYVV
+1778 ANKQNSVYVV
-1788 ATIKDDALIT
+1788 ATIKETALT
-1798 ARSTTRADS
+1798 AALSPANAVNHAATQSSTGAAIMAARQGTEVLGD
-1807 TATTSSFSDDALI
+1807 ATTQPLTLSIQD
-1820 TAPPAIN
+1820 
-1827 ANSTATTSSFSDDGI
+1827 
-1842 ITAPP
+1842 
-1847 ANHANSTAT
+1847 
-1856 PSSVIS
+1856 VIA
-1862 IEDVVQNVNTEETA
+1862 NVNPEDTR

-1897 LRNKGMY
+1897 LKEKGEYLYNK
-1904 VKSKAEAAGKNASA
+1904 ARAAGQDVNA
-1918 PVKLTQERIDRAIR
+1918 PVMLTQERIDREIR
-1932 DYGGSGDYSRAYMA
+1932 YYGGSGDYSRAYMA

-1961 DRIRAE
+1961 DRIRTE

-2028 RQRMDSLTVSGQR
+2028 RQKVDSLTVSGQR
-2041 YGARKAQGETT
+2041 YGARRAQGETT

-2066 LEASF
+2066 LEANF

-2113 KTRIEELDTAT
+2113 KKRIEELDTAT
-2124 AQLKSLEAELSD
+2124 AQLKELEAQLSANYGTNWTQELR
-2136 LSSVDWAKDELHQK
+2136 QK

-2159 SIVSADAVLLKMEG
+2159 SIANADAVLLKMEG
-2173 TEALRRVA
+2173 TEALQRVIREA
-2181 QEVRRAREREIA
+2181 RSQVRS
-2193 QQARSEARGTVQRY
+2193 QARSAMQRY
-2207 REGVEKRELANTIK
+2207 KEGVEKRELANTIK

-2258 QNAEFKGEDGRR
+2258 QNAEFKGEDGKR

-2365 DLLTVKNYKHVSDAA
+2365 ELLTVKNYKHVSDAA
-2380 RQTISDIRNQGTV
+2380 KQTISDIRNQGTV
-2393 KEMPRVF
+2393 KEMPRIF
-2400 GLDWQGFL
+2400 GIDVQSFL
-2408 QWENTQ
+2408 TWENTQ

-2459 ARVWNK
+2459 ARAWNK
-2465 EIKEF
+2465 EIKAF

-2475 RTVRMPASSLMS
+2475 RTVRMPVSNLMS

-2700 SGDWGEKAGKALLG
+2700 SGDWGEKASKALLG

-2822 EGCKENVRRNGARY
+2822 EGCKENVRRNGTRY
-2836 DTRDAFLR
+2836 DTQDAFLR

-2868 LMRSTTLA
+2868 MMRSTAFA

-2913 AEAIR
+2913 VQAIQ

-2979 LGLLPMVSDLW
+2979 LTLLPLVSNLW
-2990 EIAQG
+2990 ELASG
-2995 YEPENPLFSGIY
+2995 HEPESPLFSGIY
-3007 TLKESVER
+3007 TLKESVIK
-3015 AIKYAQGEST
+3015 AIKYAQGESR

-3068 LRIEKYQSSAGKG
+3068 LRIEKYQSSTSKG
-3081 AEALYRAIM
+3081 TEALYRAIM
-3090 EENTE
+3090 EENTG
-3095 REALVRRQLAA
+3095 REALLRRQLAA
-3106 NAVSDAKIASGLEKQ
+3106 NDVSDAKIASGLEKQ
-3121 IRLSLEDGAITEE
+3121 IKLSLEDGTITEE

-3164 QKWAYDTDKAE
+3164 QKWAYDTDKTE

-3346 LAALDDTDV
+3346 LAALEDTDV
-3355 WGAMNQMEYRKLTG
+3355 WGMMNQLEYKKLTG

-3374 DYALVYYAISNQRS
+3374 DYALVYYAISNQQS

>member
-1 MPTFAEHRKSI
+1 MPTYAEMRKRL
-12 KERQAQRLG
+12 KEMNAQELG
-21 TIPDTAQEDAQIER
+21 TVPDTAQEDAQIER

-92 GSKQMSTWNVDE
+92 GSKQLSTWNVDE

-138 KAFDEQSKAIASYA
+138 QAFDEQSKAIASYA

-172 YLAWGQNAQDQG
+172 YLAWGQSTGEPGDY
-184 TRARAEEIARNATAQ
+184 ARAEELAKSMDTK

-204 AKMPTGERNLFRKEL
+204 VKMPTAQRNIFQQEL
-219 EARREQEAQKRQQD
+219 DARREQAAETESQSDEKFR
-233 ASTLRSEM
+233 LRE
-241 NRLYDEI
+241 EI
-248 ESGFA
+248 ESGYGE
-253 VDENGEER
+253 DENGYRIRLTQEELDARKQRLR
-261 LLTQAEIIERKN
+261 LLE
-273 RLNRLQTAQK
+273 
-283 NAGTEQAGPITLA
+283 NAGEEQAGPPTAA
-296 QYENNQRVEQWTREA
+296 QYTWMQEA
-311 QAGKLD
+311 QTGQLD

-350 INDQLLGIYARINEI
+350 INDQLLAIYARNEEL
-365 DQYEESVWGT
+365 DTLTDAHMADGTYTDAEQQAVWEER
-375 EAETGKELQSMQQER
+375 QQLM
-390 AQLQG
+390 A
-395 QAEQLQA
+395 QAEQLRA
-402 EADGK
+402 EAQGK
-407 AKEERENARDE
+407 AKEETENAKDA
-418 QRAARELMYGKASV
+418 QRAARETLYG
-432 GRYIKASLMEGATN
+432 EGSRWKLAGTHAEAAYHN
-446 FANGFYQSLN
+446 VMDGINGFLRGISDFAIDKTEGLYETVTGKELPDYREMAMDYEHSLYKGLTEVHARHQEGKQRTGEEIARQRGALDMGKVEQRIWDGAQN
-456 VLVGKSITAAGRLF
+456 VL
-470 DEDYKSG
+470 E
-477 ITRFSERY
+477 
-485 KREVSDK
+485 
-492 QTAEAEMATQ
+492 QTLDFVVAWA
-502 ALGGG
+502 
-507 AALQTGRQVMGSLVE
+507 
-522 NVPNTIMAIMT
+522 T
-533 GGAAAAGGLATT
+533 GGASAGASGGLVTRLLMNPNFWGPFVRTAGDSYNEAVDEYGADTDTAVLYAATN
-545 QGAAIASMNQ
+545 GLFNAIEEIGLDGGS
-555 VGTGAA
+555 GW
-561 MRVAQGM
+561 QGM
-568 LGDAQYWTSFMRE
+568 REESAGLLGMMESALSDKRGF
-581 LGSACDEAEQNGASP
+581 LGWLGRGALQIAKTAPGEGKEEVEQQITEN
-596 LAATLYSTVTALIN
+596 V
-610 AGIEV
+610 
-615 GGGIEKIGQESDPTL
+615 
-630 IGRALKAAT
+630 LK
-639 GRDFKALE
+639 K
-647 AILDSAGDE
+647 AILDPEMQLYTDNPDGN
-656 GTEEIKQYIVG
+656 
-667 ALARKAI
+667 AI
-674 YDHGLPY
+674 
-681 YSNEEDAVINPSQMG
+681 INPHELKESFIG
-696 ENAMLG
+696 GVVGGAMI
-702 ALTGGL
+702 
-708 LAGGNAAVDAL
+708 AGGDYAVNTAMD
-719 GGAATRTRRQDTA
+719 AATRTRRQDTA

-801 IAETLRAQG
+801 IAEALRAQG

-911 AGNAA
+911 TGNAA
-916 EAATPHQPAAQA
+916 EAAAPHQPAAQA
-928 ASPQGKALDAAQE
+928 ASPQGEALDAAQE

-954 SASQGSAPSHQ
+954 SASQGSAPS
-965 GEGLSAAQETGTAKE
+965 
-980 GTNEAP
+980 
-986 SSASQGSASSPQGEG
+986 PQGEG

-1008 GTNEDTQGP
+1008 GTNEGTQSP
-1017 AAAADQGEGTA
+1017 AAAADQGEDTA
-1028 QESKAAAPAS
+1028 LETEKTDSQAAAAPAS

-1067 GAITA
+1067 GAIMA

-1087 KAPISED
+1087 KASISED

-1120 PQLKVRINGRMES
+1120 PQLKVRINGKIES

-1272 AQAELISAS
+1272 AQADLISAS
-1281 PSAQVILQGR
+1281 PSAQAILQGR

-1553 DALKGLKPHSSA
+1553 EALKGLKPHSSA

-1608 GAQDI
+1608 EAQDI

-1627 YQWLRNTEIE
+1627 YQWLRDTEIE
-1637 AANAA
+1637 AASVSTEQITPQQIALVNGMGYTKAMPLLEKAA
-1642 YGPDALSA
+1642 KSY
-1650 GDISRINALKRSDAE
+1650 
-1665 GVMRKMARRLG
+1665 G
-1676 LINGEGTQAALL
+1676 LIADGQQKAATLQ
-1688 RNKHLTI
+1688 NKHLSI
-1695 EAQFS
+1695 AAEFS
-1700 GQALHES
+1700 KRSLSES
-1707 LVKQKSSLGNI
+1707 LRKQSHAADGNQRTGNGYI
-1718 AALLPVFKQTYEN
+1718 AALLPVFKETYEN

-1739 DRYLH
+1739 DRYRH
-1744 TVHENT
+1744 TV
-1750 NTEAFA
+1750 TEQSKVETFV
-1756 YLLGAFT
+1756 YLLGAFEYGGST
-1763 YNDAVVPVQFELKKL
+1763 VPVQFELKQLKGD
-1778 AGNENKIYVV
+1778 GNRIYVV
-1788 ATIKDDALIT
+1788 ATIKEAAIMAASFQDTEAS
-1798 ARSTTRADS
+1798 RR
-1807 TATTSSFSDDALI
+1807 ATTQPLTLSIQD
-1820 TAPPAIN
+1820 
-1827 ANSTATTSSFSDDGI
+1827 
-1842 ITAPP
+1842 
-1847 ANHANSTAT
+1847 
-1856 PSSVIS
+1856 VIA
-1862 IEDVVQNVNTEETA
+1862 NVNPEDTR

-1897 LRNKGMY
+1897 LKEKGEYLYNK
-1904 VKSKAEAAGKNASA
+1904 ARAAGQDVNA

-1961 DRIRAE
+1961 DRIRTE

-2013 TPVLLIPDGSEGRYS
+2013 TPVLLIPDGGEGRYS
-2028 RQRMDSLTVSGQR
+2028 RQNVDSLTVSGQR

-2066 LEASF
+2066 LEANF
-2071 GGGEGWFRYSQRDG
+2071 GGGESWFRYSQRDG

-2113 KTRIEELDTAT
+2113 KKRIEELDTAT
-2124 AQLKSLEAELSD
+2124 AQLKSLEAELAGQPG
-2136 LSSVDWAKDELHQK
+2136 VKWTMAELRQK

-2173 TEALRRVA
+2173 TEALQRVA
-2181 QEVRRAREREIA
+2181 QEVRRAREQEIE

-2258 QNAEFKGEDGRR
+2258 QNAEFKGEDGKR

-2380 RQTISDIRNQGTV
+2380 KQTISDIRNQGTV
-2393 KEMPRVF
+2393 KEMPRIF
-2400 GLDWQGFL
+2400 GIDVQSFL
-2408 QWENTQ
+2408 TWENTQ

-2459 ARVWNK
+2459 ARAWNK
-2465 EIKEF
+2465 EIKAF

-2475 RTVRMPASSLMS
+2475 RTVRMPVSNLMS

-2518 RGEGTVISLAQAQ
+2518 RGEGTVITLAQAQ

-2700 SGDWGEKAGKALLG
+2700 SGDWGEKASKALLG

-2759 ANMEEMQR
+2759 ANIEEMQR
-2767 YSGIAAWKD
+2767 YSGIAAWKE

-2836 DTRDAFLR
+2836 DTQDAFLR

-2868 LMRSTTLA
+2868 MMRSTAFA
-2876 SKWLTSFMSEPTT
+2876 SKRLTSFMSEPTT

-2913 AEAIR
+2913 VQAIQ
-2918 RAWQKHGKTLGR
+2918 RAWQKHGRTLGR

-2979 LGLLPMVSDLW
+2979 LTLLPLVSNLW
-2990 EIAQG
+2990 ELASG
-2995 YEPENPLFSGIY
+2995 HEPESPLFSGIY
-3007 TLKESVER
+3007 TLKESVDK
-3015 AIKYAQGEST
+3015 AIKYAQGESK

-3081 AEALYRAIM
+3081 TEALYRAIM
-3090 EENTE
+3090 EENTG
-3095 REALVRRQLAA
+3095 REALLRRQLAA
-3106 NAVSDAKIASGLEKQ
+3106 NDVSDAKIASGLEKQ

-3209 EKTVNNR
+3209 EKAVNNR
-3216 LKALIRDA
+3216 LKTLIRDA

-3271 SDLDFSRYTE
+3271 SELDFSRYTE
-3281 LTDALRAGRNVDG
+3281 LTDALRAGRNVYG

-3323 GEISRSQAQRLLKKY
+3323 GEISQSQAQRLLKKY
-3338 GRKTSGGM
+3338 GRKTSGGI

-3394 DALAHGKSRSAIAS
+3394 DALAHGKSRSSIAS
-3408 GLTSRFKEEYQR
+3408 GVTSRFKEEYQR
-3420 LLKTDLNAASALK
+3420 LLKTDLNAASVLK

>member
-1 MPTFAEHRKSI
+1 MPTFAEHRKSL

-21 TIPDTAQEDAQIER
+21 TVPDTAQEDAQIKR
-35 AQVQNALKV
+35 AQVENVREV
-44 STRPGTERTVL
+44 STRPGTERDIL
-55 DIYRDM
+55 SIYRDM

-92 GSKQMSTWNVDE
+92 GSKQLSTWNVDE

-130 DYTHYVKD
+130 DYTHYIKD
-138 KAFDEQSKAIASYA
+138 QAFDEQSKAIASYA

-172 YLAWGQNAQDQG
+172 YLAWGQNAQDKG
-184 TRARAEEIARNATAQ
+184 TRARAEEIARNATTQ

-204 AKMPTGERNLFRKEL
+204 AEMQTGEKNLFRKEL

-296 QYENNQRVEQWTREA
+296 QYENNQRVAQWEQEA
-311 QAGKLD
+311 QAGQLD

-375 EAETGKELQSMQQER
+375 KAETGKELQSMQQER
-390 AQLQG
+390 VQLQG

-477 ITRFSERY
+477 ITKFSERY

-533 GGAAAAGGLATT
+533 GGAAAAGGLATA
-545 QGAAIASMNQ
+545 QRAAIASMNQ

-681 YSNEEDAVINPSQMG
+681 YSNEEDAVINPTQMG

-864 AQEDTGN
+864 AQADTGN

-891 ALGTAQKAEKGDSR
+891 ALGTAQDTNGAPSSASQDSAPSPQGEGLSAAQKAEKGDSR
-905 AAAQAD
+905 AAAQED
-911 AGNAA
+911 TENAA

-928 ASPQGKALDAAQE
+928 ASPQGEALGTAQE

-954 SASQGSAPSHQ
+954 SASQGSAPS
-965 GEGLSAAQETGTAKE
+965 
-980 GTNEAP
+980 
-986 SSASQGSASSPQGEG
+986 PQGEA
-1001 LSAAQET
+1001 LETAQET

-1120 PQLKVRINGRMES
+1120 PQLKVRINGKIES

-1215 AYEMGRRSASAMA
+1215 AYEMGRRSTSAIA

-1233 NRTEAVRYFKAVLE
+1233 NRAEAVRYFKAVLE

-1272 AQAELISAS
+1272 AQADLISAS
-1281 PSAQVILQGR
+1281 PSAQAILQGR
-1291 EVRTDMDGTLTARA
+1291 EVRTDMDGTLTAQA
-1305 YGQSGRSYA
+1305 YGRSGRSYA

-1327 GQADSEAVRTA
+1327 EQADSEAVRRA

-1464 GYQSLRD
+1464 GYQSLRE

-1484 VRALVQEQLEL
+1484 VRALVQEQIEL

-1553 DALKGLKPHSSA
+1553 EALKGLKPHSSA

-1608 GAQDI
+1608 EAQDI

-1642 YGPDALSA
+1642 YGLDALSA

-1739 DRYLH
+1739 DRYLYA
-1744 TVHENT
+1744 VNQDT
-1750 NTEAFA
+1750 NVEAFA

-1778 AGNENKIYVV
+1778 AGDENRIYVV
-1788 ATIKDDALIT
+1788 ATIK
-1798 ARSTTRADS
+1798 
-1807 TATTSSFSDDALI
+1807 DDALI

-1827 ANSTATTSSFSDDGI
+1827 ANSTATTSSFSDDGL

-1888 EQQAGKREG
+1888 EQQAGKRRG
-1897 LRNKGMY
+1897 LADKGGYLVNK
-1904 VKSKAEAAGKNASA
+1904 AREAGRAYAA

-1961 DRIRAE
+1961 DRIRTE

-1977 AEQQTPFLQYD
+1977 AEKETPFLQYD

-2028 RQRMDSLTVSGQR
+2028 RQSVDSLTVSGQR

-2066 LEASF
+2066 LEANF
-2071 GGGEGWFRYSQRDG
+2071 GGGESWFRYSQRDG

-2113 KTRIEELDTAT
+2113 KKRIEELDTAT
-2124 AQLKSLEAELSD
+2124 AQLKSLEAELAGQPG
-2136 LSSVDWAKDELHQK
+2136 VKWTMAELRQK

-2159 SIVSADAVLLKMEG
+2159 SIVNADAVLLKMEG
-2173 TEALRRVA
+2173 TEALQRVA
-2181 QEVRRAREREIA
+2181 QEVRRAREQEIE

-2380 RQTISDIRNQGTV
+2380 KQTISDIRNQGTV
-2393 KEMPRVF
+2393 KEMPRIF
-2400 GLDWQGFL
+2400 GIDVQSFL
-2408 QWENTQ
+2408 TWENTQ

-2459 ARVWNK
+2459 ARAWNK
-2465 EIKEF
+2465 EIKAF

-2475 RTVRMPASSLMS
+2475 KTVRMPVSNLMS

-2518 RGEGTVISLAQAQ
+2518 RGEGTVITLAQAQ

-2700 SGDWGEKAGKALLG
+2700 SGDWGEKASKALLG

-2736 RAGMELGGTEI
+2736 RAGMELGGTDI

-2767 YSGIAAWKD
+2767 YSGIAAWKE

-2822 EGCKENVRRNGARY
+2822 EGCKENVRRNGTRY
-2836 DTRDAFLR
+2836 DTQDAFLR

-2868 LMRSTTLA
+2868 MMRSTAFA

-2913 AEAIR
+2913 VQAIQ
-2918 RAWQKHGKTLGR
+2918 RAWQKHGRTLGR

-2979 LGLLPMVSDLW
+2979 LTLLPLVSNLW
-2990 EIAQG
+2990 ELASG
-2995 YEPENPLFSGIY
+2995 HEPESPLFSGIY
-3007 TLKESVER
+3007 TLTESVDK
-3015 AIKYAQGEST
+3015 AIRYAQGESK

-3054 VTLWNNTAAYLDPR
+3054 VTLWNNTAAYLDPK

-3081 AEALYRAIM
+3081 TEALYRAIM
-3090 EENTE
+3090 EENTG
-3095 REALVRRQLAA
+3095 REALLRRQLAA
-3106 NAVSDAKIASGLEKQ
+3106 NDVSDAKIASGLEKQ

-3209 EKTVNNR
+3209 EKTVNNK
-3216 LKALIRDA
+3216 LKILIRDA

-3374 DYALVYYAISNQRS
+3374 DYALVYYAISNQQS

-3408 GLTSRFKEEYQR
+3408 GLTSRFREEYQR

>member
-1 MPTFAEHRKSI
+1 MPTYAEMRKRL
-12 KERQAQRLG
+12 KEMNAQELG
-21 TIPDTAQEDAQIER
+21 TVPDTAQEDAQIER

-92 GSKQMSTWNVDE
+92 GSKQLSARTVDE

-138 KAFDEQSKAIASYA
+138 QAFDEQSKAIASYA

-283 NAGTEQAGPITLA
+283 NAGTEQAGPITPE
-296 QYENNQRVEQWTREA
+296 QHENNQRVAQWEREA
-311 QAGKLD
+311 QAGQLD

-477 ITRFSERY
+477 ITGLSEWY

-533 GGAAAAGGLATT
+533 GGAAAAGGLATA
-545 QGAAIASMNQ
+545 QRAAIASMNQ

-561 MRVAQGM
+561 MRVTQGM

-681 YSNEEDAVINPSQMG
+681 YSNDEDAVINPSQMG

-864 AQEDTGN
+864 AQADTGN

-891 ALGTAQKAEKGDSR
+891 ALGTAQKAEKGDSQ
-905 AAAQAD
+905 ATAQAAD
-911 AGNAA
+911 TGNAA
-916 EAATPHQPAAQA
+916 EAAAPHQPAAQA
-928 ASPQGKALDAAQE
+928 ASPQGEALD
-941 TGTAKEGTNEAPS
+941 
-954 SASQGSAPSHQ
+954 
-965 GEGLSAAQETGTAKE
+965 AAQETGTAKE

-1120 PQLKVRINGRMES
+1120 PQLKVRINGKIES

-1272 AQAELISAS
+1272 AQADLISAS

-1366 TAQEAERAGVGVVNR
+1366 TAQEAEKAGVGVVNR

-1484 VRALVQEQLEL
+1484 VRSLVQEQLEL

-1597 AQETGTQGSQR
+1597 ARETGTQGSQR
-1608 GAQDI
+1608 EAQDI

-1650 GDISRINALKRSDAE
+1650 GDISRISALKRSDAE

-1739 DRYLH
+1739 DRYLYA
-1744 TVHENT
+1744 VNQDT
-1750 NTEAFA
+1750 NVEAFA

-1778 AGNENKIYVV
+1778 AGDENRIYVV
-1788 ATIKDDALIT
+1788 ATIK
-1798 ARSTTRADS
+1798 
-1807 TATTSSFSDDALI
+1807 DDALI

-1856 PSSVIS
+1856 PSSIIS

-1888 EQQAGKREG
+1888 EQQAGKRRG
-1897 LRNKGMY
+1897 LADKGGY
-1904 VKSKAEAAGKNASA
+1904 LRHKAEGNGRNVAA

-2041 YGARKAQGETT
+2041 YGARRAQGETT

-2124 AQLKSLEAELSD
+2124 AQLKSLEAELAD

-2193 QQARSEARGTVQRY
+2193 QQARSEARGTMQRY

-2459 ARVWNK
+2459 ARAWNK

-2518 RGEGTVISLAQAQ
+2518 RGEGTVITLAQAQ

-2836 DTRDAFLR
+2836 DTQDAFLR

-3081 AEALYRAIM
+3081 TEALYRAIM
-3090 EENTE
+3090 EENTG
-3095 REALVRRQLAA
+3095 REALLRRQLAA
-3106 NAVSDAKIASGLEKQ
+3106 NDVSDAKIASGLEKQ

-3164 QKWAYDTDKAE
+3164 QKWAYDTDKTE

-3224 YLDGDISEQRAGDLL
+3224 YLDGDISERRAGDLL

-3346 LAALDDTDV
+3346 LAALEDTDV
-3355 WGAMNQMEYRKLTG
+3355 WGMMNQLEYKKLTG

-3374 DYALVYYAISNQRS
+3374 DYALVYYAISNQQS

-3408 GLTSRFKEEYQR
+3408 GLTSRFREEYQR

>member
-1 MPTFAEHRKSI
+1 MSAAQDVGARMTQWEAEWRGD
-12 KERQAQRLG
+12 EAANAQQ
-21 TIPDTAQEDAQIER
+21 TKAEKPDLIER
-35 AQVQNALKV
+35 EKKWEAKWRGDRGA
-44 STRPGTERTVL
+44 GL
-55 DIYRDM
+55 D
-61 LRPSNADAYA
+61 
-71 QESRSRIQ
+71 EK
-79 RQLSRNAQARELL
+79 LSAWEAKWRGDDSQA
-92 GSKQMSTWNVDE
+92 T
-104 SDRALRALDAQG
+104 
-116 QQQAEFVKRFKTDE
+116 
-130 DYTHYVKD
+130 
-138 KAFDEQSKAIASYA
+138 
-152 DWKKGYRQAQA
+152 AQA
-163 DGDAYTAKK
+163 DK
-172 YLAWGQNAQDQG
+172 
-184 TRARAEEIARNATAQ
+184 
-199 QLEKL
+199 
-204 AKMPTGERNLFRKEL
+204 
-219 EARREQEAQKRQQD
+219 
-233 ASTLRSEM
+233 
-241 NRLYDEI
+241 
-248 ESGFA
+248 
-253 VDENGEER
+253 
-261 LLTQAEIIERKN
+261 
-273 RLNRLQTAQK
+273 
-283 NAGTEQAGPITLA
+283 
-296 QYENNQRVEQWTREA
+296 
-311 QAGKLD
+311 
-317 TFWNRYMADNGQ
+317 
-329 ADAYAQAAEGS
+329 
-340 YQGDNADAQA
+340 
-350 INDQLLGIYARINEI
+350 
-365 DQYEESVWGT
+365 
-375 EAETGKELQSMQQER
+375 
-390 AQLQG
+390 
-395 QAEQLQA
+395 
-402 EADGK
+402 
-407 AKEERENARDE
+407 
-418 QRAARELMYGKASV
+418 
-432 GRYIKASLMEGATN
+432 
-446 FANGFYQSLN
+446 
-456 VLVGKSITAAGRLF
+456 
-470 DEDYKSG
+470 
-477 ITRFSERY
+477 
-485 KREVSDK
+485 
-492 QTAEAEMATQ
+492 
-502 ALGGG
+502 
-507 AALQTGRQVMGSLVE
+507 
-522 NVPNTIMAIMT
+522 
-533 GGAAAAGGLATT
+533 
-545 QGAAIASMNQ
+545 
-555 VGTGAA
+555 
-561 MRVAQGM
+561 
-568 LGDAQYWTSFMRE
+568 
-581 LGSACDEAEQNGASP
+581 
-596 LAATLYSTVTALIN
+596 
-610 AGIEV
+610 
-615 GGGIEKIGQESDPTL
+615 
-630 IGRALKAAT
+630 
-639 GRDFKALE
+639 
-647 AILDSAGDE
+647 
-656 GTEEIKQYIVG
+656 
-667 ALARKAI
+667 
-674 YDHGLPY
+674 
-681 YSNEEDAVINPSQMG
+681 
-696 ENAMLG
+696 
-702 ALTGGL
+702 
-708 LAGGNAAVDAL
+708 
-719 GGAATRTRRQDTA
+719 
-732 VGESIVSNDWQQTL
+732 
-746 GHIAQEEAGVNN
+746 
-758 STVNKLIAGGQVSL
+758 
-772 RKLGKLYRETV
+772 
-783 KNVSEGTKAWFEQ
+783 
-796 SLAKP
+796 
-801 IAETLRAQG
+801 
-810 YSGNMELAA
+810 
-819 TAVAKAYG
+819 
-827 LESYDALTA
+827 
-836 KEASILAEPEVKE
+836 
-849 VLKQLEGGE
+849 
-858 RLNTWE
+858 
-864 AQEDTGN
+864 GN

-878 HQPAAQAASPQGE
+878 HQAAAQAASSQEE
-891 ALGTAQKAEKGDSR
+891 ALGTAQETGTSETQEANGAPSSASQGSAPSPQGEGLDAVQKAEKGDSR

-911 AGNAA
+911 TGNAA

-928 ASPQGKALDAAQE
+928 ASPQGEAL
-941 TGTAKEGTNEAPS
+941 
-954 SASQGSAPSHQ
+954 
-965 GEGLSAAQETGTAKE
+965 
-980 GTNEAP
+980 
-986 SSASQGSASSPQGEG
+986 
-1001 LSAAQET
+1001 
-1008 GTNEDTQGP
+1008 
-1017 AAAADQGEGTA
+1017 GTA
-1028 QESKAAAPAS
+1028 QETEKTDSQAAAAPAS

-1133 VAMDRVRFG
+1133 VAMDQVRFG

-1215 AYEMGRRSASAMA
+1215 AYEMGRRSTSAIA

-1233 NRTEAVRYFKAVLE
+1233 NRAEAVRYFKAVLE

-1272 AQAELISAS
+1272 AQADLIPAS

-1327 GQADSEAVRTA
+1327 EQADSEAVRTA

-1366 TAQEAERAGVGVVNR
+1366 TAQEAEKAGVGVVNR
-1381 EGMSARQQAYTQ
+1381 ESMSARQKAYTQ

-1484 VRALVQEQLEL
+1484 VRSLVQEQLEL

-1553 DALKGLKPHSSA
+1553 EALKGLKPHSNA

-1608 GAQDI
+1608 EAQDI

-1642 YGPDALSA
+1642 YGLDALSA

-1807 TATTSSFSDDALI
+1807 TATTSSFSDD
-1820 TAPPAIN
+1820 
-1827 ANSTATTSSFSDDGI
+1827 GI

-1856 PSSVIS
+1856 PSSIIS

-1918 PVKLTQERIDRAIR
+1918 PVKLTQERIDREIR
-1932 DYGGSGDYSRAYMA
+1932 YYGGSGDYSRAYMA

-1961 DRIRAE
+1961 NRIRAE

-2028 RQRMDSLTVSGQR
+2028 RQSVDSLTVSGQR

-2066 LEASF
+2066 LEANF

-2113 KTRIEELDTAT
+2113 KKRIEELDTAT
-2124 AQLKSLEAELSD
+2124 AQLKSLEAELAD
-2136 LSSVDWAKDELHQK
+2136 LSSVDWAKDELHKK

-2159 SIVSADAVLLKMEG
+2159 SIVNADAVLLKMEG
-2173 TEALRRVA
+2173 TEALQRVA
-2181 QEVRRAREREIA
+2181 QEVRRAREQEIE

-2258 QNAEFKGEDGRR
+2258 QNAEFKGEDGKR

-2380 RQTISDIRNQGTV
+2380 KQTISDIRNQGTV
-2393 KEMPRVF
+2393 KEMPRIF
-2400 GLDWQGFL
+2400 GIDVQSFL
-2408 QWENTQ
+2408 TWENTQ

-2459 ARVWNK
+2459 ARAWNK
-2465 EIKEF
+2465 EIKAF

-2475 RTVRMPASSLMS
+2475 KTVRMPVSNLMS

-2518 RGEGTVISLAQAQ
+2518 RGEGTVITLAQAQ

-2700 SGDWGEKAGKALLG
+2700 SGDWGEKASKALLG

-2767 YSGIAAWKD
+2767 YSGIAAWKE

-2800 RVMEKT
+2800 QVMEKT

-2822 EGCKENVRRNGARY
+2822 EGCKENVRRNGTRY
-2836 DTRDAFLR
+2836 DTQDAFLR

-2868 LMRSTTLA
+2868 MMRSTTFA

-2913 AEAIR
+2913 VQAIQ
-2918 RAWQKHGKTLGR
+2918 RAWQKHGRTLGR

-2979 LGLLPMVSDLW
+2979 MTLLPLVSNLW
-2990 EIAQG
+2990 ELASG
-2995 YEPENPLFSGIY
+2995 HEPESPLFSGIY
-3007 TLKESVER
+3007 TLKESVIK
-3015 AIKYAQGEST
+3015 AIKYAQGESK

-3068 LRIEKYQSSAGKG
+3068 LRIEKYQSSTSKG
-3081 AEALYRAIM
+3081 TEALYRAIM
-3090 EENTE
+3090 EENTG
-3095 REALVRRQLAA
+3095 REALLRRQLAA
-3106 NAVSDAKIASGLEKQ
+3106 NDVSDAKIASGLEKQ
-3121 IRLSLEDGAITEE
+3121 IKLSLEDGAITEE

-3209 EKTVNNR
+3209 EKTVNNK
-3216 LKALIRDA
+3216 LKILIRDA

-3248 GQNVKLDA
+3248 GQNVNLDA

-3294 AIQELTGHGH
+3294 AIKELTDHGH

-3323 GEISRSQAQRLLKKY
+3323 GEISQSQAQSLLKKY
-3338 GRKTSGGM
+3338 GRKTSGGI

-3394 DALAHGKSRSAIAS
+3394 DALAHGKSRSSIAS
-3408 GLTSRFKEEYQR
+3408 GVTSRFREEYQR

>member
-1 MPTFAEHRKSI
+1 MPTYAEMRKRL
-12 KERQAQRLG
+12 KEMNAQELG
-21 TIPDTAQEDAQIER
+21 TVPDTAQEDAQIER

-79 RQLSRNAQARELL
+79 RQLSRNAQARQLL
-92 GSKQMSTWNVDE
+92 GSKQLSARTVDE

-116 QQQAEFVKRFKTDE
+116 QRQAEFVKQFKTDE

-138 KAFDEQSKAIASYA
+138 QAFDEQSKAIASYA

-163 DGDAYTAKK
+163 EGDAYTAKK

-296 QYENNQRVEQWTREA
+296 QYENNQRVAQWEREA
-311 QAGKLD
+311 QAGQLD

-477 ITRFSERY
+477 LTRFSERY

-507 AALQTGRQVMGSLVE
+507 AALQTGRQVMGSIVE

-827 LESYDALTA
+827 RESYDALTA
-836 KEASILAEPEVKE
+836 KEASILAEPEAKE

-905 AAAQAD
+905 AAAQED
-911 AGNAA
+911 TGNAA
-916 EAATPHQPAAQA
+916 EAAAPHQPAAQA
-928 ASPQGKALDAAQE
+928 ASPQGEALD
-941 TGTAKEGTNEAPS
+941 
-954 SASQGSAPSHQ
+954 
-965 GEGLSAAQETGTAKE
+965 AAQETGTAKE

-1133 VAMDRVRFG
+1133 VAMDQVRFG

-1215 AYEMGRRSASAMA
+1215 AYEMGRRSTSAMA

-1233 NRTEAVRYFKAVLE
+1233 NRAEAVRYFKAVLE

-1272 AQAELISAS
+1272 AQADLISAS
-1281 PSAQVILQGR
+1281 PSAQAILQGR

-1327 GQADSEAVRTA
+1327 EQADSEAVRTA

-1366 TAQEAERAGVGVVNR
+1366 TAQEAEKAGVGVVNR

-1484 VRALVQEQLEL
+1484 VRSLVQEQLEL

-1553 DALKGLKPHSSA
+1553 EALKGLKPHSSA

-1608 GAQDI
+1608 EAQDI

-1627 YQWLRNTEIE
+1627 YQWLRDTEIE
-1637 AANAA
+1637 AASVSAEQITPQQIAMVNGMGYTKAMTLLEKAA
-1642 YGPDALSA
+1642 KSY
-1650 GDISRINALKRSDAE
+1650 
-1665 GVMRKMARRLG
+1665 G
-1676 LINGEGTQAALL
+1676 LIADGQQKAATLQ
-1688 RNKHLTI
+1688 NKHLSI
-1695 EAQFS
+1695 AAEFS
-1700 GQALHES
+1700 KRSLSES
-1707 LVKQKSSLGNI
+1707 LRKQSHAADGNQSTGNGYI
-1718 AALLPVFKQTYEN
+1718 AALLPVFKETYEN

-1739 DRYLH
+1739 DRYRH
-1744 TVHENT
+1744 TV
-1750 NTEAFA
+1750 TEQSKVETFV
-1756 YLLGAFT
+1756 YLLGAFEYGGST
-1763 YNDAVVPVQFELKKL
+1763 VPVQFELKQLKGD
-1778 AGNENKIYVV
+1778 GNRIYVV
-1788 ATIKDDALIT
+1788 ATIKEAAIMAASFQDAE
-1798 ARSTTRADS
+1798 ASRR
-1807 TATTSSFSDDALI
+1807 ATTQPLTLSIQD
-1820 TAPPAIN
+1820 
-1827 ANSTATTSSFSDDGI
+1827 
-1842 ITAPP
+1842 
-1847 ANHANSTAT
+1847 
-1856 PSSVIS
+1856 VIA
-1862 IEDVVQNVNTEETA
+1862 NVNPEDTR

-1897 LRNKGMY
+1897 LKEKGEYLYNK
-1904 VKSKAEAAGKNASA
+1904 ARAAGQAADA

-1961 DRIRAE
+1961 DRIRTE

-1977 AEQQTPFLQYD
+1977 AEKETPFLQYD

-2028 RQRMDSLTVSGQR
+2028 RQNVDSLTVSGQR
-2041 YGARKAQGETT
+2041 YGARRAQGETT

-2113 KTRIEELDTAT
+2113 KKRIEELDTAT

-2136 LSSVDWAKDELHQK
+2136 LSSVDWAKEL
-2150 QQEAQRLRR
+2150 
-2159 SIVSADAVLLKMEG
+2159 
-2173 TEALRRVA
+2173 
-2181 QEVRRAREREIA
+2181 
-2193 QQARSEARGTVQRY
+2193 
-2207 REGVEKRELANTIK
+2207 ELPD
-2221 KRTERMA
+2221 
-2228 RWISQPGKSGSVP
+2228 SC
-2241 KALQASIAN
+2241 
-2250 FLLGIEQS
+2250 
-2258 QNAEFKGEDGRR
+2258 KG
-2270 REKRFR
+2270 
-2276 ENMMDLVQIVSE
+2276 
-2288 LQSYQQADAEERIAH
+2288 
-2303 DFGGY
+2303 
-2308 LDLPKD
+2308 
-2314 FSVQMAQVVKSL
+2314 
-2326 ETAMDKAGGRN
+2326 
-2337 AVDEMDLPAMR
+2337 
-2348 RLNEMLLTIST
+2348 
-2359 SVQQAN
+2359 
-2365 DLLTVKNYKHVSDAA
+2365 
-2380 RQTISDIRNQGTV
+2380 
-2393 KEMPRVF
+2393 
-2400 GLDWQGFL
+2400 
-2408 QWENTQ
+2408 
-2414 PVRAFERFG
+2414 
-2423 EGGRQIFKALQ
+2423 
-2434 AGQGQLAFDAQ
+2434 
-2445 RIIALSEEAYKAEE
+2445 
-2459 ARVWNK
+2459 
-2465 EIKEF
+2465 
-2470 TLGEN
+2470 
-2475 RTVRMPASSLMS
+2475 
-2487 LYCLLKRD
+2487 
-2495 QAVGHILGEGIRVA
+2495 
-2509 DFAQGSRHV
+2509 
-2518 RGEGTVISLAQAQ
+2518 
-2531 QMVET
+2531 
-2536 LTPRQRAVADR
+2536 
-2547 LQQIMSTTGAEWGN
+2547 
-2561 YVSMKRFGYEMFTE
+2561 
-2575 SSYFPIEVDSD
+2575 
-2586 RLLAKTDNS
+2586 
-2595 RGNELYRLLNISAA
+2595 
-2609 KTLTRGAKNRI
+2609 
-2620 MLKNIFDV
+2620 
-2628 YASHM
+2628 
-2633 SDMAQYHAMALPVL
+2633 
-2647 DAIKWLNY
+2647 
-2655 SEVIENAD
+2655 
-2663 GTTQR
+2663 
-2668 GDSVRDAMRDTLG
+2668 
-2681 SGAGRY
+2681 
-2687 VQNLIRDISGRQF
+2687 
-2700 SGDWGEKAGKALLG
+2700 
-2714 RANRQAVAANLRVAL
+2714 
-2729 LQPTSIV
+2729 
-2736 RAGMELGGTEI
+2736 
-2747 MLGAARNLTRMR
+2747 
-2759 ANMEEMQR
+2759 
-2767 YSGIAAWKD
+2767 
-2776 LGFFDMNISR
+2776 
-2786 SIESLIKHTETIGD
+2786 
-2800 RVMEKT
+2800 
-2806 GVLAEM
+2806 
-2812 GDKITWAAMW
+2812 
-2822 EGCKENVRRNGARY
+2822 
-2836 DTRDAFLR
+2836 
-2844 AVAEKFEDVIYKTQV
+2844 
-2859 VDSILTRSQ
+2859 
-2868 LMRSTTLA
+2868 
-2876 SKWLTSFMSEPTT
+2876 
-2889 TYNMLLA
+2889 
-2896 AYDRFAA
+2896 
-2903 EVRGKAGAQR
+2903 
-2913 AEAIR
+2913 
-2918 RAWQKHGKTLGR
+2918 
-2930 TFAVYGLSAVLSALV
+2930 
-2945 ESVADAA
+2945 
-2952 RDNDDYETYIEKW
+2952 
-2965 LQAFW
+2965 
-2970 GNLGDNLNP
+2970 
-2979 LGLLPMVSDLW
+2979 
-2990 EIAQG
+2990 
-2995 YEPENPLFSGIY
+2995 
-3007 TLKESVER
+3007 
-3015 AIKYAQGEST
+3015 
-3025 AEWYGV
+3025 
-3031 AYPLLQGASQ
+3031 
-3041 VSGLPFATATREV
+3041 
-3054 VTLWNNTAAYLDPR
+3054 
-3068 LRIEKYQSSAGKG
+3068 
-3081 AEALYRAIM
+3081 
-3090 EENTE
+3090 
-3095 REALVRRQLAA
+3095 
-3106 NAVSDAKIASGLEKQ
+3106 
-3121 IRLSLEDGAITEE
+3121 
-3134 EARELLTKYGLKKE
+3134 
-3148 KGEMVS
+3148 
-3154 LTADDAYFKV
+3154 
-3164 QKWAYDTDKAE
+3164 
-3175 EDADY
+3175 
-3180 SPYLALEEAVRTGS
+3180 
-3194 GVESAMRELTSHGYS
+3194 
-3209 EKTVNNR
+3209 
-3216 LKALIRDA
+3216 
-3224 YLDGDISEQRAGDLL
+3224 
-3239 TRYTTKTED
+3239 
-3248 GQNVKLDA
+3248 
-3256 DDAYWLRKEWKYENG
+3256 
-3271 SDLDFSRYTE
+3271 
-3281 LTDALRAGRNVDG
+3281 
-3294 AIQELTGHGH
+3294 
-3304 DEKDVAA
+3304 
-3311 RVKSITGDLYAK
+3311 
-3323 GEISRSQAQRLLKKY
+3323 
-3338 GRKTSGGM
+3338 
-3346 LAALDDTDV
+3346 
-3355 WGAMNQMEYRKLTG
+3355 
-3369 ESSAS
+3369 
-3374 DYALVYYAISNQRS
+3374 
-3388 PQAYID
+3388 
-3394 DALAHGKSRSAIAS
+3394 
-3408 GLTSRFKEEYQR
+3408 
-3420 LLKTDLNAASALK
+3420 
-3433 GRLCATFDY
+3433 
-3442 LGYNGLKKVGDWEK
+3442 

>member
-1 MPTFAEHRKSI
+1 MPTYAEMRKRL
-12 KERQAQRLG
+12 KEMNAQELG
-21 TIPDTAQEDAQIER
+21 TVPDTAQEDAQIER

-92 GSKQMSTWNVDE
+92 GSKQLSTWNVDE

-138 KAFDEQSKAIASYA
+138 QAFDEQSKAIASYA

-233 ASTLRSEM
+233 ASTIRSEM

-283 NAGTEQAGPITLA
+283 NAGTEQAGPITPE
-296 QYENNQRVEQWTREA
+296 QHENNQRVEQWTREA
-311 QAGKLD
+311 QAGQLD

-477 ITRFSERY
+477 ITKFSERY

-507 AALQTGRQVMGSLVE
+507 AALQTGRQVMGSIVE

-533 GGAAAAGGLATT
+533 GGAAAAGGLATA
-545 QGAAIASMNQ
+545 QRAAIASMNQ

-827 LESYDALTA
+827 LESYDTLTS
-836 KEASILAEPEVKE
+836 KEASILAEPEVKN
-849 VLKQLEGGE
+849 VLAQLEGGE
-858 RLNTWE
+858 RLDVWE
-864 AQEDTGN
+864 QKETQTPDAKMPVAQEDAAGTENRTQDTGERLTQWETEQPGSY
-871 AAEAAAP
+871 AAESVLPGTQEAAEI
-878 HQPAAQAASPQGE
+878 AAETVPETQEMPQKGIKKIPVKTAVKANADERLTQYDAQGGRQHAQTQAADVQN
-891 ALGTAQKAEKGDSR
+891 AQTQTA
-905 AAAQAD
+905 
-911 AGNAA
+911 
-916 EAATPHQPAAQA
+916 
-928 ASPQGKALDAAQE
+928 
-941 TGTAKEGTNEAPS
+941 
-954 SASQGSAPSHQ
+954 
-965 GEGLSAAQETGTAKE
+965 
-980 GTNEAP
+980 
-986 SSASQGSASSPQGEG
+986 
-1001 LSAAQET
+1001 
-1008 GTNEDTQGP
+1008 DTQSEQTQV
-1017 AAAADQGEGTA
+1017 DGESY
-1028 QESKAAAPAS
+1028 EKM
-1038 LRDYKEEVKR
+1038 VKR

-1067 GAITA
+1067 GAIMA

-1079 SVAAVAAE
+1079 SVAAAAAE
-1087 KAPISED
+1087 KATISED

-1215 AYEMGRRSASAMA
+1215 AYEMGRRSTSAIA

-1272 AQAELISAS
+1272 AQADLISAS

-1366 TAQEAERAGVGVVNR
+1366 TAQEAEKAGVGVVNR
-1381 EGMSARQQAYTQ
+1381 AGMSARQQAYTQ

-1484 VRALVQEQLEL
+1484 VRSLVQEQLEL

-1608 GAQDI
+1608 EAQDI

-1650 GDISRINALKRSDAE
+1650 GDISRISALQRSKAE
-1665 GVMRKMARRLG
+1665 TVMRTMARRLG

-1707 LVKQKSSLGNI
+1707 LVKQKGSLGNI
-1718 AALLPVFKQTYEN
+1718 AALLPVLKQTYEN

-1739 DRYLH
+1739 DRYLYA
-1744 TVHENT
+1744 VNQDT
-1750 NTEAFA
+1750 NVEAFA

-1778 AGNENKIYVV
+1778 AGDENRIYVV
-1788 ATIKDDALIT
+1788 ATIK
-1798 ARSTTRADS
+1798 
-1807 TATTSSFSDDALI
+1807 DDALI

-1827 ANSTATTSSFSDDGI
+1827 ANSTATTSSFSDDGL

-1961 DRIRAE
+1961 DRIRTE

-2028 RQRMDSLTVSGQR
+2028 RQKVDSLTVSGQR
-2041 YGARKAQGETT
+2041 YGARRAQGETT

-2113 KTRIEELDTAT
+2113 KKRIEELDTAT
-2124 AQLKSLEAELSD
+2124 AQLKSLEAELAD
-2136 LSSVDWAKDELHQK
+2136 LSSVDWAKEL
-2150 QQEAQRLRR
+2150 
-2159 SIVSADAVLLKMEG
+2159 
-2173 TEALRRVA
+2173 
-2181 QEVRRAREREIA
+2181 
-2193 QQARSEARGTVQRY
+2193 
-2207 REGVEKRELANTIK
+2207 ELPD
-2221 KRTERMA
+2221 
-2228 RWISQPGKSGSVP
+2228 SC
-2241 KALQASIAN
+2241 
-2250 FLLGIEQS
+2250 
-2258 QNAEFKGEDGRR
+2258 KG
-2270 REKRFR
+2270 
-2276 ENMMDLVQIVSE
+2276 
-2288 LQSYQQADAEERIAH
+2288 
-2303 DFGGY
+2303 
-2308 LDLPKD
+2308 
-2314 FSVQMAQVVKSL
+2314 
-2326 ETAMDKAGGRN
+2326 
-2337 AVDEMDLPAMR
+2337 
-2348 RLNEMLLTIST
+2348 
-2359 SVQQAN
+2359 
-2365 DLLTVKNYKHVSDAA
+2365 
-2380 RQTISDIRNQGTV
+2380 
-2393 KEMPRVF
+2393 
-2400 GLDWQGFL
+2400 
-2408 QWENTQ
+2408 
-2414 PVRAFERFG
+2414 
-2423 EGGRQIFKALQ
+2423 
-2434 AGQGQLAFDAQ
+2434 
-2445 RIIALSEEAYKAEE
+2445 
-2459 ARVWNK
+2459 
-2465 EIKEF
+2465 
-2470 TLGEN
+2470 
-2475 RTVRMPASSLMS
+2475 
-2487 LYCLLKRD
+2487 
-2495 QAVGHILGEGIRVA
+2495 
-2509 DFAQGSRHV
+2509 
-2518 RGEGTVISLAQAQ
+2518 
-2531 QMVET
+2531 
-2536 LTPRQRAVADR
+2536 
-2547 LQQIMSTTGAEWGN
+2547 
-2561 YVSMKRFGYEMFTE
+2561 
-2575 SSYFPIEVDSD
+2575 
-2586 RLLAKTDNS
+2586 
-2595 RGNELYRLLNISAA
+2595 
-2609 KTLTRGAKNRI
+2609 
-2620 MLKNIFDV
+2620 
-2628 YASHM
+2628 
-2633 SDMAQYHAMALPVL
+2633 
-2647 DAIKWLNY
+2647 
-2655 SEVIENAD
+2655 
-2663 GTTQR
+2663 
-2668 GDSVRDAMRDTLG
+2668 
-2681 SGAGRY
+2681 
-2687 VQNLIRDISGRQF
+2687 
-2700 SGDWGEKAGKALLG
+2700 
-2714 RANRQAVAANLRVAL
+2714 
-2729 LQPTSIV
+2729 
-2736 RAGMELGGTEI
+2736 
-2747 MLGAARNLTRMR
+2747 
-2759 ANMEEMQR
+2759 
-2767 YSGIAAWKD
+2767 
-2776 LGFFDMNISR
+2776 
-2786 SIESLIKHTETIGD
+2786 
-2800 RVMEKT
+2800 
-2806 GVLAEM
+2806 
-2812 GDKITWAAMW
+2812 
-2822 EGCKENVRRNGARY
+2822 
-2836 DTRDAFLR
+2836 
-2844 AVAEKFEDVIYKTQV
+2844 
-2859 VDSILTRSQ
+2859 
-2868 LMRSTTLA
+2868 
-2876 SKWLTSFMSEPTT
+2876 
-2889 TYNMLLA
+2889 
-2896 AYDRFAA
+2896 
-2903 EVRGKAGAQR
+2903 
-2913 AEAIR
+2913 
-2918 RAWQKHGKTLGR
+2918 
-2930 TFAVYGLSAVLSALV
+2930 
-2945 ESVADAA
+2945 
-2952 RDNDDYETYIEKW
+2952 
-2965 LQAFW
+2965 
-2970 GNLGDNLNP
+2970 
-2979 LGLLPMVSDLW
+2979 
-2990 EIAQG
+2990 
-2995 YEPENPLFSGIY
+2995 
-3007 TLKESVER
+3007 
-3015 AIKYAQGEST
+3015 
-3025 AEWYGV
+3025 
-3031 AYPLLQGASQ
+3031 
-3041 VSGLPFATATREV
+3041 
-3054 VTLWNNTAAYLDPR
+3054 
-3068 LRIEKYQSSAGKG
+3068 
-3081 AEALYRAIM
+3081 
-3090 EENTE
+3090 
-3095 REALVRRQLAA
+3095 
-3106 NAVSDAKIASGLEKQ
+3106 
-3121 IRLSLEDGAITEE
+3121 
-3134 EARELLTKYGLKKE
+3134 
-3148 KGEMVS
+3148 
-3154 LTADDAYFKV
+3154 
-3164 QKWAYDTDKAE
+3164 
-3175 EDADY
+3175 
-3180 SPYLALEEAVRTGS
+3180 
-3194 GVESAMRELTSHGYS
+3194 
-3209 EKTVNNR
+3209 
-3216 LKALIRDA
+3216 
-3224 YLDGDISEQRAGDLL
+3224 
-3239 TRYTTKTED
+3239 
-3248 GQNVKLDA
+3248 
-3256 DDAYWLRKEWKYENG
+3256 
-3271 SDLDFSRYTE
+3271 
-3281 LTDALRAGRNVDG
+3281 
-3294 AIQELTGHGH
+3294 
-3304 DEKDVAA
+3304 
-3311 RVKSITGDLYAK
+3311 
-3323 GEISRSQAQRLLKKY
+3323 
-3338 GRKTSGGM
+3338 
-3346 LAALDDTDV
+3346 
-3355 WGAMNQMEYRKLTG
+3355 
-3369 ESSAS
+3369 
-3374 DYALVYYAISNQRS
+3374 
-3388 PQAYID
+3388 
-3394 DALAHGKSRSAIAS
+3394 
-3408 GLTSRFKEEYQR
+3408 
-3420 LLKTDLNAASALK
+3420 
-3433 GRLCATFDY
+3433 
-3442 LGYNGLKKVGDWEK
+3442 

>member
-21 TIPDTAQEDAQIER
+21 TMPDTAQEDAQIER

-92 GSKQMSTWNVDE
+92 GSKQLSTWNVDE

-138 KAFDEQSKAIASYA
+138 QAFDEQSKAIASYA

-172 YLAWGQNAQDQG
+172 YLAWGQSAQDQG

-296 QYENNQRVEQWTREA
+296 QYENNQRVAQWEREA
-311 QAGKLD
+311 QAGQLD

-477 ITRFSERY
+477 ITKFSERY

-545 QGAAIASMNQ
+545 QRAAIASMNQ

-681 YSNEEDAVINPSQMG
+681 YSNEEDAVINPTQMG

-801 IAETLRAQG
+801 IAEALRAQG

-878 HQPAAQAASPQGE
+878 HQGE

-911 AGNAA
+911 TGNAA
-916 EAATPHQPAAQA
+916 EAAAPHQPAAQA
-928 ASPQGKALDAAQE
+928 ASPQGEALDAAQE

-954 SASQGSAPSHQ
+954 SASQGSAPS
-965 GEGLSAAQETGTAKE
+965 
-980 GTNEAP
+980 
-986 SSASQGSASSPQGEG
+986 PQGEG

-1008 GTNEDTQGP
+1008 GTNEGTQSP
-1017 AAAADQGEGTA
+1017 AAAADQGEDTA
-1028 QESKAAAPAS
+1028 LETEKTDSQAAAAPAS

-1094 GQTHVTVDGQDVV
+1094 GQTHVTVEGQDVV

-1272 AQAELISAS
+1272 AQADLISAS

-1305 YGQSGRSYA
+1305 YGRSGRSYA

-1327 GQADSEAVRTA
+1327 GQADSEAVHTA

-1381 EGMSARQQAYTQ
+1381 EGMSTRQQAYTQ

-1608 GAQDI
+1608 EAQDI

-1627 YQWLRNTEIE
+1627 YQWLRDTEIE

-1650 GDISRINALKRSDAE
+1650 GDISRISALKRSDAE

-1807 TATTSSFSDDALI
+1807 TATTSSFSDDGII
-1820 TAPPAIN
+1820 TARSTTGAD
-1827 ANSTATTSSFSDDGI
+1827 STATPSSFSDDGI
-1842 ITAPP
+1842 ITAPE
-1847 ANHANSTAT
+1847 ARGSLSTAT
-1856 PSSVIS
+1856 PSSIIS

-1888 EQQAGKREG
+1888 EQQAGKRRG
-1897 LRNKGMY
+1897 LADKGGY
-1904 VKSKAEAAGKNASA
+1904 LRHKAEGNGRNVAA

-1961 DRIRAE
+1961 DRIRTE

-2028 RQRMDSLTVSGQR
+2028 RQKVDSLTVSGQR

-2124 AQLKSLEAELSD
+2124 AQLKELEAQLSANYGTNWTQELR
-2136 LSSVDWAKDELHQK
+2136 EK

-2159 SIVSADAVLLKMEG
+2159 SIANADAVLLKMEG
-2173 TEALRRVA
+2173 TEALQRVIREA
-2181 QEVRRAREREIA
+2181 RSQVRS
-2193 QQARSEARGTVQRY
+2193 QARSAMQRY
-2207 REGVEKRELANTIK
+2207 KEGVEKRELANTIK

-2276 ENMMDLVQIVSE
+2276 ENMMDLVRLVSDLE
-2288 LQSYQQADAEERIAH
+2288 SYQQADAEERVAH

-2308 LDLPKD
+2308 LDLPRD
-2314 FSVQMAQVVKSL
+2314 FTVQMAQVVKSL

-2337 AVDEMDLPAMR
+2337 AVDEMELPAMR

-2393 KEMPRVF
+2393 KELPRVF

-2445 RIIALSEEAYKAEE
+2445 RVIALSEEAYKAEE
-2459 ARVWNK
+2459 ARAWNK

-2475 RTVRMPASSLMS
+2475 KTVRMPVSNLMS

-2518 RGEGTVISLAQAQ
+2518 RGEGTVITLAQAR

-2836 DTRDAFLR
+2836 DTQDAFLR

-2868 LMRSTTLA
+2868 MMRSTTLA

-2979 LGLLPMVSDLW
+2979 LTLLPLVSNLW
-2990 EIAQG
+2990 ELASG
-2995 YEPENPLFSGIY
+2995 HEPESPLFSGIY
-3007 TLKESVER
+3007 TLKESVDK
-3015 AIKYAQGEST
+3015 AIKYAQGESK

-3031 AYPLLQGASQ
+3031 AYPLLQGASK

-3081 AEALYRAIM
+3081 TEALYRAIM
-3090 EENTE
+3090 EENTG
-3095 REALVRRQLAA
+3095 REALLRRQLAA
-3106 NAVSDAKIASGLEKQ
+3106 NDVSDAKLAGGLEKQ
-3121 IRLSLEDGAITEE
+3121 IRLSLEDGAITET
-3134 EARELLTKYGLKKE
+3134 EAQELLTKYGLKKE

-3164 QKWAYDTDKAE
+3164 QKWAYDTDKTE

-3346 LAALDDTDV
+3346 LAALEDTDV
-3355 WGAMNQMEYRKLTG
+3355 WGMMNQLEYKKLTG

-3420 LLKTDLNAASALK
+3420 LLKTDLNAASVLK

>member
-92 GSKQMSTWNVDE
+92 GSKQLSTWNVDE

-116 QQQAEFVKRFKTDE
+116 QQQAEFVKRFRTDE

-138 KAFDEQSKAIASYA
+138 QAFDEQSKAIASYA

-204 AKMPTGERNLFRKEL
+204 AKMPTGERDLFRKEL
-219 EARREQEAQKRQQD
+219 EARRAQEAQKRQQD

-283 NAGTEQAGPITLA
+283 NAGTEQAGPITPE
-296 QYENNQRVEQWTREA
+296 QHENNQRVAQWEREA
-311 QAGKLD
+311 QAGQLD

-477 ITRFSERY
+477 LTRLSEWY

-533 GGAAAAGGLATT
+533 GGAAAAGGLATA
-545 QGAAIASMNQ
+545 QRAAIASMNQ

-719 GGAATRTRRQDTA
+719 GGAVTRTRRQDMA

-827 LESYDALTA
+827 LESYDTLTA

-864 AQEDTGN
+864 AQADTGNAAEAAAPHQPAAQAASHQGEALGTAQDANGAPSSASQGSAPSPQGEGLDAAQKAEKGDSRAAAQADAGN

-905 AAAQAD
+905 AAAQED
-911 AGNAA
+911 TENAA

-928 ASPQGKALDAAQE
+928 ASPQGEAL
-941 TGTAKEGTNEAPS
+941 
-954 SASQGSAPSHQ
+954 
-965 GEGLSAAQETGTAKE
+965 
-980 GTNEAP
+980 
-986 SSASQGSASSPQGEG
+986 
-1001 LSAAQET
+1001 
-1008 GTNEDTQGP
+1008 
-1017 AAAADQGEGTA
+1017 GTA
-1028 QESKAAAPAS
+1028 QKAEKGDSRAAAAPAS

-1120 PQLKVRINGRMES
+1120 PQLKVRINGKIES

-1272 AQAELISAS
+1272 AQADLISAS

-1305 YGQSGRSYA
+1305 YGRSGRSYA

-1366 TAQEAERAGVGVVNR
+1366 TAQEAEKAGVGVVNR
-1381 EGMSARQQAYTQ
+1381 ESMSARQQAYTQ

-1597 AQETGTQGSQR
+1597 ARETGTQGSQR
-1608 GAQDI
+1608 EAQDI

-1650 GDISRINALKRSDAE
+1650 GDISRISALKRSDAE

-1739 DRYLH
+1739 DRYLYAVNEKT
-1744 TVHENT
+1744 TVDS
-1750 NTEAFA
+1750 FA
-1756 YLLGAFT
+1756 YLLGAFK
-1763 YNDAVVPVQFELKKL
+1763 YGEKIIPVQFELKQF
-1778 AGNENKIYVV
+1778 AGEQENRIYVV

-1798 ARSTTRADS
+1798 APEAKGS
-1807 TATTSSFSDDALI
+1807 L
-1820 TAPPAIN
+1820 
-1827 ANSTATTSSFSDDGI
+1827 STATTSSFSDDGL

-1856 PSSVIS
+1856 PSSIIS

-2013 TPVLLIPDGSEGRYS
+2013 TPVLLIPDGGEGRYS
-2028 RQRMDSLTVSGQR
+2028 RQNVDSLTVSGQR
-2041 YGARKAQGETT
+2041 YGARRAQGETT

-2066 LEASF
+2066 LEANF

-2113 KTRIEELDTAT
+2113 KKRIEELDTAT

-2136 LSSVDWAKDELHQK
+2136 LSSVDWAKDELHKK

-2181 QEVRRAREREIA
+2181 QEVRRAREQEIA

-2258 QNAEFKGEDGRR
+2258 QNAEFKGEDGKR

-2326 ETAMDKAGGRN
+2326 ETAMDRAGGRN

-2365 DLLTVKNYKHVSDAA
+2365 ELLTVKNYKHVSDAA

-2393 KEMPRVF
+2393 KEMPRILGMDV
-2400 GLDWQGFL
+2400 QSFL
-2408 QWENTQ
+2408 TWENTQ

-2459 ARVWNK
+2459 AKAWNK
-2465 EIKEF
+2465 EIKAF

-2475 RTVRMPASSLMS
+2475 RTVRMPVSNLMS

-2518 RGEGTVISLAQAQ
+2518 RGEGTVITLAQAQ

-2836 DTRDAFLR
+2836 DTQDAFLR

>member
-1 MPTFAEHRKSI
+1 MPTYAEMRKRL
-12 KERQAQRLG
+12 KEMNAQELG
-21 TIPDTAQEDAQIER
+21 TVPDTAQEDAQIER

-92 GSKQMSTWNVDE
+92 GSKQLSARTVDE

-138 KAFDEQSKAIASYA
+138 QAFDEQSKAIASYA

-283 NAGTEQAGPITLA
+283 NAGTEQAGPITPE
-296 QYENNQRVEQWTREA
+296 QHENNQRVAQWEREA
-311 QAGKLD
+311 QAGQLD

-446 FANGFYQSLN
+446 FANGFYQLLN

-477 ITRFSERY
+477 ITKFSERY

-507 AALQTGRQVMGSLVE
+507 AALQTGRQVMGSIVE

-864 AQEDTGN
+864 AQADTGN

-891 ALGTAQKAEKGDSR
+891 ALGTAQKAEKGNSR
-905 AAAQAD
+905 AAAQED
-911 AGNAA
+911 TENAA

-928 ASPQGKALDAAQE
+928 ASPQGEAL
-941 TGTAKEGTNEAPS
+941 
-954 SASQGSAPSHQ
+954 
-965 GEGLSAAQETGTAKE
+965 
-980 GTNEAP
+980 
-986 SSASQGSASSPQGEG
+986 
-1001 LSAAQET
+1001 
-1008 GTNEDTQGP
+1008 
-1017 AAAADQGEGTA
+1017 GTA
-1028 QESKAAAPAS
+1028 QETEQGDSRAAAAPAS

-1120 PQLKVRINGRMES
+1120 PQLKVRINGKIES

-1272 AQAELISAS
+1272 AQADLISAS

-1305 YGQSGRSYA
+1305 YGRSGRSYA

-1608 GAQDI
+1608 EAQDI

-1650 GDISRINALKRSDAE
+1650 GDISRISALKRSDAE

-1739 DRYLH
+1739 DRYLYA
-1744 TVHENT
+1744 VNQDT
-1750 NTEAFA
+1750 NVEAFA

-1778 AGNENKIYVV
+1778 AGDENRIYVV
-1788 ATIKDDALIT
+1788 ATIK
-1798 ARSTTRADS
+1798 
-1807 TATTSSFSDDALI
+1807 DDALI

-1856 PSSVIS
+1856 PSSIIS

-1888 EQQAGKREG
+1888 EQQAGKRRG
-1897 LRNKGMY
+1897 LADKGGY
-1904 VKSKAEAAGKNASA
+1904 LRHKAEGNGRNVAA

-2028 RQRMDSLTVSGQR
+2028 RQNVDSLTVSGQR
-2041 YGARKAQGETT
+2041 YGARRAQGETT

-2113 KTRIEELDTAT
+2113 KKRIEELDTAT
-2124 AQLKSLEAELSD
+2124 AQLKSLEAELAD
-2136 LSSVDWAKDELHQK
+2136 LSSVDWAKDELHKK

-2181 QEVRRAREREIA
+2181 QEVRRAREQEIA

-2459 ARVWNK
+2459 ARAWNK

-2475 RTVRMPASSLMS
+2475 RTVRMPVSSLMS

-2518 RGEGTVISLAQAQ
+2518 RGEGTVITLAQAQ

-2822 EGCKENVRRNGARY
+2822 EGCKEYVRRNGARY
-2836 DTRDAFLR
+2836 DTQDAFLR

-3081 AEALYRAIM
+3081 TEALYRAIM
-3090 EENTE
+3090 EENTG
-3095 REALVRRQLAA
+3095 REALLRRQLAA
-3106 NAVSDAKIASGLEKQ
+3106 NDVSDAKIASGLEKQ

-3164 QKWAYDTDKAE
+3164 QKWAYDTDKTE

-3224 YLDGDISEQRAGDLL
+3224 YLDGDISERRAGDLL

-3346 LAALDDTDV
+3346 LAALEDTDV
-3355 WGAMNQMEYRKLTG
+3355 WGAMNQMEYKKLTG

-3374 DYALVYYAISNQRS
+3374 DYALVYYAISNQQS

-3408 GLTSRFKEEYQR
+3408 GVTSRFREEYQR

>member
-44 STRPGTERTVL
+44 STRPGTERSVL

-92 GSKQMSTWNVDE
+92 GSKQLSARAVDE

-116 QQQAEFVKRFKTDE
+116 QRQAEFVKQFKTDE

-138 KAFDEQSKAIASYA
+138 QAFDEQSKAIASYA

-163 DGDAYTAKK
+163 EGDAYTAKK

-184 TRARAEEIARNATAQ
+184 TRARAEEIARNATTQ

-204 AKMPTGERNLFRKEL
+204 AKMPTGEKNLFRKEL
-219 EARREQEAQKRQQD
+219 EARRAQEAQKRQQD

-273 RLNRLQTAQK
+273 QLNRLQTAQK
-283 NAGTEQAGPITLA
+283 NAGTEQAGPITPE
-296 QYENNQRVEQWTREA
+296 QHENNQRVEQWTREA
-311 QAGKLD
+311 QAGQLD

-533 GGAAAAGGLATT
+533 GGAAAAGGLATA
-545 QGAAIASMNQ
+545 QRAAIASMNQ

-639 GRDFKALE
+639 GRDFKALD

-674 YDHGLPY
+674 YDHDLPY

-719 GGAATRTRRQDTA
+719 GGAVTRTRRQDTA

-746 GHIAQEEAGVNN
+746 GHIAQEEAGIKNR
-758 STVNKLIAGGQVSL
+758 TVNKLIAGGQVSL
-772 RKLGKLYRETV
+772 RKLGRLYRETV

-827 LESYDALTA
+827 LESYDTLTA

-864 AQEDTGN
+864 EQEDKGN

-891 ALGTAQKAEKGDSR
+891 ALGK
-905 AAAQAD
+905 
-911 AGNAA
+911 
-916 EAATPHQPAAQA
+916 
-928 ASPQGKALDAAQE
+928 
-941 TGTAKEGTNEAPS
+941 
-954 SASQGSAPSHQ
+954 
-965 GEGLSAAQETGTAKE
+965 AQETGTAKE

-1001 LSAAQET
+1001 LDAAQKAEKGDSQTAQVDTGNAAEAATPHQPAAQAASPQGEALETAQDVNEAPSSASQSSASSPQGEGLDTAQET

-1120 PQLKVRINGRMES
+1120 PQLKVRINGQIES
-1133 VAMDRVRFG
+1133 VAMDQVRFG

-1215 AYEMGRRSASAMA
+1215 AYEMGRRSTSAMA

-1233 NRTEAVRYFKAVLE
+1233 NRAEAVRYFKAVLE

-1272 AQAELISAS
+1272 AQADLISAS
-1281 PSAQVILQGR
+1281 PSAQAILQGR

-1327 GQADSEAVRTA
+1327 EQADSEAVRTA

-1366 TAQEAERAGVGVVNR
+1366 TAQEAEKAGVGVVNR

-1484 VRALVQEQLEL
+1484 VRSLVQEQLEL

-1553 DALKGLKPHSSA
+1553 EALKGLKPHSSA

-1608 GAQDI
+1608 EAQDI

-1627 YQWLRNTEIE
+1627 YQWLRDTEIE
-1637 AANAA
+1637 AASVSAEQITPQQIAMVNGMGYTKAMTLLEKAA
-1642 YGPDALSA
+1642 KSY
-1650 GDISRINALKRSDAE
+1650 
-1665 GVMRKMARRLG
+1665 G
-1676 LINGEGTQAALL
+1676 LIADGQQKAATLQ
-1688 RNKHLTI
+1688 NKHLSI
-1695 EAQFS
+1695 AAEFS
-1700 GQALHES
+1700 KRSLSES
-1707 LVKQKSSLGNI
+1707 LRKQSHAADGNQSTGNGYI
-1718 AALLPVFKQTYEN
+1718 AALLPVFKETYEN

-1739 DRYLH
+1739 DRYRH
-1744 TVHENT
+1744 TV
-1750 NTEAFA
+1750 TEQSKVETFV
-1756 YLLGAFT
+1756 YLLGAFEYGGST
-1763 YNDAVVPVQFELKKL
+1763 VPVQFELKQLKGD
-1778 AGNENKIYVV
+1778 GNRIYVV
-1788 ATIKDDALIT
+1788 ATIKEAAIMAASFQDAE
-1798 ARSTTRADS
+1798 ASRR
-1807 TATTSSFSDDALI
+1807 ATTQPLTLSIQD
-1820 TAPPAIN
+1820 
-1827 ANSTATTSSFSDDGI
+1827 
-1842 ITAPP
+1842 
-1847 ANHANSTAT
+1847 
-1856 PSSVIS
+1856 VIA
-1862 IEDVVQNVNTEETA
+1862 NVNPEDTR

-1897 LRNKGMY
+1897 LKEKGEYLYNK
-1904 VKSKAEAAGKNASA
+1904 ARAAGQAADA

-1961 DRIRAE
+1961 DRIRTE

-1977 AEQQTPFLQYD
+1977 AEKETPFLQYD

-2013 TPVLLIPDGSEGRYS
+2013 TPVLLIPDGGEGRYS
-2028 RQRMDSLTVSGQR
+2028 RQNVDSLTVTGQR
-2041 YGARKAQGETT
+2041 YGARRAQGETT

-2066 LEASF
+2066 LEAIF

-2136 LSSVDWAKDELHQK
+2136 LSSVDWAKDELHKK

-2181 QEVRRAREREIA
+2181 QEVRRAREQEIA

-2393 KEMPRVF
+2393 KEMPRIF
-2400 GLDWQGFL
+2400 GIDVQSFL
-2408 QWENTQ
+2408 TWENTQ

-2445 RIIALSEEAYKAEE
+2445 RVIALSEEAYKAEE
-2459 ARVWNK
+2459 ARAWNK
-2465 EIKEF
+2465 EIKAF

-2518 RGEGTVISLAQAQ
+2518 RGEGTVITLAQAQ

-2913 AEAIR
+2913 VQAIQ
-2918 RAWQKHGKTLGR
+2918 RAWQKHGRTLGR

-2979 LGLLPMVSDLW
+2979 LTLLPLVSNLW
-2990 EIAQG
+2990 ELASG
-2995 YEPENPLFSGIY
+2995 HEPESPLFSGIY
-3007 TLKESVER
+3007 TLTESVDK
-3015 AIKYAQGEST
+3015 AIRYAQGESK

-3081 AEALYRAIM
+3081 TEALYRAIM
-3090 EENTE
+3090 EENTG
-3095 REALVRRQLAA
+3095 REALLRRQLAA
-3106 NAVSDAKIASGLEKQ
+3106 NDVSDAKIAGGIEKQ

-3164 QKWAYDTDKAE
+3164 QKWAYDTDKTE

-3271 SDLDFSRYTE
+3271 SGLDFSRYTE

-3323 GEISRSQAQRLLKKY
+3323 GEISQNQAQRLLKKY

-3346 LAALDDTDV
+3346 LAALEDTDV
-3355 WGAMNQMEYRKLTG
+3355 WGMMNQLEYKKLTG

>member
-21 TIPDTAQEDAQIER
+21 TIPDTAQEDAQIKR
-35 AQVQNALKV
+35 AEVENVRNV

-79 RQLSRNAQARELL
+79 RQLSRNAQARQLL
-92 GSKQMSTWNVDE
+92 GSKQLSARAVDE

-116 QQQAEFVKRFKTDE
+116 QRQAEFVKQFETDE

-138 KAFDEQSKAIASYA
+138 QAFDEQSKAIASYA

-163 DGDAYTAKK
+163 EGDAYTAKK

-204 AKMPTGERNLFRKEL
+204 AKMPTGERDLFRKEL
-219 EARREQEAQKRQQD
+219 EARRAQEAQKRQQD

-296 QYENNQRVEQWTREA
+296 QYENNQRVAQWEREA
-311 QAGKLD
+311 QAGQLD

-477 ITRFSERY
+477 ITKFSERY

-533 GGAAAAGGLATT
+533 GGAAAAGGLATA
-545 QGAAIASMNQ
+545 QRAAIASMNQ

-674 YDHGLPY
+674 YDHDLPY

-891 ALGTAQKAEKGDSR
+891 ALGTAQKAEKSDSR

-916 EAATPHQPAAQA
+916 EAAAPHQPAAQA

-954 SASQGSAPSHQ
+954 SASQGSAPSH
-965 GEGLSAAQETGTAKE
+965 
-980 GTNEAP
+980 
-986 SSASQGSASSPQGEG
+986 QGEG

-1087 KAPISED
+1087 KASISED

-1120 PQLKVRINGRMES
+1120 PQLKVRINGKIES

-1228 QAKGL
+1228 QAKVL

-1272 AQAELISAS
+1272 AQADLISAS
-1281 PSAQVILQGR
+1281 PSAQAILQGR

-1305 YGQSGRSYA
+1305 YGRSGRSYA

-1553 DALKGLKPHSSA
+1553 EALKGLKPHSSA

-1597 AQETGTQGSQR
+1597 ARETGTQGSQR
-1608 GAQDI
+1608 EAQDI

-1650 GDISRINALKRSDAE
+1650 GDISRISALKRSDAE

-1739 DRYLH
+1739 DRYLYA
-1744 TVHENT
+1744 VNQDT
-1750 NTEAFA
+1750 NVEAFA

-1778 AGNENKIYVV
+1778 AGDENRIYVV
-1788 ATIKDDALIT
+1788 ATIK
-1798 ARSTTRADS
+1798 
-1807 TATTSSFSDDALI
+1807 DDALI

-1856 PSSVIS
+1856 PSSIIS

-2013 TPVLLIPDGSEGRYS
+2013 TPVLLIPDGGEGRYS
-2028 RQRMDSLTVSGQR
+2028 RQNVDSLTVSGQR
-2041 YGARKAQGETT
+2041 YGARRAQGETT

-2113 KTRIEELDTAT
+2113 KKRIEELDTAT

-2136 LSSVDWAKDELHQK
+2136 LSSVDWAK
-2150 QQEAQRLRR
+2150 
-2159 SIVSADAVLLKMEG
+2159 
-2173 TEALRRVA
+2173 
-2181 QEVRRAREREIA
+2181 
-2193 QQARSEARGTVQRY
+2193 
-2207 REGVEKRELANTIK
+2207 
-2221 KRTERMA
+2221 
-2228 RWISQPGKSGSVP
+2228 
-2241 KALQASIAN
+2241 
-2250 FLLGIEQS
+2250 
-2258 QNAEFKGEDGRR
+2258 
-2270 REKRFR
+2270 
-2276 ENMMDLVQIVSE
+2276 
-2288 LQSYQQADAEERIAH
+2288 
-2303 DFGGY
+2303 
-2308 LDLPKD
+2308 
-2314 FSVQMAQVVKSL
+2314 
-2326 ETAMDKAGGRN
+2326 
-2337 AVDEMDLPAMR
+2337 
-2348 RLNEMLLTIST
+2348 
-2359 SVQQAN
+2359 
-2365 DLLTVKNYKHVSDAA
+2365 
-2380 RQTISDIRNQGTV
+2380 
-2393 KEMPRVF
+2393 
-2400 GLDWQGFL
+2400 
-2408 QWENTQ
+2408 
-2414 PVRAFERFG
+2414 
-2423 EGGRQIFKALQ
+2423 
-2434 AGQGQLAFDAQ
+2434 
-2445 RIIALSEEAYKAEE
+2445 
-2459 ARVWNK
+2459 
-2465 EIKEF
+2465 
-2470 TLGEN
+2470 
-2475 RTVRMPASSLMS
+2475 
-2487 LYCLLKRD
+2487 
-2495 QAVGHILGEGIRVA
+2495 
-2509 DFAQGSRHV
+2509 
-2518 RGEGTVISLAQAQ
+2518 
-2531 QMVET
+2531 
-2536 LTPRQRAVADR
+2536 
-2547 LQQIMSTTGAEWGN
+2547 
-2561 YVSMKRFGYEMFTE
+2561 
-2575 SSYFPIEVDSD
+2575 
-2586 RLLAKTDNS
+2586 
-2595 RGNELYRLLNISAA
+2595 
-2609 KTLTRGAKNRI
+2609 
-2620 MLKNIFDV
+2620 
-2628 YASHM
+2628 
-2633 SDMAQYHAMALPVL
+2633 
-2647 DAIKWLNY
+2647 
-2655 SEVIENAD
+2655 
-2663 GTTQR
+2663 
-2668 GDSVRDAMRDTLG
+2668 
-2681 SGAGRY
+2681 
-2687 VQNLIRDISGRQF
+2687 
-2700 SGDWGEKAGKALLG
+2700 
-2714 RANRQAVAANLRVAL
+2714 
-2729 LQPTSIV
+2729 
-2736 RAGMELGGTEI
+2736 
-2747 MLGAARNLTRMR
+2747 
-2759 ANMEEMQR
+2759 
-2767 YSGIAAWKD
+2767 
-2776 LGFFDMNISR
+2776 
-2786 SIESLIKHTETIGD
+2786 
-2800 RVMEKT
+2800 
-2806 GVLAEM
+2806 
-2812 GDKITWAAMW
+2812 
-2822 EGCKENVRRNGARY
+2822 
-2836 DTRDAFLR
+2836 
-2844 AVAEKFEDVIYKTQV
+2844 
-2859 VDSILTRSQ
+2859 
-2868 LMRSTTLA
+2868 
-2876 SKWLTSFMSEPTT
+2876 
-2889 TYNMLLA
+2889 
-2896 AYDRFAA
+2896 
-2903 EVRGKAGAQR
+2903 
-2913 AEAIR
+2913 
-2918 RAWQKHGKTLGR
+2918 
-2930 TFAVYGLSAVLSALV
+2930 
-2945 ESVADAA
+2945 
-2952 RDNDDYETYIEKW
+2952 
-2965 LQAFW
+2965 
-2970 GNLGDNLNP
+2970 
-2979 LGLLPMVSDLW
+2979 
-2990 EIAQG
+2990 
-2995 YEPENPLFSGIY
+2995 
-3007 TLKESVER
+3007 
-3015 AIKYAQGEST
+3015 
-3025 AEWYGV
+3025 
-3031 AYPLLQGASQ
+3031 
-3041 VSGLPFATATREV
+3041 
-3054 VTLWNNTAAYLDPR
+3054 
-3068 LRIEKYQSSAGKG
+3068 
-3081 AEALYRAIM
+3081 
-3090 EENTE
+3090 
-3095 REALVRRQLAA
+3095 
-3106 NAVSDAKIASGLEKQ
+3106 GLELPDSCK
-3121 IRLSLEDGAITEE
+3121 R
-3134 EARELLTKYGLKKE
+3134 
-3148 KGEMVS
+3148 
-3154 LTADDAYFKV
+3154 
-3164 QKWAYDTDKAE
+3164 
-3175 EDADY
+3175 
-3180 SPYLALEEAVRTGS
+3180 
-3194 GVESAMRELTSHGYS
+3194 
-3209 EKTVNNR
+3209 
-3216 LKALIRDA
+3216 
-3224 YLDGDISEQRAGDLL
+3224 
-3239 TRYTTKTED
+3239 
-3248 GQNVKLDA
+3248 
-3256 DDAYWLRKEWKYENG
+3256 
-3271 SDLDFSRYTE
+3271 
-3281 LTDALRAGRNVDG
+3281 
-3294 AIQELTGHGH
+3294 
-3304 DEKDVAA
+3304 
-3311 RVKSITGDLYAK
+3311 
-3323 GEISRSQAQRLLKKY
+3323 
-3338 GRKTSGGM
+3338 
-3346 LAALDDTDV
+3346 
-3355 WGAMNQMEYRKLTG
+3355 
-3369 ESSAS
+3369 
-3374 DYALVYYAISNQRS
+3374 
-3388 PQAYID
+3388 
-3394 DALAHGKSRSAIAS
+3394 
-3408 GLTSRFKEEYQR
+3408 
-3420 LLKTDLNAASALK
+3420 
-3433 GRLCATFDY
+3433 
-3442 LGYNGLKKVGDWEK
+3442 

>member
-1 MPTFAEHRKSI
+1 MPTYAEMRKRL
-12 KERQAQRLG
+12 KEMNAQELG
-21 TIPDTAQEDAQIER
+21 TVPDTAQEDAQIER

-79 RQLSRNAQARELL
+79 RQLSRNTQARELL
-92 GSKQMSTWNVDE
+92 GSKQLSTRTVDE

-116 QQQAEFVKRFKTDE
+116 QQQAEFVKQFETDE
-130 DYTHYVKD
+130 DYKHYVKD

-163 DGDAYTAKK
+163 EGDAYTAKK

-204 AKMPTGERNLFRKEL
+204 AKMPTGERDLFRKEL

-233 ASTLRSEM
+233 ASALRSEM

-283 NAGTEQAGPITLA
+283 NAGTEQAGPITPE
-296 QYENNQRVEQWTREA
+296 QHENNQRVEQWTREA
-311 QAGKLD
+311 QAGQLD

-477 ITRFSERY
+477 LTRFSERY

-555 VGTGAA
+555 VGTSAA

-674 YDHGLPY
+674 YDHDLPY

-871 AAEAAAP
+871 AAEAATP

-891 ALGTAQKAEKGDSR
+891 ALETAQKAEKGDSQAAAQAADTGNAAEAAAPHQPAAQAASPQVEALGTAQKAEKSDSR

-965 GEGLSAAQETGTAKE
+965 GEGLSAAQETGT
-980 GTNEAP
+980 
-986 SSASQGSASSPQGEG
+986 
-1001 LSAAQET
+1001 
-1008 GTNEDTQGP
+1008 NEDTQGP

-1067 GAITA
+1067 GAIMA

-1120 PQLKVRINGRMES
+1120 PQLKVRINGKIES

-1272 AQAELISAS
+1272 AQADLISAS

-1464 GYQSLRD
+1464 GYQSLRN

-1484 VRALVQEQLEL
+1484 VRSLVQEQLEL

-1608 GAQDI
+1608 EAQDI

-1650 GDISRINALKRSDAE
+1650 GDISRISALKRSDAE

-1707 LVKQKSSLGNI
+1707 LVKQKGSLGNI

-1739 DRYLH
+1739 DRYLYA
-1744 TVHENT
+1744 VNQDT
-1750 NTEAFA
+1750 NVEAFA

-1778 AGNENKIYVV
+1778 AGDENRIYVV
-1788 ATIKDDALIT
+1788 ATIK
-1798 ARSTTRADS
+1798 
-1807 TATTSSFSDDALI
+1807 DDALI

-2028 RQRMDSLTVSGQR
+2028 RQNVDSLTVTGQR
-2041 YGARKAQGETT
+2041 YGARRAQGETT

-2113 KTRIEELDTAT
+2113 KKRIEELDTAT

-2136 LSSVDWAKDELHQK
+2136 LSSVDWAKDELHKK

-2258 QNAEFKGEDGRR
+2258 QNAEFKGEDGKR

-2326 ETAMDKAGGRN
+2326 ETAMDRAGGRN

-2365 DLLTVKNYKHVSDAA
+2365 ELLTVKNYKHVSDAA

-2393 KEMPRVF
+2393 KEMPRILGMDV
-2400 GLDWQGFL
+2400 QSFL
-2408 QWENTQ
+2408 TWENTQ

-2459 ARVWNK
+2459 AKAWNK
-2465 EIKEF
+2465 EIKAF

-2475 RTVRMPASSLMS
+2475 RTVRMPVSNLMS

-2518 RGEGTVISLAQAQ
+2518 RGEGTVITLAQAQ

-2836 DTRDAFLR
+2836 DTQDAFLR

-3081 AEALYRAIM
+3081 TEALYRAIM
-3090 EENTE
+3090 EENTG

-3164 QKWAYDTDKAE
+3164 QKWAYDTDKTE

-3209 EKTVNNR
+3209 EKAVNNR

-3224 YLDGDISEQRAGDLL
+3224 YLDGDISERRAGDLL

-3374 DYALVYYAISNQRS
+3374 DYALVYYAISNQQS

>member
-21 TIPDTAQEDAQIER
+21 TVPDTAQEDAQIER

-79 RQLSRNAQARELL
+79 RQLSRNEQARQLL
-92 GSKQMSTWNVDE
+92 GSKQLSARAVDE

-116 QQQAEFVKRFKTDE
+116 QQQAEFVKQFETDE
-130 DYTHYVKD
+130 DYTHYIKD
-138 KAFDEQSKAIASYA
+138 QAFDEQSKAIASYA

-172 YLAWGQNAQDQG
+172 YLAWGQSAQDQG

-219 EARREQEAQKRQQD
+219 EARRAQEAQKRQQD

-296 QYENNQRVEQWTREA
+296 QYENNQRVAQWEREA
-311 QAGKLD
+311 QAGQLD

-477 ITRFSERY
+477 ITKFSERY

-507 AALQTGRQVMGSLVE
+507 AALQTGRQVMGSIVE

-681 YSNEEDAVINPSQMG
+681 YSNEEDAVINPTQMG

-864 AQEDTGN
+864 AQADTGN

-891 ALGTAQKAEKGDSR
+891 ALGTAQDTNGAPSSASQDSAPSPQGEGLSAAQKAEKGDSR
-905 AAAQAD
+905 AAAQED
-911 AGNAA
+911 TENAA

-928 ASPQGKALDAAQE
+928 ASPQGEALGTAQE

-954 SASQGSAPSHQ
+954 SASQGSAPS
-965 GEGLSAAQETGTAKE
+965 
-980 GTNEAP
+980 
-986 SSASQGSASSPQGEG
+986 PQGEA
-1001 LSAAQET
+1001 LETAQET

-1120 PQLKVRINGRMES
+1120 PQLKVRINGKIES

-1215 AYEMGRRSASAMA
+1215 AYEMGRRSTSAIA

-1233 NRTEAVRYFKAVLE
+1233 NRAEAVRYFKAVLE

-1272 AQAELISAS
+1272 AQADLISAS
-1281 PSAQVILQGR
+1281 PSAQAILQGR
-1291 EVRTDMDGTLTARA
+1291 EVRTDMDGTLTAQA
-1305 YGQSGRSYA
+1305 YGRSGRSYA

-1327 GQADSEAVRTA
+1327 EQADSEAVRRA

-1464 GYQSLRD
+1464 GYQSLRE

-1484 VRALVQEQLEL
+1484 VRSLVQEQLEL

-1553 DALKGLKPHSSA
+1553 EALKGLKPHSNA

-1608 GAQDI
+1608 EAQDI

-1642 YGPDALSA
+1642 YGLDALSA

-1788 ATIKDDALIT
+1788 ATIKDDGLIT
-1798 ARSTTRADS
+1798 ARSTAKADS
-1807 TATTSSFSDDALI
+1807 TAT
-1820 TAPPAIN
+1820 P
-1827 ANSTATTSSFSDDGI
+1827 SSFSDDGL

-1888 EQQAGKREG
+1888 EQQAGKRRG
-1897 LRNKGMY
+1897 LADKGGYLVNK
-1904 VKSKAEAAGKNASA
+1904 AREAGRAYAA

-1961 DRIRAE
+1961 DRIRTE

-1977 AEQQTPFLQYD
+1977 AEKETPFLQYD

-2028 RQRMDSLTVSGQR
+2028 RQSVDSLTVSGQR

-2066 LEASF
+2066 LEANF
-2071 GGGEGWFRYSQRDG
+2071 GGGESWFRYSQRDG

-2113 KTRIEELDTAT
+2113 KKRIEELDTAT
-2124 AQLKSLEAELSD
+2124 AQLKSLEAELAGQPG
-2136 LSSVDWAKDELHQK
+2136 VKWTMAELRQK

-2159 SIVSADAVLLKMEG
+2159 SIVNADAVLLKMEG
-2173 TEALRRVA
+2173 TEALQRVA
-2181 QEVRRAREREIA
+2181 QEVRRAREQEIE

-2258 QNAEFKGEDGRR
+2258 QNAEFKGEDGKR

-2380 RQTISDIRNQGTV
+2380 KQTISDIRNQGTV
-2393 KEMPRVF
+2393 KEMPRIF
-2400 GLDWQGFL
+2400 GIDVQSFL
-2408 QWENTQ
+2408 TWENTQ

-2459 ARVWNK
+2459 ARAWNK
-2465 EIKEF
+2465 EIKAF

-2475 RTVRMPASSLMS
+2475 KTVRMPVSNLMS

-2518 RGEGTVISLAQAQ
+2518 RGEGTVITLAQAQ

-2700 SGDWGEKAGKALLG
+2700 SGDWGEKASKALLG

-2736 RAGMELGGTEI
+2736 RAGMELGGTDI

-2767 YSGIAAWKD
+2767 YSGIAAWKE

-2836 DTRDAFLR
+2836 DTQDAFLR

-2868 LMRSTTLA
+2868 MMRSTAFA

-2913 AEAIR
+2913 VQAIQ
-2918 RAWQKHGKTLGR
+2918 RAWQKHGRTLGR

-2979 LGLLPMVSDLW
+2979 LTLLPLVSNLW
-2990 EIAQG
+2990 ELASG
-2995 YEPENPLFSGIY
+2995 HEPESPLFSGIY
-3007 TLKESVER
+3007 TLKESVIK
-3015 AIKYAQGEST
+3015 AIKYAQGESK

-3068 LRIEKYQSSAGKG
+3068 LRIEKYQSSTSKG
-3081 AEALYRAIM
+3081 TEALYRAIM
-3090 EENTE
+3090 EKNTG
-3095 REALVRRQLAA
+3095 REALLRRQLAA
-3106 NAVSDAKIASGLEKQ
+3106 NDVSDTKIASGLEKQ
-3121 IRLSLEDGAITEE
+3121 IRLSLEDGTITEK
-3134 EARELLTKYGLKKE
+3134 EAQELLTKYSLKKE

-3209 EKTVNNR
+3209 EKTVNNK
-3216 LKALIRDA
+3216 LKIMIRDA

-3294 AIQELTGHGH
+3294 AIKELTDHGH

-3323 GEISRSQAQRLLKKY
+3323 GEISQSQAQSLLKKY
-3338 GRKTSGGM
+3338 GRKTSGGI

-3394 DALAHGKSRSAIAS
+3394 DALAHGKSRSSIAS
-3408 GLTSRFKEEYQR
+3408 GVTSRFKEEYQR
-3420 LLKTDLNAASALK
+3420 LLKTDLNAASVLK

>member
-1 MPTFAEHRKSI
+1 MPTYAEMRKRL
-12 KERQAQRLG
+12 KEMNAQELG
-21 TIPDTAQEDAQIER
+21 TVPDTAQEDAQIER

-79 RQLSRNAQARELL
+79 RQLSRNAQARQLL
-92 GSKQMSTWNVDE
+92 GSKQLSARTVDE

-116 QQQAEFVKRFKTDE
+116 QRQAEFVKQFKTDE

-138 KAFDEQSKAIASYA
+138 QAFDEQSKAIASYA

-163 DGDAYTAKK
+163 EGDAYTAKK

-296 QYENNQRVEQWTREA
+296 QYENNQRVAQWEREA
-311 QAGKLD
+311 QAGQLD

-477 ITRFSERY
+477 LTRFSERY

-507 AALQTGRQVMGSLVE
+507 AALQTGRQVMGSIVE

-836 KEASILAEPEVKE
+836 KEASILAEPEAKE

-905 AAAQAD
+905 AAAQED
-911 AGNAA
+911 TGNAA
-916 EAATPHQPAAQA
+916 EAAAPHQPAAQA
-928 ASPQGKALDAAQE
+928 ASPQGEALD
-941 TGTAKEGTNEAPS
+941 
-954 SASQGSAPSHQ
+954 
-965 GEGLSAAQETGTAKE
+965 AAQETGTAKE

-1133 VAMDRVRFG
+1133 VAMDQVRFG

-1215 AYEMGRRSASAMA
+1215 AYEMGRRSTSAMA

-1233 NRTEAVRYFKAVLE
+1233 NRAEAVRYFKAVLE

-1272 AQAELISAS
+1272 AQADLISAS
-1281 PSAQVILQGR
+1281 PSAQAILQGR

-1327 GQADSEAVRTA
+1327 EQADSEAVRTA

-1366 TAQEAERAGVGVVNR
+1366 TAQEAEKAGVGVVNR

-1484 VRALVQEQLEL
+1484 VRSLVQEQLEL

-1553 DALKGLKPHSSA
+1553 EALKGLKPHSSA

-1608 GAQDI
+1608 EAQDI

-1627 YQWLRNTEIE
+1627 YQWLRDTEIE
-1637 AANAA
+1637 AASVSAEQITPQQIAMVNGMGYTKAMTLLEKAA
-1642 YGPDALSA
+1642 KSY
-1650 GDISRINALKRSDAE
+1650 
-1665 GVMRKMARRLG
+1665 G
-1676 LINGEGTQAALL
+1676 LIADGQQKAATLQ
-1688 RNKHLTI
+1688 NKHLSI
-1695 EAQFS
+1695 AAEFS
-1700 GQALHES
+1700 KRSLSES
-1707 LVKQKSSLGNI
+1707 LRKQSHAADGNQSTGNGYI
-1718 AALLPVFKQTYEN
+1718 AALLPVFKETYEN

-1739 DRYLH
+1739 DRYRH
-1744 TVHENT
+1744 TV
-1750 NTEAFA
+1750 TEQSKVETFV
-1756 YLLGAFT
+1756 YLLGAFEYGGST
-1763 YNDAVVPVQFELKKL
+1763 VPVQFELKQLKGD
-1778 AGNENKIYVV
+1778 GNRIYVV
-1788 ATIKDDALIT
+1788 ATIKEAAIMAASFQDAE
-1798 ARSTTRADS
+1798 ASRR
-1807 TATTSSFSDDALI
+1807 ATTQPLTLSIQD
-1820 TAPPAIN
+1820 
-1827 ANSTATTSSFSDDGI
+1827 
-1842 ITAPP
+1842 
-1847 ANHANSTAT
+1847 
-1856 PSSVIS
+1856 VIA
-1862 IEDVVQNVNTEETA
+1862 NVNPEDTR

-1897 LRNKGMY
+1897 LKEKGEYLYNK
-1904 VKSKAEAAGKNASA
+1904 ARAAGQAADA

-1961 DRIRAE
+1961 DRIRTE

-1977 AEQQTPFLQYD
+1977 AEKETPFLQYD

-2028 RQRMDSLTVSGQR
+2028 RQNVDSLTVSGQR
-2041 YGARKAQGETT
+2041 YGARRAQGETT

-2113 KTRIEELDTAT
+2113 KKRIEELDTAT

-2136 LSSVDWAKDELHQK
+2136 LSSVDWAKEL
-2150 QQEAQRLRR
+2150 
-2159 SIVSADAVLLKMEG
+2159 
-2173 TEALRRVA
+2173 
-2181 QEVRRAREREIA
+2181 
-2193 QQARSEARGTVQRY
+2193 
-2207 REGVEKRELANTIK
+2207 ELPD
-2221 KRTERMA
+2221 
-2228 RWISQPGKSGSVP
+2228 SC
-2241 KALQASIAN
+2241 
-2250 FLLGIEQS
+2250 
-2258 QNAEFKGEDGRR
+2258 KG
-2270 REKRFR
+2270 
-2276 ENMMDLVQIVSE
+2276 
-2288 LQSYQQADAEERIAH
+2288 
-2303 DFGGY
+2303 
-2308 LDLPKD
+2308 
-2314 FSVQMAQVVKSL
+2314 
-2326 ETAMDKAGGRN
+2326 
-2337 AVDEMDLPAMR
+2337 
-2348 RLNEMLLTIST
+2348 
-2359 SVQQAN
+2359 
-2365 DLLTVKNYKHVSDAA
+2365 
-2380 RQTISDIRNQGTV
+2380 
-2393 KEMPRVF
+2393 
-2400 GLDWQGFL
+2400 
-2408 QWENTQ
+2408 
-2414 PVRAFERFG
+2414 
-2423 EGGRQIFKALQ
+2423 
-2434 AGQGQLAFDAQ
+2434 
-2445 RIIALSEEAYKAEE
+2445 
-2459 ARVWNK
+2459 
-2465 EIKEF
+2465 
-2470 TLGEN
+2470 
-2475 RTVRMPASSLMS
+2475 
-2487 LYCLLKRD
+2487 
-2495 QAVGHILGEGIRVA
+2495 
-2509 DFAQGSRHV
+2509 
-2518 RGEGTVISLAQAQ
+2518 
-2531 QMVET
+2531 
-2536 LTPRQRAVADR
+2536 
-2547 LQQIMSTTGAEWGN
+2547 
-2561 YVSMKRFGYEMFTE
+2561 
-2575 SSYFPIEVDSD
+2575 
-2586 RLLAKTDNS
+2586 
-2595 RGNELYRLLNISAA
+2595 
-2609 KTLTRGAKNRI
+2609 
-2620 MLKNIFDV
+2620 
-2628 YASHM
+2628 
-2633 SDMAQYHAMALPVL
+2633 
-2647 DAIKWLNY
+2647 
-2655 SEVIENAD
+2655 
-2663 GTTQR
+2663 
-2668 GDSVRDAMRDTLG
+2668 
-2681 SGAGRY
+2681 
-2687 VQNLIRDISGRQF
+2687 
-2700 SGDWGEKAGKALLG
+2700 
-2714 RANRQAVAANLRVAL
+2714 
-2729 LQPTSIV
+2729 
-2736 RAGMELGGTEI
+2736 
-2747 MLGAARNLTRMR
+2747 
-2759 ANMEEMQR
+2759 
-2767 YSGIAAWKD
+2767 
-2776 LGFFDMNISR
+2776 
-2786 SIESLIKHTETIGD
+2786 
-2800 RVMEKT
+2800 
-2806 GVLAEM
+2806 
-2812 GDKITWAAMW
+2812 
-2822 EGCKENVRRNGARY
+2822 
-2836 DTRDAFLR
+2836 
-2844 AVAEKFEDVIYKTQV
+2844 
-2859 VDSILTRSQ
+2859 
-2868 LMRSTTLA
+2868 
-2876 SKWLTSFMSEPTT
+2876 
-2889 TYNMLLA
+2889 
-2896 AYDRFAA
+2896 
-2903 EVRGKAGAQR
+2903 
-2913 AEAIR
+2913 
-2918 RAWQKHGKTLGR
+2918 
-2930 TFAVYGLSAVLSALV
+2930 
-2945 ESVADAA
+2945 
-2952 RDNDDYETYIEKW
+2952 
-2965 LQAFW
+2965 
-2970 GNLGDNLNP
+2970 
-2979 LGLLPMVSDLW
+2979 
-2990 EIAQG
+2990 
-2995 YEPENPLFSGIY
+2995 
-3007 TLKESVER
+3007 
-3015 AIKYAQGEST
+3015 
-3025 AEWYGV
+3025 
-3031 AYPLLQGASQ
+3031 
-3041 VSGLPFATATREV
+3041 
-3054 VTLWNNTAAYLDPR
+3054 
-3068 LRIEKYQSSAGKG
+3068 
-3081 AEALYRAIM
+3081 
-3090 EENTE
+3090 
-3095 REALVRRQLAA
+3095 
-3106 NAVSDAKIASGLEKQ
+3106 
-3121 IRLSLEDGAITEE
+3121 
-3134 EARELLTKYGLKKE
+3134 
-3148 KGEMVS
+3148 
-3154 LTADDAYFKV
+3154 
-3164 QKWAYDTDKAE
+3164 
-3175 EDADY
+3175 
-3180 SPYLALEEAVRTGS
+3180 
-3194 GVESAMRELTSHGYS
+3194 
-3209 EKTVNNR
+3209 
-3216 LKALIRDA
+3216 
-3224 YLDGDISEQRAGDLL
+3224 
-3239 TRYTTKTED
+3239 
-3248 GQNVKLDA
+3248 
-3256 DDAYWLRKEWKYENG
+3256 
-3271 SDLDFSRYTE
+3271 
-3281 LTDALRAGRNVDG
+3281 
-3294 AIQELTGHGH
+3294 
-3304 DEKDVAA
+3304 
-3311 RVKSITGDLYAK
+3311 
-3323 GEISRSQAQRLLKKY
+3323 
-3338 GRKTSGGM
+3338 
-3346 LAALDDTDV
+3346 
-3355 WGAMNQMEYRKLTG
+3355 
-3369 ESSAS
+3369 
-3374 DYALVYYAISNQRS
+3374 
-3388 PQAYID
+3388 
-3394 DALAHGKSRSAIAS
+3394 
-3408 GLTSRFKEEYQR
+3408 
-3420 LLKTDLNAASALK
+3420 
-3433 GRLCATFDY
+3433 
-3442 LGYNGLKKVGDWEK
+3442 

>member
-44 STRPGTERTVL
+44 STRPGTERSVL

-92 GSKQMSTWNVDE
+92 GSKQLSTRTVDE

-116 QQQAEFVKRFKTDE
+116 QQQAEFVKQFETDE
-130 DYTHYVKD
+130 DYTHYIKD
-138 KAFDEQSKAIASYA
+138 QAFDEQSKAIASYA

-172 YLAWGQNAQDQG
+172 YLAWGQNAQDKG
-184 TRARAEEIARNATAQ
+184 TRARAEEIARNATTQ

-204 AKMPTGERNLFRKEL
+204 AEMQTGEKNLFRKEL

-296 QYENNQRVEQWTREA
+296 QYENNQRVAQWEQEA
-311 QAGKLD
+311 QAGQLD

-375 EAETGKELQSMQQER
+375 KAETGKELQSMQQER
-390 AQLQG
+390 VQLQG

-477 ITRFSERY
+477 ITKFSERY

-533 GGAAAAGGLATT
+533 GGAAAAGGLATA
-545 QGAAIASMNQ
+545 QRAAIASMNQ

-681 YSNEEDAVINPSQMG
+681 YSNEEDAVINPTQMG

-864 AQEDTGN
+864 AQADTGN

-891 ALGTAQKAEKGDSR
+891 ALGTAQDTNGAPSSASQDSAPSPQGEGLSAAQKAEKGDSR
-905 AAAQAD
+905 AAAQED
-911 AGNAA
+911 TENAA

-928 ASPQGKALDAAQE
+928 ASPQGEALGTAQE

-954 SASQGSAPSHQ
+954 SASQGSAPS
-965 GEGLSAAQETGTAKE
+965 
-980 GTNEAP
+980 
-986 SSASQGSASSPQGEG
+986 PQGEA
-1001 LSAAQET
+1001 LETAQET

-1107 AETVGIAWDQAGT
+1107 AETVGIAWDKAGT
-1120 PQLKVRINGRMES
+1120 PQLKVRINGKIES

-1215 AYEMGRRSASAMA
+1215 AYEMGRRSTSAIA

-1233 NRTEAVRYFKAVLE
+1233 NRAEAVRYFKAVLE

-1272 AQAELISAS
+1272 AQADLISAS
-1281 PSAQVILQGR
+1281 PSAQAILQGR
-1291 EVRTDMDGTLTARA
+1291 EVRTDMDGTLTAQA
-1305 YGQSGRSYA
+1305 YGRSGRSYA

-1327 GQADSEAVRTA
+1327 EQADSEAVRRA

-1464 GYQSLRD
+1464 GYQSLRE

-1484 VRALVQEQLEL
+1484 VRALVQEQIEL

-1553 DALKGLKPHSSA
+1553 EALKGLKPHSSA

-1608 GAQDI
+1608 EAQDI

-1642 YGPDALSA
+1642 YGLDALSA

-1739 DRYLH
+1739 DRYLYA
-1744 TVHENT
+1744 VNQDT
-1750 NTEAFA
+1750 NVEAFA

-1778 AGNENKIYVV
+1778 AGDENRIYVV
-1788 ATIKDDALIT
+1788 ATIK
-1798 ARSTTRADS
+1798 
-1807 TATTSSFSDDALI
+1807 DDALI

-1827 ANSTATTSSFSDDGI
+1827 ANSTATTSSFSDDGL

-1888 EQQAGKREG
+1888 EQQAGKRRG
-1897 LRNKGMY
+1897 LADKGGYLVNK
-1904 VKSKAEAAGKNASA
+1904 AREAGRAYAA

-1961 DRIRAE
+1961 DRIRTE

-1977 AEQQTPFLQYD
+1977 AEKETPFLQYD

-2028 RQRMDSLTVSGQR
+2028 RQSVDSLTVSGQR

-2066 LEASF
+2066 LEANF
-2071 GGGEGWFRYSQRDG
+2071 GGGESWFRYSQRDG

-2113 KTRIEELDTAT
+2113 KKRIEELDTAT
-2124 AQLKSLEAELSD
+2124 AQLKSLEAELAGQPG
-2136 LSSVDWAKDELHQK
+2136 VKWTMAELRQK

-2159 SIVSADAVLLKMEG
+2159 SIVNADAVLLKMEG
-2173 TEALRRVA
+2173 TEALQRVA
-2181 QEVRRAREREIA
+2181 QEVRRAREQEIE

-2380 RQTISDIRNQGTV
+2380 KQTISDIRNQGTV
-2393 KEMPRVF
+2393 KEMPRIF
-2400 GLDWQGFL
+2400 GIDVQSFL
-2408 QWENTQ
+2408 TWENTQ

-2459 ARVWNK
+2459 ARAWNK
-2465 EIKEF
+2465 EIKAF

-2475 RTVRMPASSLMS
+2475 KTVRMPVSNLMS

-2518 RGEGTVISLAQAQ
+2518 RGEGTVITLAQAQ

-2700 SGDWGEKAGKALLG
+2700 SGDWGEKASKALLG

-2736 RAGMELGGTEI
+2736 RAGMELGGTDI

-2767 YSGIAAWKD
+2767 YSGIAAWKE

-2800 RVMEKT
+2800 QVMEKT

-2822 EGCKENVRRNGARY
+2822 EGCKENVRRNGTRY
-2836 DTRDAFLR
+2836 DTQDAFLR

-2868 LMRSTTLA
+2868 MMRSTAFA

-2913 AEAIR
+2913 VQAIQ

-2979 LGLLPMVSDLW
+2979 LTLLPLVSNLW
-2990 EIAQG
+2990 ELASG
-2995 YEPENPLFSGIY
+2995 HEPESPLFSGIY
-3007 TLKESVER
+3007 TLKESVIK
-3015 AIKYAQGEST
+3015 AIKYAQGESK

-3068 LRIEKYQSSAGKG
+3068 LRIEKYQSSTSKG
-3081 AEALYRAIM
+3081 TEALYRAIM
-3090 EENTE
+3090 EENTG
-3095 REALVRRQLAA
+3095 REALLRRQLAA
-3106 NAVSDAKIASGLEKQ
+3106 NDVSDAKIASGLEKQ
-3121 IRLSLEDGAITEE
+3121 IKLSLEDGAITEE

-3209 EKTVNNR
+3209 EKTVNNK
-3216 LKALIRDA
+3216 LKILIRDA

-3248 GQNVKLDA
+3248 GQNVNLDA

-3294 AIQELTGHGH
+3294 AIKELTDHGH

-3323 GEISRSQAQRLLKKY
+3323 GEISQSQAQRLLKKY
-3338 GRKTSGGM
+3338 GRKTSGGI
-3346 LAALDDTDV
+3346 LSALDDTDV
-3355 WGAMNQMEYRKLTG
+3355 WGAMNQMEYKKLTG

-3374 DYALVYYAISNQRS
+3374 DYALVYYAISNQQS

-3394 DALAHGKSRSAIAS
+3394 DALAHGKSRSSIAS
-3408 GLTSRFKEEYQR
+3408 GLTSRFREEYQR
-3420 LLKTDLNAASALK
+3420 LLKTDLNAASVLK

>member
-1 MPTFAEHRKSI
+1 MPTFAEHRKSL

-21 TIPDTAQEDAQIER
+21 TVPDTAQEDAQIER

-92 GSKQMSTWNVDE
+92 GSKQLSTWNVDE

-138 KAFDEQSKAIASYA
+138 QAFDEQSKAIASYA

-233 ASTLRSEM
+233 ASTLRREM

-311 QAGKLD
+311 QAGQLD

-477 ITRFSERY
+477 ITRFSERH

-545 QGAAIASMNQ
+545 QSAAIASMNQ

-801 IAETLRAQG
+801 IAEALRAQG

-827 LESYDALTA
+827 LESYDTLTS

-858 RLNTWE
+858 RLDVWE
-864 AQEDTGN
+864 QKETQTPDAKTPVAQEDAAGTENRTQDTGERLTQWEAEQPGSY
-871 AAEAAAP
+871 AAESVLPGTQEAAEI
-878 HQPAAQAASPQGE
+878 AAETVPETQEMPKEGIKKIPVKTAVKANADERLTQYDAQGGRQHAQTQAADVQN
-891 ALGTAQKAEKGDSR
+891 AQTQTA
-905 AAAQAD
+905 
-911 AGNAA
+911 
-916 EAATPHQPAAQA
+916 
-928 ASPQGKALDAAQE
+928 
-941 TGTAKEGTNEAPS
+941 
-954 SASQGSAPSHQ
+954 
-965 GEGLSAAQETGTAKE
+965 
-980 GTNEAP
+980 
-986 SSASQGSASSPQGEG
+986 
-1001 LSAAQET
+1001 
-1008 GTNEDTQGP
+1008 DTQSEQTQV
-1017 AAAADQGEGTA
+1017 DGESY
-1028 QESKAAAPAS
+1028 EKM
-1038 LRDYKEEVKR
+1038 VKR

-1120 PQLKVRINGRMES
+1120 PQLKVRINGKIES

-1272 AQAELISAS
+1272 AQADLISAS

-1464 GYQSLRD
+1464 GYQSLRE

-1597 AQETGTQGSQR
+1597 ARETGTQGSQR
-1608 GAQDI
+1608 EAQDI

-1650 GDISRINALKRSDAE
+1650 GDISRISALKRSDAE
-1665 GVMRKMARRLG
+1665 TVMRTMARRLG

-1739 DRYLH
+1739 DRYLYA
-1744 TVHENT
+1744 VNQDT
-1750 NTEAFA
+1750 NVEAFA

-1778 AGNENKIYVV
+1778 AGDENRIYVV
-1788 ATIKDDALIT
+1788 ATIK
-1798 ARSTTRADS
+1798 
-1807 TATTSSFSDDALI
+1807 DDALI

-1856 PSSVIS
+1856 PSSIIS

-2028 RQRMDSLTVSGQR
+2028 RQNVDSLTVSGQR
-2041 YGARKAQGETT
+2041 YGARRAQGETT

-2066 LEASF
+2066 LEANF

-2113 KTRIEELDTAT
+2113 KKRIEKLDTAT
-2124 AQLKSLEAELSD
+2124 AQLKELEAQLSANYGTNWTQELR
-2136 LSSVDWAKDELHQK
+2136 QK

-2159 SIVSADAVLLKMEG
+2159 SIANADAVLLKMEG
-2173 TEALRRVA
+2173 TEALQRVIREA
-2181 QEVRRAREREIA
+2181 RSQVRS
-2193 QQARSEARGTVQRY
+2193 QARSAMQRY
-2207 REGVEKRELANTIK
+2207 KEGVEKRELANTIK

-2459 ARVWNK
+2459 ARAWNK

-3081 AEALYRAIM
+3081 TEALYRAIM
-3090 EENTE
+3090 AEDTG

-3106 NAVSDAKIASGLEKQ
+3106 NDVSDAKIASGLEKQ

-3164 QKWAYDTDKAE
+3164 QKWAYDTDKTE

>member
-928 ASPQGKALDAAQE
+928 ASPQGKALD
-941 TGTAKEGTNEAPS
+941 
-954 SASQGSAPSHQ
+954 
-965 GEGLSAAQETGTAKE
+965 AAQETGTAKE

>member
-1 MPTFAEHRKSI
+1 MPTFAEHRKSL

-21 TIPDTAQEDAQIER
+21 TVPDTAQEDAQIER

-92 GSKQMSTWNVDE
+92 GSKQLSTRNVDE

-138 KAFDEQSKAIASYA
+138 QAFDEQSKAIASYA

-233 ASTLRSEM
+233 ASTLRREM

-283 NAGTEQAGPITLA
+283 NAGTEQAGPITPE
-296 QYENNQRVEQWTREA
+296 QHENNQRVAQWTREA
-311 QAGKLD
+311 QAGQLD

-477 ITRFSERY
+477 ITKFSERY

-507 AALQTGRQVMGSLVE
+507 AALQTGRQVMGSIVE

-858 RLNTWE
+858 RLDVWE
-864 AQEDTGN
+864 QKETQTPDAKTPVAQEDAAGTENRTQDTGERLTQWEAEQPGSY
-871 AAEAAAP
+871 AAESVLPGTQEAAEI
-878 HQPAAQAASPQGE
+878 AAETVPETQKMPKEGIKKIPVKTAVKANADERLTQYDAQGGRQHAQTQAADVQN
-891 ALGTAQKAEKGDSR
+891 AQT
-905 AAAQAD
+905 QTAD
-911 AGNAA
+911 AQS
-916 EAATPHQPAAQA
+916 EQTQV
-928 ASPQGKALDAAQE
+928 D
-941 TGTAKEGTNEAPS
+941 
-954 SASQGSAPSHQ
+954 
-965 GEGLSAAQETGTAKE
+965 GESYEKT
-980 GTNEAP
+980 
-986 SSASQGSASSPQGEG
+986 
-1001 LSAAQET
+1001 
-1008 GTNEDTQGP
+1008 
-1017 AAAADQGEGTA
+1017 
-1028 QESKAAAPAS
+1028 
-1038 LRDYKEEVKR
+1038 VKR

-1120 PQLKVRINGRMES
+1120 PQLKVRINGKIES

-1272 AQAELISAS
+1272 AQADLISAS

-1305 YGQSGRSYA
+1305 YGRSGRSYA

-1327 GQADSEAVRTA
+1327 GQADSEDVRTA

-1366 TAQEAERAGVGVVNR
+1366 TAQEAEKAGVGVVNR

-1464 GYQSLRD
+1464 GYQSLRE

-1484 VRALVQEQLEL
+1484 VRSLVQEQLEL

-1553 DALKGLKPHSSA
+1553 EALKGLKPHSSA

-1597 AQETGTQGSQR
+1597 AQETGTQGSR
-1608 GAQDI
+1608 REAQDI

-1650 GDISRINALKRSDAE
+1650 GDISRISALKRSDAE

-1807 TATTSSFSDDALI
+1807 TATTSSFSDD
-1820 TAPPAIN
+1820 
-1827 ANSTATTSSFSDDGI
+1827 GI

-1856 PSSVIS
+1856 PSSIIS
-1862 IEDVVQNVNTEETA
+1862 IEKVVQNVNTEETA

-1932 DYGGSGDYSRAYMA
+1932 AYGGSGDYSRAYMA

-2028 RQRMDSLTVSGQR
+2028 RQKVDSLTVSGQR
-2041 YGARKAQGETT
+2041 YGARRAQGETT

-2124 AQLKSLEAELSD
+2124 AQLKSLEAELAD
-2136 LSSVDWAKDELHQK
+2136 LSSVDWAK
-2150 QQEAQRLRR
+2150 
-2159 SIVSADAVLLKMEG
+2159 
-2173 TEALRRVA
+2173 
-2181 QEVRRAREREIA
+2181 
-2193 QQARSEARGTVQRY
+2193 
-2207 REGVEKRELANTIK
+2207 
-2221 KRTERMA
+2221 
-2228 RWISQPGKSGSVP
+2228 
-2241 KALQASIAN
+2241 
-2250 FLLGIEQS
+2250 
-2258 QNAEFKGEDGRR
+2258 
-2270 REKRFR
+2270 
-2276 ENMMDLVQIVSE
+2276 
-2288 LQSYQQADAEERIAH
+2288 
-2303 DFGGY
+2303 
-2308 LDLPKD
+2308 
-2314 FSVQMAQVVKSL
+2314 
-2326 ETAMDKAGGRN
+2326 
-2337 AVDEMDLPAMR
+2337 
-2348 RLNEMLLTIST
+2348 
-2359 SVQQAN
+2359 
-2365 DLLTVKNYKHVSDAA
+2365 
-2380 RQTISDIRNQGTV
+2380 
-2393 KEMPRVF
+2393 
-2400 GLDWQGFL
+2400 
-2408 QWENTQ
+2408 
-2414 PVRAFERFG
+2414 
-2423 EGGRQIFKALQ
+2423 
-2434 AGQGQLAFDAQ
+2434 
-2445 RIIALSEEAYKAEE
+2445 
-2459 ARVWNK
+2459 
-2465 EIKEF
+2465 
-2470 TLGEN
+2470 
-2475 RTVRMPASSLMS
+2475 
-2487 LYCLLKRD
+2487 
-2495 QAVGHILGEGIRVA
+2495 
-2509 DFAQGSRHV
+2509 
-2518 RGEGTVISLAQAQ
+2518 
-2531 QMVET
+2531 
-2536 LTPRQRAVADR
+2536 
-2547 LQQIMSTTGAEWGN
+2547 
-2561 YVSMKRFGYEMFTE
+2561 
-2575 SSYFPIEVDSD
+2575 
-2586 RLLAKTDNS
+2586 
-2595 RGNELYRLLNISAA
+2595 
-2609 KTLTRGAKNRI
+2609 
-2620 MLKNIFDV
+2620 
-2628 YASHM
+2628 
-2633 SDMAQYHAMALPVL
+2633 
-2647 DAIKWLNY
+2647 
-2655 SEVIENAD
+2655 
-2663 GTTQR
+2663 
-2668 GDSVRDAMRDTLG
+2668 
-2681 SGAGRY
+2681 
-2687 VQNLIRDISGRQF
+2687 
-2700 SGDWGEKAGKALLG
+2700 
-2714 RANRQAVAANLRVAL
+2714 
-2729 LQPTSIV
+2729 
-2736 RAGMELGGTEI
+2736 
-2747 MLGAARNLTRMR
+2747 
-2759 ANMEEMQR
+2759 
-2767 YSGIAAWKD
+2767 
-2776 LGFFDMNISR
+2776 
-2786 SIESLIKHTETIGD
+2786 
-2800 RVMEKT
+2800 
-2806 GVLAEM
+2806 
-2812 GDKITWAAMW
+2812 
-2822 EGCKENVRRNGARY
+2822 
-2836 DTRDAFLR
+2836 
-2844 AVAEKFEDVIYKTQV
+2844 
-2859 VDSILTRSQ
+2859 
-2868 LMRSTTLA
+2868 
-2876 SKWLTSFMSEPTT
+2876 
-2889 TYNMLLA
+2889 
-2896 AYDRFAA
+2896 
-2903 EVRGKAGAQR
+2903 
-2913 AEAIR
+2913 
-2918 RAWQKHGKTLGR
+2918 
-2930 TFAVYGLSAVLSALV
+2930 
-2945 ESVADAA
+2945 
-2952 RDNDDYETYIEKW
+2952 
-2965 LQAFW
+2965 
-2970 GNLGDNLNP
+2970 
-2979 LGLLPMVSDLW
+2979 
-2990 EIAQG
+2990 
-2995 YEPENPLFSGIY
+2995 
-3007 TLKESVER
+3007 
-3015 AIKYAQGEST
+3015 
-3025 AEWYGV
+3025 
-3031 AYPLLQGASQ
+3031 
-3041 VSGLPFATATREV
+3041 
-3054 VTLWNNTAAYLDPR
+3054 
-3068 LRIEKYQSSAGKG
+3068 
-3081 AEALYRAIM
+3081 
-3090 EENTE
+3090 
-3095 REALVRRQLAA
+3095 
-3106 NAVSDAKIASGLEKQ
+3106 GLE
-3121 IRLSLEDGAITEE
+3121 LPDSC
-3134 EARELLTKYGLKKE
+3134 
-3148 KGEMVS
+3148 KG
-3154 LTADDAYFKV
+3154 
-3164 QKWAYDTDKAE
+3164 
-3175 EDADY
+3175 
-3180 SPYLALEEAVRTGS
+3180 
-3194 GVESAMRELTSHGYS
+3194 
-3209 EKTVNNR
+3209 
-3216 LKALIRDA
+3216 
-3224 YLDGDISEQRAGDLL
+3224 
-3239 TRYTTKTED
+3239 
-3248 GQNVKLDA
+3248 
-3256 DDAYWLRKEWKYENG
+3256 
-3271 SDLDFSRYTE
+3271 
-3281 LTDALRAGRNVDG
+3281 
-3294 AIQELTGHGH
+3294 
-3304 DEKDVAA
+3304 
-3311 RVKSITGDLYAK
+3311 
-3323 GEISRSQAQRLLKKY
+3323 
-3338 GRKTSGGM
+3338 
-3346 LAALDDTDV
+3346 
-3355 WGAMNQMEYRKLTG
+3355 
-3369 ESSAS
+3369 
-3374 DYALVYYAISNQRS
+3374 
-3388 PQAYID
+3388 
-3394 DALAHGKSRSAIAS
+3394 
-3408 GLTSRFKEEYQR
+3408 
-3420 LLKTDLNAASALK
+3420 
-3433 GRLCATFDY
+3433 
-3442 LGYNGLKKVGDWEK
+3442 

>member
-21 TIPDTAQEDAQIER
+21 TMPDTAQEDAQIER

-92 GSKQMSTWNVDE
+92 GSKQLSTWNVDE

-138 KAFDEQSKAIASYA
+138 QAFDEQSKAIASYA

-283 NAGTEQAGPITLA
+283 NAGTEQAGPITPE
-296 QYENNQRVEQWTREA
+296 QHENNQRVEQWTREA
-311 QAGKLD
+311 QAGQLD

-477 ITRFSERY
+477 ITSFSERY

-522 NVPNTIMAIMT
+522 NVPNTIMSIMT
-533 GGAAAAGGLATT
+533 GGAAAAGGLATA
-545 QGAAIASMNQ
+545 QRAAIASMNQ

-681 YSNEEDAVINPSQMG
+681 YSNEEDAVINPTQMG

-746 GHIAQEEAGVNN
+746 GHIAQEEAGISS
-758 STVNKLIAGGQVSL
+758 STANKLIAGGQVSL

-801 IAETLRAQG
+801 IAEALRAQG

-827 LESYDALTA
+827 LESYDTLTS
-836 KEASILAEPEVKE
+836 KEASILAEPEVKN
-849 VLKQLEGGE
+849 VLAQLEGGE
-858 RLNTWE
+858 RLDVWE
-864 AQEDTGN
+864 QKETQTPDAKMPVAQEDAAGTENRTQDTGERLTQWEAEQPGSY
-871 AAEAAAP
+871 AAESVLPGTQEAAEI
-878 HQPAAQAASPQGE
+878 AAETVPETQEMPKEGIKKIPVKTAVKANADERLTQYDAQGGRQHAQTQAADVQN
-891 ALGTAQKAEKGDSR
+891 AQTQTA
-905 AAAQAD
+905 
-911 AGNAA
+911 
-916 EAATPHQPAAQA
+916 
-928 ASPQGKALDAAQE
+928 
-941 TGTAKEGTNEAPS
+941 
-954 SASQGSAPSHQ
+954 
-965 GEGLSAAQETGTAKE
+965 
-980 GTNEAP
+980 
-986 SSASQGSASSPQGEG
+986 
-1001 LSAAQET
+1001 
-1008 GTNEDTQGP
+1008 DTQSEQTQV
-1017 AAAADQGEGTA
+1017 DGESY
-1028 QESKAAAPAS
+1028 EKM
-1038 LRDYKEEVKR
+1038 VKR

-1062 PTLQR
+1062 PALQR
-1067 GAITA
+1067 GAIMA

-1079 SVAAVAAE
+1079 RVAAAAAQ
-1087 KAPISED
+1087 KAQISED

-1120 PQLKVRINGRMES
+1120 PQLKVRINGQIES

-1149 AMAASTIGGTEAANT
+1149 AMAASTIGGTEIANT

-1202 GTLTALNELELDA
+1202 GTLTALNELEMDA
-1215 AYEMGRRSASAMA
+1215 AYEMGRRSTSAIA

-1272 AQAELISAS
+1272 AQADLISAS

-1305 YGQSGRSYA
+1305 YGRSGRSYA

-1464 GYQSLRD
+1464 GYQSLRE

-1532 KNQTLGKRIRA
+1532 KNQTLGKRIRT

-1608 GAQDI
+1608 EAQDI

-1627 YQWLRNTEIE
+1627 YQWLRDAEIE
-1637 AANAA
+1637 AASV
-1642 YGPDALSA
+1642 SA
-1650 GDISRINALKRSDAE
+1650 GQITPQQIALVNGMGYTKAMPLLEKAAKSY
-1665 GVMRKMARRLG
+1665 G
-1676 LINGEGTQAALL
+1676 LIADGQQKAATLQ
-1688 RNKHLTI
+1688 NKHLSI
-1695 EAQFS
+1695 AAEFS
-1700 GQALHES
+1700 KRSLSES
-1707 LVKQKSSLGNI
+1707 LRKQSHAADGNQRTGNGYI

-1739 DRYLH
+1739 DRYRH
-1744 TVHENT
+1744 TV
-1750 NTEAFA
+1750 TEQSKVETFV
-1756 YLLGAFT
+1756 YLLGAFEYGGST
-1763 YNDAVVPVQFELKKL
+1763 VPVQFELKQLKGD
-1778 AGNENKIYVV
+1778 GNRIYVV
-1788 ATIKDDALIT
+1788 ATIKEAAIMAASFQDAE
-1798 ARSTTRADS
+1798 ASRR
-1807 TATTSSFSDDALI
+1807 ATTQPL
-1820 TAPPAIN
+1820 TL
-1827 ANSTATTSSFSDDGI
+1827 
-1842 ITAPP
+1842 
-1847 ANHANSTAT
+1847 
-1856 PSSVIS
+1856 S
-1862 IEDVVQNVNTEETA
+1862 IEDVIANVNPEDTR

-1897 LRNKGMY
+1897 LKEKGEYLYNK
-1904 VKSKAEAAGKNASA
+1904 ARAAGQDVNA

-1977 AEQQTPFLQYD
+1977 AEQQTPFLRYD

-2028 RQRMDSLTVSGQR
+2028 RQNVDSLTVSGQR
-2041 YGARKAQGETT
+2041 YGARRAQGETT

-2113 KTRIEELDTAT
+2113 KKRIEELDTAT
-2124 AQLKSLEAELSD
+2124 AQLKALEAQLSANYGTNWTQELR
-2136 LSSVDWAKDELHQK
+2136 EK

-2159 SIVSADAVLLKMEG
+2159 SIANADAVLLKMEG
-2173 TEALRRVA
+2173 TEALQRVIREA
-2181 QEVRRAREREIA
+2181 RSQVRS
-2193 QQARSEARGTVQRY
+2193 QARSAMQRY
-2207 REGVEKRELANTIK
+2207 KEGVEKRELANTIK

-2276 ENMMDLVQIVSE
+2276 ENMMDLVRLVSDLE
-2288 LQSYQQADAEERIAH
+2288 SYQQADAEERVAH

-2308 LDLPKD
+2308 LDLPRD
-2314 FSVQMAQVVKSL
+2314 FTVQMAQVVKSL

-2337 AVDEMDLPAMR
+2337 AVDEMELPAMR

-2393 KEMPRVF
+2393 KELPRVF

-2445 RIIALSEEAYKAEE
+2445 RVIALSEEAYKAEE
-2459 ARVWNK
+2459 ARAWNK

-2475 RTVRMPASSLMS
+2475 KTVRMPVSNLMS

-2518 RGEGTVISLAQAQ
+2518 RGEGTVITLAQAQ

-2822 EGCKENVRRNGARY
+2822 EGCKENVRRNGVRY
-2836 DTRDAFLR
+2836 DTQDAFLR

-2952 RDNDDYETYIEKW
+2952 RDNDDYETYVEKW

-3081 AEALYRAIM
+3081 TEALYKAIM
-3090 EENTE
+3090 AEDTG
-3095 REALVRRQLAA
+3095 REALLRRQLAA
-3106 NAVSDAKIASGLEKQ
+3106 NDVSDAKLAGGLEKQ
-3121 IRLSLEDGAITEE
+3121 IRLSLADGAITET
-3134 EARELLTKYGLKKE
+3134 EAQELLTKYGLKKE

-3164 QKWAYDTDKAE
+3164 QKWAYDTDKTE

-3271 SDLDFSRYTE
+3271 SGLDFSRYTE

-3294 AIQELTGHGH
+3294 AIQELTDHGH

-3323 GEISRSQAQRLLKKY
+3323 GELSRSQAQRLLKKY

-3346 LAALDDTDV
+3346 LAALDDTDI

-3374 DYALVYYAISNQRS
+3374 DYALVYYAISNQQS

>member
-44 STRPGTERTVL
+44 STRPGTERSVL

-92 GSKQMSTWNVDE
+92 GSKQLSTRTVDE

-116 QQQAEFVKRFKTDE
+116 QQQAEFVKQFETDE
-130 DYTHYVKD
+130 DYTHYIKD
-138 KAFDEQSKAIASYA
+138 QAFDEQSKAIASYA

-172 YLAWGQNAQDQG
+172 YLAWGQNAQDKG
-184 TRARAEEIARNATAQ
+184 TRARAEEIARNATTQ

-204 AKMPTGERNLFRKEL
+204 AEMQTGEKNLFRKEL

-296 QYENNQRVEQWTREA
+296 QYENNQRVAQWEQEA
-311 QAGKLD
+311 QAGQLD

-375 EAETGKELQSMQQER
+375 KAETGKELQSMQQER
-390 AQLQG
+390 VQLQG

-477 ITRFSERY
+477 ITKFSERY

-533 GGAAAAGGLATT
+533 GGAAAAGGLATA
-545 QGAAIASMNQ
+545 QRAAIASMNQ

-681 YSNEEDAVINPSQMG
+681 YSNEEDAVINPTQMG

-864 AQEDTGN
+864 AQADTGN

-891 ALGTAQKAEKGDSR
+891 ALGTAQDTNGAPSSASQDSAPSPQGEGLSAAQKAEKGDSR
-905 AAAQAD
+905 AAAQED
-911 AGNAA
+911 TENAA

-928 ASPQGKALDAAQE
+928 ASPQGEALGTAQE

-954 SASQGSAPSHQ
+954 SASQGSAPS
-965 GEGLSAAQETGTAKE
+965 
-980 GTNEAP
+980 
-986 SSASQGSASSPQGEG
+986 PQGEA
-1001 LSAAQET
+1001 LETAQET

-1120 PQLKVRINGRMES
+1120 PQLKVRINGKIES

-1215 AYEMGRRSASAMA
+1215 AYEMGRRSTSAIA

-1233 NRTEAVRYFKAVLE
+1233 NRAEAVRYFKAVLE

-1272 AQAELISAS
+1272 AQADLISAS
-1281 PSAQVILQGR
+1281 PSAQAILQGR
-1291 EVRTDMDGTLTARA
+1291 EVRTDMDGTLTAQA
-1305 YGQSGRSYA
+1305 YGRSGRSYA

-1327 GQADSEAVRTA
+1327 EQADSEAVRRA

-1464 GYQSLRD
+1464 GYQSLRE

-1484 VRALVQEQLEL
+1484 VRALVQEQIEL

-1553 DALKGLKPHSSA
+1553 EALKGLKPHSSA

-1608 GAQDI
+1608 EAQDI

-1642 YGPDALSA
+1642 YGLDALSA

-1739 DRYLH
+1739 DRYLYA
-1744 TVHENT
+1744 VNQDT
-1750 NTEAFA
+1750 NVEAFA

-1778 AGNENKIYVV
+1778 AGDENRIYVV
-1788 ATIKDDALIT
+1788 ATIK
-1798 ARSTTRADS
+1798 
-1807 TATTSSFSDDALI
+1807 DDALI

-1827 ANSTATTSSFSDDGI
+1827 ANSTATTSSFSDDGL

-1888 EQQAGKREG
+1888 EQQAGKRRG
-1897 LRNKGMY
+1897 LADKGGYLVNK
-1904 VKSKAEAAGKNASA
+1904 AREAGRAYAA

-1961 DRIRAE
+1961 DRIRTE

-1977 AEQQTPFLQYD
+1977 AEKETPFLQYD

-2028 RQRMDSLTVSGQR
+2028 RQSVDSLTVSGQR

-2066 LEASF
+2066 LEANF
-2071 GGGEGWFRYSQRDG
+2071 GGGESWFRYSQRDG

-2113 KTRIEELDTAT
+2113 KKRIEELDTAT
-2124 AQLKSLEAELSD
+2124 AQLKSLEAELAGQPG
-2136 LSSVDWAKDELHQK
+2136 VKWTMAELRQK

-2159 SIVSADAVLLKMEG
+2159 SIVNADAVLLKMEG
-2173 TEALRRVA
+2173 TEALQRVA
-2181 QEVRRAREREIA
+2181 QEVRRAREQEIE

-2380 RQTISDIRNQGTV
+2380 KQTISDIRNQGTV
-2393 KEMPRVF
+2393 KEMPRIF
-2400 GLDWQGFL
+2400 GIDVQSFL
-2408 QWENTQ
+2408 TWENTQ

-2459 ARVWNK
+2459 ARAWNK
-2465 EIKEF
+2465 EIKAF

-2475 RTVRMPASSLMS
+2475 KTVRMPVSNLMS

-2518 RGEGTVISLAQAQ
+2518 RGEGTVITLAQAQ

-2700 SGDWGEKAGKALLG
+2700 SGDWGEKASKALLG

-2736 RAGMELGGTEI
+2736 RAGMELGGTDI

-2767 YSGIAAWKD
+2767 YSGIAAWKE

-2800 RVMEKT
+2800 QVMEKT

-2822 EGCKENVRRNGARY
+2822 EGCKENVRRNGTRY
-2836 DTRDAFLR
+2836 DTQDAFLR

-2868 LMRSTTLA
+2868 MMRSTAFA

-2913 AEAIR
+2913 VQAIQ

-2979 LGLLPMVSDLW
+2979 LTLLPLVSNLW
-2990 EIAQG
+2990 ELASG
-2995 YEPENPLFSGIY
+2995 HEPESPLFSGIY
-3007 TLKESVER
+3007 TLKESVIK
-3015 AIKYAQGEST
+3015 AIKYAQGESK

-3068 LRIEKYQSSAGKG
+3068 LRIEKYQSSTSKG
-3081 AEALYRAIM
+3081 TEALYRAIM
-3090 EENTE
+3090 EENTG
-3095 REALVRRQLAA
+3095 REALLRRQLAA
-3106 NAVSDAKIASGLEKQ
+3106 NDVSDAKIASGLEKQ
-3121 IRLSLEDGAITEE
+3121 IKLSLEDGAITEE

-3209 EKTVNNR
+3209 EKTVNNK
-3216 LKALIRDA
+3216 LKILIRDA

-3248 GQNVKLDA
+3248 GQNVNLDA

-3294 AIQELTGHGH
+3294 AIKELTDHGH

-3323 GEISRSQAQRLLKKY
+3323 GEISQSQAQRLLKKY
-3338 GRKTSGGM
+3338 GRKTSGGI
-3346 LAALDDTDV
+3346 LSALDDTDV
-3355 WGAMNQMEYRKLTG
+3355 WGAMNQMEYKKLTG

-3374 DYALVYYAISNQRS
+3374 DYALVYYAISNQQS

-3394 DALAHGKSRSAIAS
+3394 DALAHGKSRSSIAS
-3408 GLTSRFKEEYQR
+3408 GLTSRFREEYQR
-3420 LLKTDLNAASALK
+3420 LLKTDLNAASVLK